1 MRKLFGFLF
10 VIATFVCVLSCN
22 VGLGESVDTEPP
34 TVSVLYPPESSII
47 RDSFILSGKTEDDKE
62 VKEVKII
69 VKEIN
74 GNDAKPVQTHVVK
87 PTDDVWQVELNA
99 KSESSYPLKDGKY
112 TVDITSTDTA
122 GRVSG
127 ISSRTFE
134 IDNTAPV
141 FVIKSPGITNI
152 ESAIPYGSI
161 FKVVGTIADDHEIET
176 MTVNIKDETGKEL
189 VVWTEENVD
198 TAGGTEV
205 VFARYNKDAADGA
218 DVYNDRYLQIYGK
231 ETTGDKAFLCTI
243 SVADKARTYKN
254 PDDLTKSE
262 GGNSTEGLYLND
274 DIYDELMGK
283 NSKYKLTASDFKK
296 ILNGTYDSS
305 KVASSENQ
313 IEQSKTPENKVEQN
327 QNSIDIS
334 DAQLAEIKELLSKYL
349 TDTKATALA
358 FKLNKNA
365 NPTYDVTGFSFT
377 GTNASANAASKNGKV
392 TFRALAGLDGTY
404 FNPKTI
410 KVYLFGP
417 FNSVDEELLNSIYEN
432 PTAYYDKAI
441 ADAKQQLGQNASE
454 ELIDA
459 ASGAR
464 VIFDGKDYNG
474 QTVDDYS
481 TSIELPSVITTGRSY
496 IFAATGQDIDGLE
509 FLSNGYYGFVGKSAG
524 FPPTVTIDSPVDQS
538 LSQQLSLIKGKVE
551 SSESNI
557 DRVEYKI
564 TVLDEGNNSK
574 EVGTITGVAASKDG
588 TFDSQEENY
597 EIDLSKGTEEVSE
610 GYTTCLPVEGCMYKY
625 DILISGIDVTG
636 LKGSASQSIKIDT
649 KKPEIAINSV
659 LPVAATEELPSETIN
674 IVNGTITISGNITE
688 ANFNSAKVIV
698 SDGTKS
704 EEAVFTTT
712 YFTKEVD
719 TTKFADK
726 SALTITVVATDK
738 AANESTLV
746 NTQYKIDQA
755 TDIPQIASS
764 NALNST
770 ELEGKWSNIQ
780 NGTNLF
786 GVKQN
791 NSISFNITDD
801 DGVNTVEVGLY
812 ESDETTKISF
822 ETKEAKGVTSYPV
835 TLKLPETFGDYK
847 VTIAVKDVK
856 YTDATKANRSSSQEY
871 YVSVNESGLTMHIN
885 DGGNIEVRAD
895 KAKTVSGTASVSLE
909 HLASIKKYEL
919 VYDDAEKIWNIPENA
934 VEVAKYPYDAQ
945 ADVGKTQ
952 ITVAEENSICK
963 WTEEY
968 AITVFQNASEKHFAY
983 VATDI
988 YGNKAQSDLHISID
1002 DKVPTIKSISN
1013 IDGWKNTRTQTISV
1027 VVGDNSGT
1035 FNSGIDTVKCKI
1047 GSNEY
1052 ELVADKICDVN
1063 GNVVENG
1070 TYRIYKTTLDLP
1082 NEGNNSVSVTVF
1094 DKVGYTNSTTFA
1106 YNIDTISPTDTTV
1119 SIVANQVLNK
1129 SKSLAITYSSKD
1141 ATGGIKS
1148 IKIGTKNNL
1157 SGAVQIDGENAK
1169 DIASK
1174 VYNFALSSF
1183 ADGEYKIYLQA
1194 EDVAGNKT
1202 DVIEATSAFIVDS
1215 TNPTVKITSP
1225 VSNSVVNKAVTFV
1238 GTVQDSNIA
1247 DSAKPVLEYS
1257 TNGTSWTAITGT
1269 NATLDGQSW
1278 TITDVDTTKIH
1289 NTTAAQVVNFRVKF
1303 TDKATNLGTS
1313 ADYKLTIDQNADRP
1327 EIKLTNI
1334 NISASAIS
1342 SNKVMGVIS
1351 DDDGDVFKLYR
1362 IATSKYTNGLVPN
1375 GSNAWKEI
1383 KVEKGTGIWTAE
1395 LSNDETEGAQ
1405 SWYFYVIDSKN
1416 GKFCTKDSSQLNRM
1430 YLSDSV
1436 SSKTDNTTGIAFT
1449 YDITPPAIEIKAAH
1463 GTADAV
1469 ENWDDKDNIFGG
1481 EQYIWI
1487 KAIVKESVGMNANP
1501 VTITVTGAAP
1511 TVKSTTT
1518 EGTTYEYTFTPV
1530 KASSLAEGTV
1540 QISVTAKDSSGLEN
1554 KNMTN
1559 VIVDKTAPVV
1569 KVISPTTALSDAVSS
1584 AISVKGIIQDNYSSI
1599 KKLQWAIPKKSTQND
1614 EHEWKDVGTA
1624 ASWEIKFA
1632 SGAPDSSD
1640 SLVYYA
1646 NAKDAGGD
1654 DVYNISEQGTENIFK
1669 VPMYFKATDSCG
1681 NEAIIKD
1688 QYVLVDSDGGKPK
1701 VWINSPENG
1710 ATTSGLVTI
1719 YGGASDNVSVSKVCI
1734 QIDANNDGNFNE
1746 SDINEMSTWTSHDL
1760 EAGSLFPSSG
1770 KDKND
1775 WYILAS
1781 GTNSWKMSINSDKIF
1796 TVDGRKYLRIRVS
1809 AIDDE
1814 GLTRGYSDPITVT
1827 IDSETP
1833 TIKNLKVV
1841 QYGKNVANPTVDSVP
1856 VTEREYIAGMYIS
1869 DVSVAT
1875 NGKWFLVGDIQDNES
1890 IATVSF
1896 TRIESTTTNTINL
1909 NLLDEHPNKG
1919 DYKLLIPLVTNQ
1931 SGVISYAI
1939 KAIDAGHAE
1948 TTSNI
1953 TINIDSSAPS
1963 LYTTNNSESLNVG
1976 DKLRLKSVGKVIGT
1990 GDANGTV
1997 VNNNNFFTFG
2007 DVVSEGGSGLA
2018 HLAFYFER
2026 NGSSQRRIY
2035 NPMTETNNKTVI
2047 SSKSSTNGA
2056 TYINDDGLA
2065 VMYVTDNSRYSD
2077 DAITISSE
2085 NANVRKGGLIKIAG
2099 GYSQITEV
2107 NGTIVKFSPTASTS
2121 FTTAEIVLA
2130 QVVDHQII
2138 ESLSDD
2144 NSVMNDDGDE
2154 MVETIQLIGSSYNW
2168 TASVDSTNIPDG
2180 PITIHVVAIDNA
2192 GNISQGSIATR
2203 VENNRPRI
2211 AKVLL
2216 ATDLNDNNY
2225 YDWNANSAPVT
2236 TGDDEK
2242 DTKDGKAFGEFSYY
2256 SALNPNSGKAQS
2268 EVTLNSNA
2276 FKVIDGLCII
2286 PEFVGGNTELGYILE
2301 YPANLAAATKKTGA
2315 VTAMTTN
2322 ISDKTKNVGEY
2333 PITDEISNFGGIVL
2347 NSITS
2352 GNISLTFWDRTEET
2366 TQGTNSQ
2373 WALLKIPV
2381 TNLESDPV
2389 KPEPKITP
2397 FYWNSSTDNSVYIGE
2412 RDENGDVKNA
2422 SIKGHIELE
2431 KDLVYDVIT
2440 KLGGDDP
2447 KVSGKIKLEG
2457 IVYDNVR
2464 LRTITIDAFGKFG
2477 TVGTYSGGEWTKNA
2491 SLPTGVI
2498 SFYAEDIEL
2507 SQNGHYAK
2515 YEMVIDTETLTD
2527 VADKDQIISVGATD
2541 WISEKKLTSNECL
2554 PVTSKVG
2561 TQTIGK
2567 TQEINGKTYNT
2578 GTTNYYRMDVVPY
2591 VTSIWTELSEYD
2603 RNNPSVYSRSSIG
2616 KYPVRVGENITVYG
2630 WNLNGSPSV
2639 TLNGKAVTGTSV
2651 SANLN
2656 EDVKQGTYGINMTV
2670 TNSYS
2675 SGALE
2680 VTVNG
2685 VSALNNINKDNAKGA
2700 YTGDISDKDATG
2712 KEYAH
2717 GYNRQPN
2724 GINNNVLTDDI
2735 ALDVWDFKLA
2745 AQPEGSSAKYVHMKV
2760 GPYIPGDANNARIG
2774 FSFKNGIG
2782 YYNMA
2787 GNARS
2792 VSSGATLYE
2801 VTKKQVD
2808 IYVKSSL
2815 GYKYIY
2821 YYDGGTSK
2829 PSNPVSMG
2837 STVTYNGG
2845 SYYKYSFDENDL
2857 SVNSDGTTTLKIILT
2872 KYSGTGSD
2880 YWNSQTGNMALSI
2893 VGEYIFGSSSSLPQN
2908 NYTDSEGNNYK
2919 TFTPSTPYRVEKG
2932 TSNVS
2937 ATTVFSHTRMGSNF
2951 GGFTSNTFTFD
2962 SKGQTYGV
2970 AMCPDTSG
2978 KAGIAANLQFFS
2990 RATGSNSK
2998 SNSED
3003 LNFNYLNVNNARR
3016 IENICYYKDGV
3027 LKTDEERIQV
3037 PAMASYVELN
3047 DTSKDSDDISY
3058 VYLAYY
3064 DHGLDQVKFRIGSVG
3079 STANDIGL
3087 GLQDLNGLK
3096 TGLGGSQDSG
3106 KIGVA
3111 CSVFDS
3117 TSSSY
3122 EGDKGDAYKNVKE
3135 ISSGNEA
3142 SADVA
3147 VAALNNGTAV
3157 VAYYTGKELK
3167 IQYAPFSSISSNN
3180 AYNAT
3185 WTTQTVSSKGGKN
3198 VAMVADAAGGL
3209 HFAYSSN
3216 SGADLYYTYME
3227 SVNDTTP
3234 TTMLVDSYDNVGS
3247 YCTID
3252 VGRTSSTSSQWI
3264 PYITYKRDASEVA
3277 LKMAYPV
3284 VNVSTEKPG
3293 ASSAGFF
3300 TGNWDICTIP
3310 SANNSTNDLVNVG
3323 LCKDWDDGVIQ
3334 KFPTGTDD
3342 FSYYPDGTYAICNSS
3357 VIYGNGTQNP
3367 VVGYAVEQGYI
3378 EVAQKK

>member
-62 VKEVKII
+62 VKEVQII

-99 KSESSYPLKDGKY
+99 KNETDILYPLKDGKY

-152 ESAIPYGSI
+152 ESATPYGSI

-243 SVADKARTYKN
+243 SVADKAKTYKN

-262 GGNSTEGLYLND
+262 GGNTTEGLYLND

-313 IEQSKTPENKVEQN
+313 IEQSKTSENKVEQN

-417 FNSVDEELLNSIYEN
+417 FNSVTEELLNSIYEN

-738 AANESTLV
+738 AVNESTLV

-945 ADVGKTQ
+945 ADAGKAQ

-968 AITVFQNASEKHFAY
+968 AITVFQSASEKHFAY

-1070 TYRIYKTTLDLP
+1070 TYRIYKTTLDLS

-1157 SGAVQIDGENAK
+1157 SGAVQIDGANAK

-1269 NATLDGQSW
+1269 TATLDGQSW

-1289 NTTAAQVVNFRVKF
+1289 NTTAAQDVNFRVKF
-1303 TDKATNLGTS
+1303 TDKAANLGTS

-1351 DDDGDVFKLYR
+1351 DDDGDVTKLYR
-1362 IATSKYTNGLVPN
+1362 IATSKYINDLVPN

-1436 SSKTDNTTGIAFT
+1436 SSKTENTTGIAFT

-1501 VTITVTGAAP
+1501 VAITVTGATP

-1646 NAKDAGGD
+1646 NAKDAGGE
-1654 DVYNISEQGTENIFK
+1654 DVYNISKHGTENIFK

-1701 VWINSPENG
+1701 AWINSPENG

-1734 QIDANNDGNFNE
+1734 QIDANNDGNFDEN
-1746 SDINEMSTWTSHDL
+1746 DINSMSTWTSHDL
-1760 EAGSLFPSSG
+1760 EAGSLFPSSENG
-1770 KDKND
+1770 KND

-1781 GTNSWKMSINSDKIF
+1781 GTNSWKMSINSTKIP
-1796 TVDGRKYLRIRVS
+1796 TVNSKTYLRIRVR

-1841 QYGKNVANPTVDSVP
+1841 QYGKNVATPTADSVP

-1896 TRIESTTTNTINL
+1896 TKIESTTTNTINL
-1909 NLLDEHPNKG
+1909 NVQDEHPNKG
-1919 DYKLLIPLVTNQ
+1919 DYKLLIPLETNQ

-1939 KAIDAGHAE
+1939 KAIDANHAE

-2026 NGSSQRRIY
+2026 NGSSERRIY

-2077 DAITISSE
+2077 DAITISSA
-2085 NANVRKGGLIKIAG
+2085 NANIRKGGLIKIAG

-2216 ATDLNDNNY
+2216 ATDLNDNNF

-2315 VTAMTTN
+2315 VTAMNTN
-2322 ISDKTKNVGEY
+2322 IETYTNNVGKY
-2333 PITDEISNFGGIVL
+2333 SITDEISNFGGIVL

-2352 GNISLTFWDRTEET
+2352 GNISLTFWDKTEET

-2397 FYWNSSTDNSVYIGE
+2397 FYWNSSTDNSVYIDG
-2412 RDENGDVKNA
+2412 G
-2422 SIKGHIELE
+2422 IKGHIELE
-2431 KDLVYDVIT
+2431 NDLPNDTFKAANVSGVNDR
-2440 KLGGDDP
+2440 DP

-2464 LRTITIDAFGKFG
+2464 LKNITFNG
-2477 TVGTYSGGEWTKNA
+2477 TADGNVVGTYAGGKWTA
-2491 SLPTGVI
+2491 EGSLPTGVI
-2498 SFYAEDIEL
+2498 SFAAEDIEL
-2507 SQNGHYAK
+2507 SQNGHYVK
-2515 YEMVIDTETLTD
+2515 YEMVINTEILNPSSP
-2527 VADKDQIISVGATD
+2527 VVSDKGITVGAID
-2541 WISEKKLTSNECL
+2541 WKSN
-2554 PVTSKVG
+2554 VSGASSTKTNG
-2561 TQTIGK
+2561 I
-2567 TQEINGKTYNT
+2567 TQEINGDTYNT

-2591 VTSIWTELSEYD
+2591 VTEVWTDLSEHD
-2603 RNNPSVYSRSSIG
+2603 RNNPSVYSRSSTG
-2616 KYPVRVGENITVYG
+2616 KYPVRVGETVKVYG
-2630 WNLNGSPSV
+2630 WNLSNSCSV
-2639 TLNGKAVTGTSV
+2639 TLGGKSVTGVTC
-2651 SANLN
+2651 ATNN
-2656 EDVKQGTYGINMTV
+2656 NPDVKQGTYELSFEIKD
-2670 TNSYS
+2670 SYK
-2675 SGALE
+2675 SGNLE
-2680 VTVNG
+2680 V
-2685 VSALNNINKDNAKGA
+2685 ALNPSLTLNNKNNNQAKGA

-2735 ALDVWDFKLA
+2735 ALDVWDFKVA

-2792 VSSGATLYE
+2792 VSGGATLYD

-2808 IYVKSSL
+2808 IYVQSSL
-2815 GYKYIY
+2815 GYKAIY
-2821 YYDGGTSK
+2821 YWDGGTSK
-2829 PSNPVSMG
+2829 PSSPVTMG
-2837 STVTYNGG
+2837 NTVSYNGG
-2845 SYYKYSFDENDL
+2845 TYYKYSFDESDITVDSNGY
-2857 SVNSDGTTTLKIILT
+2857 VNLKIILT
-2872 KYSGTGSD
+2872 KAVGAWTD
-2880 YWNSQTGNMALSI
+2880 QTGNITLDL
-2893 VGEYIFGSSSSLPQN
+2893 VGEYIITSGTSLPAKDN
-2908 NYTDSEGNNYK
+2908 NK
-2919 TFTPSTPYRVEKG
+2919 TISPNTEYRVAKG
-2932 TSNVS
+2932 TSSVS
-2937 ATTVFSHTRMGSNF
+2937 ASTVFSHTRMGSNF

-2990 RATGSNSK
+2990 RATGSNST
-2998 SNSED
+2998 SSSED

-3016 IENICYYKDGV
+3016 IENICYNDGSG

-3037 PAMASYVELN
+3037 PSMASYVSGS
-3047 DTSKDSDDISY
+3047 TSY

-3087 GLQDLNGLK
+3087 GLQDLNKLT
-3096 TGLGGSQDSG
+3096 TGIGGSQDSG

-3122 EGDKGDAYKNVKE
+3122 KGDKGDAFLNVRV

-3147 VAALNNGTAV
+3147 VAALSNNGTAV

-3252 VGRTSSTSSQWI
+3252 VGRTSESSQWI

-3300 TGNWDICTIP
+3300 TGNWDVCTIP

-3323 LCKDWDDGVIQ
+3323 LCKDWGNGVIQ
-3334 KFPTGTDD
+3334 DFPTGADD
-3342 FSYYPDGTYAICNSS
+3342 FSYNPGGTYAICNSS

>member
-62 VKEVKII
+62 VKEVQII

-99 KSESSYPLKDGKY
+99 KNETDILYPLKDGKY

-152 ESAIPYGSI
+152 ESATSYGSI

-205 VFARYNKDAADGA
+205 VFARYNKDAADGE

-231 ETTGDKAFLCTI
+231 DTTGDKAFLCTI

-274 DIYDELMGK
+274 DIYDELGPR
-283 NSKYKLTASDFKK
+283 SKYKLIASDFKK

-305 KVASSENQ
+305 KVVSSENQ
-313 IEQSKTPENKVEQN
+313 IEQSKTPENKIEQN

-377 GTNASANAASKNGKV
+377 GTNASVNAASKNGKV

-417 FNSVDEELLNSIYEN
+417 FNSVTEELLNSIYEN

-945 ADVGKTQ
+945 ADAGKTQ

-968 AITVFQNASEKHFAY
+968 ATTVFQNASEKHFAY

-1157 SGAVQIDGENAK
+1157 SGAVQIDGANAK

-1269 NATLDGQSW
+1269 TATLDGQSW

-1289 NTTAAQVVNFRVKF
+1289 NTTAAQDVNFRVKF

-1362 IATSKYTNGLVPN
+1362 IATSKYANDLVPN

-1405 SWYFYVIDSKN
+1405 SWYFYVIDSKG

-1469 ENWDDKDNIFGG
+1469 ENWNDKDNIFGG

-1501 VTITVTGAAP
+1501 VAITVTGATP

-1646 NAKDAGGD
+1646 NAKEAGGD
-1654 DVYNISEQGTENIFK
+1654 DVYNISKHGTENIFK

-1701 VWINSPENG
+1701 AWINSPENG

-1734 QIDANNDGNFNE
+1734 QIDANNDGNFDEN
-1746 SDINEMSTWTSHDL
+1746 DINKMSTWTSQDL

-1770 KDKND
+1770 NGKND

-1781 GTNSWKMSINSDKIF
+1781 GTNSWKWSINSALIP
-1796 TVDGRKYLRIRVS
+1796 TVNSKTYLRIRVR

-1814 GLTRGYSDPITVT
+1814 GLSRGYSDPITVT
-1827 IDSETP
+1827 IDSQTP

-1841 QYGKNVANPTVDSVP
+1841 QYGTSDAKPTANSVP
-1856 VTEREYIAGMYIS
+1856 IAEREYIAGMYIS
-1869 DVSVAT
+1869 DVSVDT

-1896 TRIESTTTNTINL
+1896 TKIESTTTNTINL
-1909 NLLDEHPNKG
+1909 NVQDEHPNKG
-1919 DYKLLIPLVTNQ
+1919 DYKLLIPLETNQ

-1939 KAIDAGHAE
+1939 KAIDANHAE

-2026 NGSSQRRIY
+2026 NGSSERRIY

-2077 DAITISSE
+2077 DAITISSA

-2216 ATDLNDNNY
+2216 ATDLNDNNK

-2268 EVTLNSNA
+2268 EVTLNSSA

-2315 VTAMTTN
+2315 VTAMNTN
-2322 ISDKTKNVGEY
+2322 IETYTKNLGGY
-2333 PITDEISNFGGIVL
+2333 SITDEISSFGGIVL

-2352 GNISLTFWDRTEET
+2352 GNISLTFWDKTEET

-2381 TNLESDPV
+2381 TNLTEDGV
-2389 KPEPKITP
+2389 VPEPKITP
-2397 FYWNSSTDNSVYIGE
+2397 FYWNSSTDNSVYIDG
-2412 RDENGDVKNA
+2412 G
-2422 SIKGHIELE
+2422 IKGHIELE
-2431 KDLVYDVIT
+2431 NDLPNDTFKAANVSGVNDR
-2440 KLGGDDP
+2440 DP

-2464 LRTITIDAFGKFG
+2464 LKNITFNGTDAGNV
-2477 TVGTYSGGEWTKNA
+2477 VGTYAGGKWTA
-2491 SLPTGVI
+2491 EGSLPTGVI
-2498 SFYAEDIEL
+2498 SFAAEDIEL
-2507 SQNGHYAK
+2507 SQNGHYVK
-2515 YEMVIDTETLTD
+2515 YEMVINTEILNPSSP
-2527 VADKDQIISVGATD
+2527 VVSDKGITVGAID
-2541 WISEKKLTSNECL
+2541 WKSN
-2554 PVTSKVG
+2554 VSGASSTKTNG
-2561 TQTIGK
+2561 I
-2567 TQEINGKTYNT
+2567 TQEINGDTYNT

-2591 VTSIWTELSEYD
+2591 VTEVWTSLSEYD
-2603 RNNPSVYSRSSIG
+2603 RNNSSVYSRSSTG
-2616 KYPVRVGENITVYG
+2616 KYSVRVGETVTVYG
-2630 WNLNGSPSV
+2630 WNLSNSCSV
-2639 TLNGKAVTGTSV
+2639 TLGGKSVTGVTCTT
-2651 SANLN
+2651 NN
-2656 EDVKQGTYGINMTV
+2656 NPDVKQGTYGINMTI
-2670 TNSYS
+2670 TEDHS

-2735 ALDVWDFKLA
+2735 ALDVWDFKVA

-2792 VSSGATLYE
+2792 VSGDVIKLRIHKDSVPKTHIHMWKISGGD
-2801 VTKKQVD
+2801 VTTWPGSRISD
-2808 IYVKSSL
+2808 WPLEDGYYVYTVNASKI
-2815 GYKYIY
+2815 GYKLNNNKE
-2821 YYDGGTSK
+2821 DAGSDQFE
-2829 PSNPVSMG
+2829 VSSSG
-2837 STVTYNGG
+2837 VWDYNG
-2845 SYYKYSFDENDL
+2845 SSF
-2857 SVNSDGTTTLKIILT
+2857 SC
-2872 KYSGTGSD
+2872 TGS
-2880 YWNSQTGNMALSI
+2880 I
-2893 VGEYIFGSSSSLPQN
+2893 
-2908 NYTDSEGNNYK
+2908 
-2919 TFTPSTPYRVEKG
+2919 

-2990 RATGSNSK
+2990 RATGSNET
-2998 SNSED
+2998 SNSVD
-3003 LNFNYLNVNNARR
+3003 LNFNYKNVNNARR

-3037 PAMASYVELN
+3037 PSMASYVSG
-3047 DTSKDSDDISY
+3047 TTSY

-3064 DHGLDQVKFRIGSVG
+3064 DHGLDQIKFRIGSVG
-3079 STANDIGL
+3079 SDANNIGL
-3087 GLQDLNGLK
+3087 GLQDLNKK
-3096 TGLGGSQDSG
+3096 TGRDTGSDDNG
-3106 KIGVA
+3106 KIGYGD
-3111 CSVFDS
+3111 SKVFDS

-3122 EGDKGDAYKNVKE
+3122 VGDKGNAFKNVRV

-3147 VAALNNGTAV
+3147 VVALNNGTAV

-3167 IQYAPFSSISSNN
+3167 IQYAPFSSIDNN
-3180 AYNAT
+3180 EAANAT
-3185 WTTQTVSSKGGKN
+3185 WTTKTVSSKGGKN

-3323 LCKDWDDGVIQ
+3323 LCKDWGNGVIQ
-3334 KFPTGTDD
+3334 DFPTGADD
-3342 FSYYPDGTYAICNSS
+3342 FSYNPGGTYAICNSS

>member
-62 VKEVKII
+62 VKEVQII

-112 TVDITSTDTA
+112 IVDITSTDTA

-152 ESAIPYGSI
+152 ESATPYGSI

-176 MTVNIKDETGKEL
+176 MTVNIKDETGKKL

-205 VFARYNKDAADGA
+205 VFARYNKDADDGD

-231 ETTGDKAFLCTI
+231 DTTGDKAFLCTI

-262 GGNSTEGLYLND
+262 GGNTTEGLYLND

-296 ILNGTYDSS
+296 ILNGTYGSS
-305 KVASSENQ
+305 TVVSSENQ
-313 IEQSKTPENKVEQN
+313 IEQSKTPENKIEQN
-327 QNSIDIS
+327 QNSMDIS
-334 DAQLAEIKELLSKYL
+334 DAQLAEIKSILAKYF

-417 FNSVDEELLNSIYEN
+417 FDSVNEELLNSIYEN
-432 PTAYYDKAI
+432 PTAYYDKSI

-524 FPPTVTIDSPVDQS
+524 FPPTVTIDSPIDQS

-574 EVGTITGVAASKDG
+574 EVGTITGVAVSKDG

-812 ESDETTKISF
+812 KSDETTKISF

-856 YTDATKANRSSSQEY
+856 YTDATKTNRSSSQEY

-885 DGGNIEVRAD
+885 DGGNIEVHAD
-895 KAKTVSGTASVSLE
+895 KAKTISGTASVSLE

-945 ADVGKTQ
+945 ADAGKTQ

-968 AITVFQNASEKHFAY
+968 ATTVFQNASEKHFAY

-1002 DKVPTIKSISN
+1002 NKAPTIKSISN

-1027 VVGDNSGT
+1027 VVGDNAGT

-1082 NEGNNSVSVTVF
+1082 NEGNNSVSVTVA

-1119 SIVANQVLNK
+1119 SIVANQVLNEN
-1129 SKSLAITYSSKD
+1129 KSLAITYSSKD

-1157 SGAVQIDGENAK
+1157 SGADQIDGANAK

-1257 TNGTSWTAITGT
+1257 TNETNWTAITGT

-1303 TDKATNLGTS
+1303 TDKAANLGTS

-1351 DDDGDVFKLYR
+1351 DDDGDVSKLYR

-1501 VTITVTGAAP
+1501 VAITVTGAAP

-1654 DVYNISEQGTENIFK
+1654 DVYNISKHGTENIYK

-1701 VWINSPENG
+1701 AWINSPENG

-1734 QIDANNDGNFNE
+1734 QIDANNDGNFDEN
-1746 SDINEMSTWTSHDL
+1746 DINSMSTWTSHDL

-1770 KDKND
+1770 NGKND

-1814 GLTRGYSDPITVT
+1814 GLTRGYSAPITVT

-1896 TRIESTTTNTINL
+1896 TKIESTTTNTINL

-2018 HLAFYFER
+2018 YLAFYFER
-2026 NGSSQRRIY
+2026 NGSSERRIY

-2077 DAITISSE
+2077 DAITISSA

-2107 NGTIVKFSPTASTS
+2107 NGTTVKFSPTASTS

-2216 ATDLNDNNY
+2216 ATDLNDNNF

-2268 EVTLNSNA
+2268 EVTLNSSA

-2301 YPANLAAATKKTGA
+2301 YPANLATATKKTGA
-2315 VTAMTTN
+2315 VTAMNTN
-2322 ISDKTKNVGEY
+2322 IETYTKNLGGY
-2333 PITDEISNFGGIVL
+2333 SITDEITNFGGIL
-2347 NSITS
+2347 LDSITS

-2381 TNLESDPV
+2381 TNLTEDKV
-2389 KPEPKITP
+2389 VPEPKITP
-2397 FYWNSSTDNSVYIGE
+2397 FYWNSSTDNSVYSEDG
-2412 RDENGDVKNA
+2412 VLQ
-2422 SIKGHIELE
+2422 GHIELE
-2431 KDLVYDVIT
+2431 KDLTNEIISS
-2440 KLGGDDP
+2440 LGKEP
-2447 KVSGKIKLEG
+2447 KVSGKIKVEG

-2464 LRTITIDAFGKFG
+2464 LKNVTFNG
-2477 TVGTYSGGEWTKNA
+2477 TDTSNVVGTYDEGQWTA
-2491 SLPTGVI
+2491 AGSLPTGVI
-2498 SFYAEDIEL
+2498 SFAAEDIEL
-2507 SQNGHYAK
+2507 SQNGHYVK
-2515 YEMVIDTETLTD
+2515 YEMVINTEILNPSSP
-2527 VADKDQIISVGATD
+2527 VVLDKGITVGAID
-2541 WISEKKLTSNECL
+2541 WKSN
-2554 PVTSKVG
+2554 VSGASSTKTNG
-2561 TQTIGK
+2561 I
-2567 TQEINGKTYNT
+2567 TQEINGDTYNT

-2591 VTSIWTELSEYD
+2591 VTEITTSLSD
-2603 RNNPSVYSRSSIG
+2603 FNRDVPSTFARTAKG
-2616 KYPVRVGENITVYG
+2616 KYVVKENADIVLKGY
-2630 WNLNGSPSV
+2630 NLGTTPTV
-2639 TLNGKAVTGTSV
+2639 TLNGTSLTK
-2651 SANLN
+2651 S
-2656 EDVKQGTYGINMTV
+2656 TS
-2670 TNSYS
+2670 TN
-2675 SGALE
+2675 
-2680 VTVNG
+2680 V
-2685 VSALNNINKDNAKGA
+2685 
-2700 YTGDISDKDATG
+2700 
-2712 KEYAH
+2712 
-2717 GYNRQPN
+2717 
-2724 GINNNVLTDDI
+2724 
-2735 ALDVWDFKLA
+2735 
-2745 AQPEGSSAKYVHMKV
+2745 GSSAKSGALSVSVSGIEFLNNKNNNETEYNMQPNGTNNNTLTDDVYIDVWQFKNAAEPVSGGAEYVTMKINPKTGV
-2760 GPYIPGDANNARIG
+2760 PG
-2774 FSFKNGIG
+2774 FSFANSILYFNMPGYNSNQGDTNWRATSGLGEGPYSQIAVGMNYGGFSHNTFAFDAYGYSYGAAMCTDTQSAQASAYFQFFSREAPLPYNKLDQNLNYVNAPNCSRLDSSSIEVASSKWITDINRIQSPSMETSYSGGVKVKPSSTTPVYVFMAYYDQPVKQVRFRWGTVADETDTIDGKKHDSESTFNSNPSYGLRDVVNQKYTGSSQSSKDDGQTRPSSVSDSYIKYGSQAIQIVAASGIAGGKSQYSTSKNGGAGQYVSLSIANKDTDKPVAVVTW
-2782 YYNMA
+2782 YDAVNLKLCMAYNKNPMTSNTWTKRVIDENGGINVKTVID
-2787 GNARS
+2787 GNGGVHFA
-2792 VSSGATLYE
+2792 
-2801 VTKKQVD
+2801 
-2808 IYVKSSL
+2808 
-2815 GYKYIY
+2815 
-2821 YYDGGTSK
+2821 YYD
-2829 PSNPVSMG
+2829 N
-2837 STVTYNGG
+2837 
-2845 SYYKYSFDENDL
+2845 
-2857 SVNSDGTTTLKIILT
+2857 IH
-2872 KYSGTGSD
+2872 GSD
-2880 YWNSQTGNMALSI
+2880 LKYAYLPSYDSTEDPQI
-2893 VGEYIFGSSSSLPQN
+2893 VVVDAYGAVGAKCTIDVAK
-2908 NYTDSEGNNYK
+2908 DSEGNWVPYIGYQMNAYLG
-2919 TFTPSTPYRVEKG
+2919 TPLASKVAYRTDFKSSTVPAGSDDRDYYTGAWEISIVP
-2932 TSNVS
+2932 TSNIPKDDQINVGVYRNENGY
-2937 ATTVFSHTRMGSNF
+2937 AQA
-2951 GGFTSNTFTFD
+2951 FTSNTNWKT
-2962 SKGQTYGV
+2962 G
-2970 AMCPDTSG
+2970 DTSPG
-2978 KAGIAANLQFFS
+2978 AAI
-2990 RATGSNSK
+2990 TNST
-2998 SNSED
+2998 
-3003 LNFNYLNVNNARR
+3003 LNVCNATILHGNN
-3016 IENICYYKDGV
+3016 
-3027 LKTDEERIQV
+3027 
-3037 PAMASYVELN
+3037 
-3047 DTSKDSDDISY
+3047 
-3058 VYLAYY
+3058 
-3064 DHGLDQVKFRIGSVG
+3064 
-3079 STANDIGL
+3079 TANPIL
-3087 GLQDLNGLK
+3087 GYGID
-3096 TGLGGSQDSG
+3096 TG
-3106 KIGVA
+3106 
-3111 CSVFDS
+3111 
-3117 TSSSY
+3117 
-3122 EGDKGDAYKNVKE
+3122 
-3135 ISSGNEA
+3135 
-3142 SADVA
+3142 
-3147 VAALNNGTAV
+3147 
-3157 VAYYTGKELK
+3157 
-3167 IQYAPFSSISSNN
+3167 
-3180 AYNAT
+3180 
-3185 WTTQTVSSKGGKN
+3185 
-3198 VAMVADAAGGL
+3198 
-3209 HFAYSSN
+3209 
-3216 SGADLYYTYME
+3216 
-3227 SVNDTTP
+3227 
-3234 TTMLVDSYDNVGS
+3234 
-3247 YCTID
+3247 
-3252 VGRTSSTSSQWI
+3252 
-3264 PYITYKRDASEVA
+3264 
-3277 LKMAYPV
+3277 
-3284 VNVSTEKPG
+3284 
-3293 ASSAGFF
+3293 
-3300 TGNWDICTIP
+3300 
-3310 SANNSTNDLVNVG
+3310 
-3323 LCKDWDDGVIQ
+3323 
-3334 KFPTGTDD
+3334 
-3342 FSYYPDGTYAICNSS
+3342 AI
-3357 VIYGNGTQNP
+3357 
-3367 VVGYAVEQGYI
+3367 EM
-3378 EVAQKK
+3378 AQKK

>member
-34 TVSVLYPPESSII
+34 TVSVLYPPESSVI

-62 VKEVKII
+62 VKEVQII

-87 PTDDVWQVELNA
+87 PTDDVWQVELNV
-99 KSESSYPLKDGKY
+99 KNETDILYPLKDGKY

-152 ESAIPYGSI
+152 ESATPYGSI
-161 FKVVGTIADDHEIET
+161 FKVVGTIADDHEIEK
-176 MTVNIKDETGKEL
+176 MTVNIKDEAGNESVT
-189 VVWTEENVD
+189 WTEENVD

-205 VFARYNKDAADGA
+205 VFARYNKDAADGE

-296 ILNGTYDSS
+296 ILNGTYGSS
-305 KVASSENQ
+305 TVVSSENQ
-313 IEQSKTPENKVEQN
+313 IEQSKTPENKSEIEQN
-327 QNSIDIS
+327 QNTMDIS
-334 DAQLAEIKELLSKYL
+334 DAQLAEIKSILAKYF

-417 FNSVDEELLNSIYEN
+417 FDSVNEELLNSIYEN
-432 PTAYYDKAI
+432 PTAYYDKSI

-524 FPPTVTIDSPVDQS
+524 FPPTVTIDSPIDQS

-574 EVGTITGVAASKDG
+574 EVGTITGVAVSKDG

-822 ETKEAKGVTSYPV
+822 ETKEAKGVTSYPI

-847 VTIAVKDVK
+847 VTIAVKDIK

-919 VYDDAEKIWNIPENA
+919 VYDNAEKIWNIPENA

-945 ADVGKTQ
+945 ADAGKTQ

-968 AITVFQNASEKHFAY
+968 ATTVFQSASEKHFAY

-1082 NEGNNSVSVTVF
+1082 NEGNNSVSVTVA

-1129 SKSLAITYSSKD
+1129 NKSLAITYSSKD

-1157 SGAVQIDGENAK
+1157 SGADQIDGENAK

-1303 TDKATNLGTS
+1303 TDKAANLGTS

-1351 DDDGDVFKLYR
+1351 DDDGDVSKLYR
-1362 IATSKYTNGLVPN
+1362 IATSNYTNGLVPN

-1501 VTITVTGAAP
+1501 VAITVTGAAP

-1646 NAKDAGGD
+1646 NAKEAGGEY
-1654 DVYNISEQGTENIFK
+1654 VYNISEQGTENIYK

-1701 VWINSPENG
+1701 AWINSPENG

-1734 QIDANNDGNFNE
+1734 QIDANNDGNFDEN
-1746 SDINEMSTWTSHDL
+1746 DIDKMGTWTSQDL
-1760 EAGSLFPSSG
+1760 EAGSLVPSTG
-1770 KDKND
+1770 NGKND

-1781 GTNSWKMSINSDKIF
+1781 GTNSWKMSINSTKIP
-1796 TVDGRKYLRIRVS
+1796 TVNSKTYLRIRVR

-1827 IDSETP
+1827 IDSQTP

-1841 QYGKNVANPTVDSVP
+1841 QYGKNIENPTADSVP

-1909 NLLDEHPNKG
+1909 NLQDEHPNKG

-1939 KAIDAGHAE
+1939 KAIDANHAE

-2035 NPMTETNNKTVI
+2035 NPMLEVSNSYNKTVI
-2047 SSKSSTNGA
+2047 SSKAATDGA
-2056 TYINDDGLA
+2056 KYINDDGLA
-2065 VMYVTDNSRYSD
+2065 VMYVTDNSRDSD
-2077 DAITISSE
+2077 DAITISSA
-2085 NANVRKGGLIKIAG
+2085 NDNVRKGGLIKIAG

-2107 NGTIVKFSPTASTS
+2107 NGTTVKFSPTASTS

-2192 GNISQGSIATR
+2192 GNISRGSIATR

-2216 ATDLNDNNY
+2216 ATDLNDNDY

-2301 YPANLAAATKKTGA
+2301 YPANLATATKKTGA
-2315 VTAMTTN
+2315 VTAMTTTSN
-2322 ISDKTKNVGEY
+2322 ISAKTKNVGEY
-2333 PITDEISNFGGIVL
+2333 SITDEISNFGGIVL
-2347 NSITS
+2347 DSITS
-2352 GNISLTFWDRTEET
+2352 GNISLTFWDETEET

-2381 TNLESDPV
+2381 TNLTEDKV
-2389 KPEPKITP
+2389 VPEPKITP
-2397 FYWNSSTDNSVYIGE
+2397 FYWNSSTDNSVYIDGT
-2412 RDENGDVKNA
+2412 
-2422 SIKGHIELE
+2422 IKGHIELE
-2431 KDLVYDVIT
+2431 NDIESAVASE
-2440 KLGGDDP
+2440 LGGDDP

-2464 LRTITIDAFGKFG
+2464 LKTITIYAFGKSG

-2498 SFYAEDIEL
+2498 SFAAEDIEL

-2515 YEMVIDTETLTD
+2515 YEMVIDTETLTS
-2527 VADKDQIISVGATD
+2527 VAGKNQIISVGATD
-2541 WISEKKLTSNECL
+2541 WKSNSCAT
-2554 PVTSKVG
+2554 VTSSTG
-2561 TQTIGK
+2561 TQTVGK

-2603 RNNPSVYSRSSIG
+2603 RNNPSVYARSSIG

-2639 TLNGKAVTGTSV
+2639 TLKGKAVTGTSV

-2685 VSALNNINKDNAKGA
+2685 VSALNNKNKDNAKGA
-2700 YTGDISDKDATG
+2700 YAGDISDKDATG

-2760 GPYIPGDANNARIG
+2760 GPYLPGDANNARIG

-2792 VSSGATLYE
+2792 VSGEAVKLRISTSFTTYTHIHLWNDSTTFTTWPGLSISEWDQEDGY
-2801 VTKKQVD
+2801 
-2808 IYVKSSL
+2808 YVYTVNASSL
-2815 GYKYIY
+2815 KYKMNNSGS
-2821 YYDGGTSK
+2821 GGSDKTEITS
-2829 PSNPVSMG
+2829 SGVW
-2837 STVTYNGG
+2837 TYNG
-2845 SYYKYSFDENDL
+2845 SSF
-2857 SVNSDGTTTLKIILT
+2857 SR
-2872 KYSGTGSD
+2872 TGSI
-2880 YWNSQTGNMALSI
+2880 T
-2893 VGEYIFGSSSSLPQN
+2893 
-2908 NYTDSEGNNYK
+2908 T
-2919 TFTPSTPYRVEKG
+2919 
-2932 TSNVS
+2932 NVS

-2990 RATGSNSK
+2990 RATGSNDTAS
-2998 SNSED
+2998 SVD
-3003 LNFNYLNVNNARR
+3003 LNFNYKNVNNARR

-3037 PAMASYVELN
+3037 PSMASYVSG
-3047 DTSKDSDDISY
+3047 TTSY

-3064 DHGLDQVKFRIGSVG
+3064 DHGLDQIKFRIGSVG
-3079 STANDIGL
+3079 SDANNIGL
-3087 GLQDLNGLK
+3087 GLQDLNKK
-3096 TGLGGSQDSG
+3096 TGRDTGSDDNG
-3106 KIGVA
+3106 KIGYGD
-3111 CSVFDS
+3111 SKVFDS

-3122 EGDKGDAYKNVKE
+3122 VGDKGYAYKNVKV

-3147 VAALNNGTAV
+3147 VAALSNGTAV

-3167 IQYAPFSSISSNN
+3167 IQYAPFASISSNN

-3277 LKMAYPV
+3277 LKMAYPI

-3300 TGNWDICTIP
+3300 TGNWDVCTIP

-3323 LCKDWDDGVIQ
+3323 LCKTWSNGVIQ
-3334 KFPTGTDD
+3334 NFPTGADD
-3342 FSYYPDGTYAICNSS
+3342 FSYNPGGTYAICNSS

-3378 EVAQKK
+3378 EMAQKK

>member
-152 ESAIPYGSI
+152 ESATPYGSI

-205 VFARYNKDAADGA
+205 VFARYNKDADDGD

-231 ETTGDKAFLCTI
+231 DTTGDKAFLCTI

-283 NSKYKLTASDFKK
+283 NSKYKLTAYDFKK

-417 FNSVDEELLNSIYEN
+417 FDSVTEELLNSIYEN
-432 PTAYYDKAI
+432 PTSYYDKAI

-454 ELIDA
+454 ELLAA
-459 ASGAR
+459 ASKTQI
-464 VIFDGKDYNG
+464 IFDGKDYNG

-574 EVGTITGVAASKDG
+574 EVGTITGVGVSKDG

-597 EIDLSKGTEEVSE
+597 EIDLSKGSEEVSE

-674 IVNGTITISGNITE
+674 ILNGTITISGNITE

-812 ESDETTKISF
+812 KSDEKTKISF

-945 ADVGKTQ
+945 ADAGKTQ

-968 AITVFQNASEKHFAY
+968 ATTVLQNASEKHFAY

-1082 NEGNNSVSVTVF
+1082 NEGNNSVSVTVA

-1157 SGAVQIDGENAK
+1157 SGAVQIDGANAK

-1269 NATLDGQSW
+1269 TATLDGQSW

-1405 SWYFYVIDSKN
+1405 SWYFYVIDSKG
-1416 GKFCTKDSSQLNRM
+1416 GKFCTKDSSQLSRM

-1501 VTITVTGAAP
+1501 VAITVTGAAP

-1654 DVYNISEQGTENIFK
+1654 DVYNISKHGTENIFK

-1701 VWINSPENG
+1701 AWINSPENG

-1734 QIDANNDGNFNE
+1734 QIDANNDGNFDEN
-1746 SDINEMSTWTSHDL
+1746 DINKMSTWTSQDL

-1770 KDKND
+1770 DNEND

-1781 GTNSWKMSINSDKIF
+1781 GTNSWKWSINSALIPPVNSK
-1796 TVDGRKYLRIRVS
+1796 TYLRIRVR
-1809 AIDDE
+1809 AVDDE
-1814 GLTRGYSDPITVT
+1814 GLYRGYSDPITVT

-1841 QYGKNVANPTVDSVP
+1841 QFGKDVSPTDSSVP
-1856 VTEREYIAGMYIS
+1856 ITEREYIAGMYIS

-1909 NLLDEHPNKG
+1909 NLQDEHPNKG

-1939 KAIDAGHAE
+1939 KAIDANHAE

-2018 HLAFYFER
+2018 YLAFYFER
-2026 NGSSQRRIY
+2026 NGSSERRIY

-2047 SSKSSTNGA
+2047 SSKAATNGA
-2056 TYINDDGLA
+2056 KYINDDGLA

-2077 DAITISSE
+2077 DAITISSA

-2216 ATDLNDNNY
+2216 ATDLNDNNK

-2315 VTAMTTN
+2315 VTAMNTN
-2322 ISDKTKNVGEY
+2322 IETYTNNVGKY
-2333 PITDEISNFGGIVL
+2333 SITDEITNFGGIVL

-2381 TNLESDPV
+2381 TNLTEDEV
-2389 KPEPKITP
+2389 VPEPKITP
-2397 FYWNSSTDNSVYIGE
+2397 FYWNSSTDNSVYIDGT
-2412 RDENGDVKNA
+2412 
-2422 SIKGHIELE
+2422 IKGHIELE
-2431 KDLVYDVIT
+2431 NDLPNDTFKAANVSGVYDR
-2440 KLGGDDP
+2440 DP

-2464 LRTITIDAFGKFG
+2464 LKNITFNG
-2477 TVGTYSGGEWTKNA
+2477 TADGNVVGTYDGGQWTA
-2491 SLPTGVI
+2491 VGSLPTGVI
-2498 SFYAEDIEL
+2498 SFAAEDIEL
-2507 SQNGHYAK
+2507 SQNGHYVK
-2515 YEMVIDTETLTD
+2515 YEMVINTEILNPSSP
-2527 VADKDQIISVGATD
+2527 VVSDKGITVGAID
-2541 WISEKKLTSNECL
+2541 WKSN
-2554 PVTSKVG
+2554 VSGASSTKTNG
-2561 TQTIGK
+2561 I
-2567 TQEINGKTYNT
+2567 TQEINGDTYNT

-2591 VTSIWTELSEYD
+2591 VTEITTSLSD
-2603 RNNPSVYSRSSIG
+2603 FNRDVPSTFARTAKG
-2616 KYPVRVGENITVYG
+2616 KYVVKENADIVLKGY
-2630 WNLNGSPSV
+2630 NLGTTPTV
-2639 TLNGKAVTGTSV
+2639 TLNGTSLTK
-2651 SANLN
+2651 S
-2656 EDVKQGTYGINMTV
+2656 TS
-2670 TNSYS
+2670 TN
-2675 SGALE
+2675 
-2680 VTVNG
+2680 V
-2685 VSALNNINKDNAKGA
+2685 
-2700 YTGDISDKDATG
+2700 
-2712 KEYAH
+2712 
-2717 GYNRQPN
+2717 
-2724 GINNNVLTDDI
+2724 
-2735 ALDVWDFKLA
+2735 
-2745 AQPEGSSAKYVHMKV
+2745 GSSAKSGALSVSVSGIEFLNNKNNNETEYNMQPNGTNNNTLTDDVYIDVWQFKNAAEPVSGGAEYVTMKINPKTGV
-2760 GPYIPGDANNARIG
+2760 PG
-2774 FSFKNGIG
+2774 FSFANSILYFNMPGYNSNQGDTNWRATSGLGEGPYSQIAVGMNYGGFSHNTFAFDAYGYSYGAAMCTDTQSAQASAYFQFFSREAPLPYNKLDQNLNYVNAPNCSRLDSSSIEVASSKWITDINRIQSPSMETSYSGGVKVKPSSTTPVYVFMAYYDQPVKQVRFRWGTVADETDTIDGKKHDSESTFNSNPSYGLRDVVNQKYTGSSQSSKDDGQTRPSSVSDSYIKYGSQAIQIVAASGIAGGKSQYSTSKNGGAGQYVSLSIANKDTDKPVAVVTW
-2782 YYNMA
+2782 YDAVNLKLCMAYNKNPMTSNTWTKRVIDENGGINVKTVID
-2787 GNARS
+2787 GNGGVHFA
-2792 VSSGATLYE
+2792 
-2801 VTKKQVD
+2801 
-2808 IYVKSSL
+2808 
-2815 GYKYIY
+2815 
-2821 YYDGGTSK
+2821 YYD
-2829 PSNPVSMG
+2829 N
-2837 STVTYNGG
+2837 
-2845 SYYKYSFDENDL
+2845 
-2857 SVNSDGTTTLKIILT
+2857 IH
-2872 KYSGTGSD
+2872 GSD
-2880 YWNSQTGNMALSI
+2880 LKYAYLPSYDSTEDPQI
-2893 VGEYIFGSSSSLPQN
+2893 VVVDAYGAVGAKCTIDVAK
-2908 NYTDSEGNNYK
+2908 DSEGNWVPYIGYQMNAYLG
-2919 TFTPSTPYRVEKG
+2919 TPLASKVAYRTDFKSSTVPAGSDDRDYYTGAWEISIVP
-2932 TSNVS
+2932 TSNIPKDDQINVGVYRNENGY
-2937 ATTVFSHTRMGSNF
+2937 AQA
-2951 GGFTSNTFTFD
+2951 FTSNENWKT
-2962 SKGQTYGV
+2962 G
-2970 AMCPDTSG
+2970 DTSPG
-2978 KAGIAANLQFFS
+2978 API
-2990 RATGSNSK
+2990 TNST
-2998 SNSED
+2998 
-3003 LNFNYLNVNNARR
+3003 LNVCNATILHGNN
-3016 IENICYYKDGV
+3016 
-3027 LKTDEERIQV
+3027 
-3037 PAMASYVELN
+3037 
-3047 DTSKDSDDISY
+3047 
-3058 VYLAYY
+3058 
-3064 DHGLDQVKFRIGSVG
+3064 
-3079 STANDIGL
+3079 TANPIL
-3087 GLQDLNGLK
+3087 GYGID
-3096 TGLGGSQDSG
+3096 TG
-3106 KIGVA
+3106 
-3111 CSVFDS
+3111 
-3117 TSSSY
+3117 
-3122 EGDKGDAYKNVKE
+3122 
-3135 ISSGNEA
+3135 
-3142 SADVA
+3142 
-3147 VAALNNGTAV
+3147 
-3157 VAYYTGKELK
+3157 
-3167 IQYAPFSSISSNN
+3167 
-3180 AYNAT
+3180 
-3185 WTTQTVSSKGGKN
+3185 
-3198 VAMVADAAGGL
+3198 
-3209 HFAYSSN
+3209 
-3216 SGADLYYTYME
+3216 
-3227 SVNDTTP
+3227 
-3234 TTMLVDSYDNVGS
+3234 
-3247 YCTID
+3247 
-3252 VGRTSSTSSQWI
+3252 
-3264 PYITYKRDASEVA
+3264 
-3277 LKMAYPV
+3277 
-3284 VNVSTEKPG
+3284 
-3293 ASSAGFF
+3293 
-3300 TGNWDICTIP
+3300 
-3310 SANNSTNDLVNVG
+3310 
-3323 LCKDWDDGVIQ
+3323 
-3334 KFPTGTDD
+3334 
-3342 FSYYPDGTYAICNSS
+3342 AI
-3357 VIYGNGTQNP
+3357 
-3367 VVGYAVEQGYI
+3367 EM
-3378 EVAQKK
+3378 AQKK

>member
-62 VKEVKII
+62 VKEVQII

-87 PTDDVWQVELNA
+87 PTDDVWQVELNV
-99 KSESSYPLKDGKY
+99 KNETDILYPLKDGKY

-152 ESAIPYGSI
+152 ESATPYGSI

-205 VFARYNKDAADGA
+205 VFARYNKDSADGA

-262 GGNSTEGLYLND
+262 GGNTTEGLYLND

-417 FNSVDEELLNSIYEN
+417 FNSVTEDLLNSIYEN

-755 TDIPQIASS
+755 TDIPQISSS

-945 ADVGKTQ
+945 ADAGKTQ

-1157 SGAVQIDGENAK
+1157 SGAVQIDGANAK

-1257 TNGTSWTAITGT
+1257 TNGTSWTVITGT
-1269 NATLDGQSW
+1269 TATLDGQSW

-1289 NTTAAQVVNFRVKF
+1289 NTTAEQVVNFRVKF

-1362 IATSKYTNGLVPN
+1362 IATSKYTNDLVPN

-1430 YLSDSV
+1430 YLSDSED
-1436 SSKTDNTTGIAFT
+1436 SKTDNTTGIAFT

-1469 ENWDDKDNIFGG
+1469 ENWNDKDNIFGG

-1501 VTITVTGAAP
+1501 VAITVTGATP

-1654 DVYNISEQGTENIFK
+1654 DVYNISKHGTENIFK

-1701 VWINSPENG
+1701 AWINSPENG

-1734 QIDANNDGNFNE
+1734 QIDANNDGNFDE
-1746 SDINEMSTWTSHDL
+1746 SDINKMSTWTSQDL

-1770 KDKND
+1770 NGKND

-1781 GTNSWKMSINSDKIF
+1781 GTNSWKLSINSALIP
-1796 TVDGRKYLRIRVS
+1796 TVNSKTYLRIRVR

-1827 IDSETP
+1827 IDSQTP

-1841 QYGKNVANPTVDSVP
+1841 QYGKNVENPTADSVP

-1909 NLLDEHPNKG
+1909 NLQDEHPNKG

-1939 KAIDAGHAE
+1939 KAIDANHAE

-2018 HLAFYFER
+2018 YLAFYFER

-2085 NANVRKGGLIKIAG
+2085 NDNVRKGGLIKIAG

-2216 ATDLNDNNY
+2216 ATDLNDNNF

-2315 VTAMTTN
+2315 VTAMNTN
-2322 ISDKTKNVGEY
+2322 IETYTNNVGKY
-2333 PITDEISNFGGIVL
+2333 LITDEITNFGGILL

-2352 GNISLTFWDRTEET
+2352 GNISLTFWDKTEET

-2381 TNLESDPV
+2381 TNLTEDEV
-2389 KPEPKITP
+2389 VPEPKITP
-2397 FYWNSSTDNSVYIGE
+2397 FYWNSSTDNSVYIDG
-2412 RDENGDVKNA
+2412 G
-2422 SIKGHIELE
+2422 IKGHIELE
-2431 KDLVYDVIT
+2431 NDLPNDTFKAANVSGVNDR
-2440 KLGGDDP
+2440 DP

-2464 LRTITIDAFGKFG
+2464 LKNITFNG
-2477 TVGTYSGGEWTKNA
+2477 TDTSNVVGTYDEGQWTA
-2491 SLPTGVI
+2491 AGSLPTGVI
-2498 SFYAEDIEL
+2498 SFAAEDIEL
-2507 SQNGHYAK
+2507 SQNGHYVK
-2515 YEMVIDTETLTD
+2515 YEMVINTEILNPSSP
-2527 VADKDQIISVGATD
+2527 VVLDKGITVGAID
-2541 WISEKKLTSNECL
+2541 WKSN
-2554 PVTSKVG
+2554 VSGASSTKTNG
-2561 TQTIGK
+2561 I
-2567 TQEINGKTYNT
+2567 TQEINGDTYNT

-2591 VTSIWTELSEYD
+2591 VTEVWTDLSEHD
-2603 RNNPSVYSRSSIG
+2603 RNNPSVYSRSSTG
-2616 KYPVRVGENITVYG
+2616 KYPVRVGEIVKVYG
-2630 WNLNGSPSV
+2630 WNLSNSCSVKLGDESV
-2639 TLNGKAVTGTSV
+2639 TGVTCAT
-2651 SANLN
+2651 NN
-2656 EDVKQGTYGINMTV
+2656 NPDVKQGTYELSFEIKD
-2670 TNSYS
+2670 SYK
-2675 SGALE
+2675 SGNLE
-2680 VTVNG
+2680 V
-2685 VSALNNINKDNAKGA
+2685 ALNPSFTLNNKNNNQAKGT

-2735 ALDVWDFKLA
+2735 ALDVWDFKVA

-2792 VSSGATLYE
+2792 VSGDVIKLRIHKDSVPKTHIHMWKPSGGD
-2801 VTKKQVD
+2801 VTTWPGSRISD
-2808 IYVKSSL
+2808 WPLEDGYYVYTVNASKI
-2815 GYKYIY
+2815 GYKLNNNKENAGA
-2821 YYDGGTSK
+2821 DQFE
-2829 PSNPVSMG
+2829 VSSSGVWTYKG
-2837 STVTYNGG
+2837 S
-2845 SYYKYSFDENDL
+2845 SFSL
-2857 SVNSDGTTTLKIILT
+2857 
-2872 KYSGTGSD
+2872 TGS
-2880 YWNSQTGNMALSI
+2880 I
-2893 VGEYIFGSSSSLPQN
+2893 
-2908 NYTDSEGNNYK
+2908 
-2919 TFTPSTPYRVEKG
+2919 

-2937 ATTVFSHTRMGSNF
+2937 ASTVFSHTRMGSNF

-2962 SKGQTYGV
+2962 ALGHSYGV

-2990 RATGSNSK
+2990 RATGSNET
-2998 SNSED
+2998 SNSVD
-3003 LNFNYLNVNNARR
+3003 LNFNYKNVNNARR
-3016 IENICYYKDGV
+3016 IENICYYQGTEI
-3027 LKTDEERIQV
+3027 KTDEERIQV
-3037 PAMASYVELN
+3037 PAMASYVSG
-3047 DTSKDSDDISY
+3047 TTSY

-3064 DHGLDQVKFRIGSVG
+3064 DHGLDQIKFRIGSVG
-3079 STANDIGL
+3079 KTNKDDPNDIGL
-3087 GLQDLNGLK
+3087 GLQDLNAE
-3096 TGLGGSQDSG
+3096 TGRNTGSDDYG
-3106 KIGVA
+3106 KIGYKEYCEVW
-3111 CSVFDS
+3111 DS

-3122 EGDKGDAYKNVKE
+3122 QGNKTNAFKNVRV

-3147 VAALNNGTAV
+3147 VVALSNDADKGTAV

-3185 WTTQTVSSKGGKN
+3185 WTTKTVSSKGGKN
-3198 VAMVADAAGGL
+3198 VAMVADTAGGL

-3252 VGRTSSTSSQWI
+3252 VGRTNSTSSQWI

-3323 LCKDWDDGVIQ
+3323 LCKDWGNGVIQ
-3334 KFPTGTDD
+3334 DFPTGADD
-3342 FSYYPDGTYAICNSS
+3342 FSYNPGGTYAICNSS

>member
-34 TVSVLYPPESSII
+34 TVSVLYPPESSVI
-47 RDSFILSGKTEDDKE
+47 RDSFILSGKTDDDKE
-62 VKEVKII
+62 VKEVQII

-87 PTDDVWQVELNA
+87 PTDDVWQVELNV
-99 KSESSYPLKDGKY
+99 KNETDILYPLKDGKY

-152 ESAIPYGSI
+152 ESATPYGSI
-161 FKVVGTIADDHEIET
+161 FKVVGTIADDHEIEK
-176 MTVNIKDETGKEL
+176 MTVNIKDEAGNESVT
-189 VVWTEENVD
+189 WTEENVD

-205 VFARYNKDAADGA
+205 VFARYNKDAADGE

-296 ILNGTYDSS
+296 ILNGTYGSS
-305 KVASSENQ
+305 TVVSSENQ

-327 QNSIDIS
+327 QNTIDIS
-334 DAQLAEIKELLSKYL
+334 DAQLAEIKSILAKYF

-417 FNSVDEELLNSIYEN
+417 FDSVNEELLNSIYEN

-524 FPPTVTIDSPVDQS
+524 FPPTVTIDSPIDQS

-574 EVGTITGVAASKDG
+574 EVGTITGVAVSKDG

-597 EIDLSKGTEEVSE
+597 EIDLSKGTEDVSE

-755 TDIPQIASS
+755 TDIPQISSS

-770 ELEGKWSNIQ
+770 ELAGKWSNIQ

-822 ETKEAKGVTSYPV
+822 ETKEAKGVTSYPI

-847 VTIAVKDVK
+847 VTIAVKDIK

-945 ADVGKTQ
+945 ADAGKSQ

-968 AITVFQNASEKHFAY
+968 ATNVFKNASEKHFAY

-1082 NEGNNSVSVTVF
+1082 NEGNNSVSVTVA

-1129 SKSLAITYSSKD
+1129 NKSLAITYSSKD

-1157 SGAVQIDGENAK
+1157 SGADQIDGENAK

-1247 DSAKPVLEYS
+1247 DSAKPVLEYL

-1351 DDDGDVFKLYR
+1351 DDDGDVSKLYR
-1362 IATSKYTNGLVPN
+1362 IATSNYTNGLVPN

-1430 YLSDSV
+1430 YLSDSA

-1501 VTITVTGAAP
+1501 VAITVTGAAP

-1646 NAKDAGGD
+1646 NAKEAGGEY
-1654 DVYNISEQGTENIFK
+1654 VYNISEQGTENIYK

-1701 VWINSPENG
+1701 AWINSPENG

-1734 QIDANNDGNFNE
+1734 QIDANNDGNFDE
-1746 SDINEMSTWTSHDL
+1746 SDINDMSTWTSQDL
-1760 EAGSLFPSSG
+1760 EAGSLVPSTG
-1770 KDKND
+1770 NGKND

-1781 GTNSWKMSINSDKIF
+1781 GTNSWKMSVNSALIP
-1796 TVDGRKYLRIRVS
+1796 TVAGKTYLRVRVR

-1827 IDSETP
+1827 IDSQTP

-1841 QYGKNVANPTVDSVP
+1841 QYGKNVANPTADSVP

-1909 NLLDEHPNKG
+1909 NLQDEHPNKG

-1939 KAIDAGHAE
+1939 KAIDANHAE

-2035 NPMTETNNKTVI
+2035 NPMLEVSNSYNKTVI
-2047 SSKSSTNGA
+2047 SSKAATDGA
-2056 TYINDDGLA
+2056 KYINDDGLA
-2065 VMYVTDNSRYSD
+2065 VMYVTDNSRDSD
-2077 DAITISSE
+2077 DAITISSA
-2085 NANVRKGGLIKIAG
+2085 NDNVRKGGLIKIAG

-2107 NGTIVKFSPTASTS
+2107 NGTTVKFSPTASTS

-2216 ATDLNDNNY
+2216 ATDLNDNDY

-2315 VTAMTTN
+2315 VTAMTTTSS

-2333 PITDEISNFGGIVL
+2333 SITDEISNFGGIL
-2347 NSITS
+2347 LDSITS

-2412 RDENGDVKNA
+2412 RDEKGDVKNA

-2431 KDLVYDVIT
+2431 KDIESAVASE
-2440 KLGGDDP
+2440 LGGDDP

-2464 LRTITIDAFGKFG
+2464 LRTITIYAFGKSG

-2498 SFYAEDIEL
+2498 SFAAEDIEL

-2527 VADKDQIISVGATD
+2527 VAGEDQIISVGATD
-2541 WISEKKLTSNECL
+2541 WISEKKQTSNECL
-2554 PVTSKVG
+2554 PVTSSTG

-2591 VTSIWTELSEYD
+2591 VTEITTSLSD
-2603 RNNPSVYSRSSIG
+2603 FNRDAPSTFARTAKG
-2616 KYPVRVGENITVYG
+2616 KYVVKENAGIVLKGY
-2630 WNLNGSPSV
+2630 NLGTTPTV
-2639 TLNGKAVTGTSV
+2639 TLNGTSLTK
-2651 SANLN
+2651 S
-2656 EDVKQGTYGINMTV
+2656 TS
-2670 TNSYS
+2670 TN
-2675 SGALE
+2675 
-2680 VTVNG
+2680 V
-2685 VSALNNINKDNAKGA
+2685 
-2700 YTGDISDKDATG
+2700 
-2712 KEYAH
+2712 
-2717 GYNRQPN
+2717 
-2724 GINNNVLTDDI
+2724 
-2735 ALDVWDFKLA
+2735 
-2745 AQPEGSSAKYVHMKV
+2745 GSSAKSGALSVSVNGIEFLNNKNNNETEYNMQPNGTNNNTLTDDMYIDVWQFKNAAEPVSGGAEYVTMKINPKTGV
-2760 GPYIPGDANNARIG
+2760 PG
-2774 FSFKNGIG
+2774 FSFANSILYFNMPAYNSNQGDTNWRATSGLGSGPYSQIAVGMNYGGFSHNTFAFDAYGYSYGAAMCTDTQSAKASAYFQFFSREAPLPYNKLDQNLNYVNAPNCSRLDSSSIEVASSKWITDINRIQSPSMETSYSGGVKVEPSSTTPVYVFMAYYDQPVKQVRFRWGTVADETDTIDGKKHDSESTFNSNPSYGLCDVVNQKYTGSSQSSKDDGQTRPSSVSDSYIKYGSQAIQIVAASGVAGGKSQYSESKNGGAGQYVSLSIANKDTKNQNPVAVVTW
-2782 YYNMA
+2782 YDAVNLKLCMAYNKNPTTSNTWTKRIIDENGGINVKTVID
-2787 GNARS
+2787 GNGGVHFA
-2792 VSSGATLYE
+2792 
-2801 VTKKQVD
+2801 
-2808 IYVKSSL
+2808 
-2815 GYKYIY
+2815 
-2821 YYDGGTSK
+2821 YYD
-2829 PSNPVSMG
+2829 N
-2837 STVTYNGG
+2837 
-2845 SYYKYSFDENDL
+2845 
-2857 SVNSDGTTTLKIILT
+2857 IH
-2872 KYSGTGSD
+2872 GSD
-2880 YWNSQTGNMALSI
+2880 LKYAYLPSYDSTEDPQI
-2893 VGEYIFGSSSSLPQN
+2893 VVVDAYGAVGAKCTIDVAK
-2908 NYTDSEGNNYK
+2908 DSEGNWVPYIGYQMNAYLG
-2919 TFTPSTPYRVEKG
+2919 TPLASKVAYRTDFDTSKVPAGSDEQDRYTG
-2932 TSNVS
+2932 AWEISIVPTSNIPKDDQINVGVYRNDEGY
-2937 ATTVFSHTRMGSNF
+2937 AQA
-2951 GGFTSNTFTFD
+2951 FTSNASWTT
-2962 SKGQTYGV
+2962 G
-2970 AMCPDTSG
+2970 DTSPG
-2978 KAGIAANLQFFS
+2978 AAI
-2990 RATGSNSK
+2990 TNST
-2998 SNSED
+2998 
-3003 LNFNYLNVNNARR
+3003 LNVCNATILHGNN
-3016 IENICYYKDGV
+3016 
-3027 LKTDEERIQV
+3027 
-3037 PAMASYVELN
+3037 
-3047 DTSKDSDDISY
+3047 
-3058 VYLAYY
+3058 
-3064 DHGLDQVKFRIGSVG
+3064 
-3079 STANDIGL
+3079 TANPIL
-3087 GLQDLNGLK
+3087 GYGID
-3096 TGLGGSQDSG
+3096 TG
-3106 KIGVA
+3106 
-3111 CSVFDS
+3111 
-3117 TSSSY
+3117 
-3122 EGDKGDAYKNVKE
+3122 
-3135 ISSGNEA
+3135 
-3142 SADVA
+3142 
-3147 VAALNNGTAV
+3147 
-3157 VAYYTGKELK
+3157 
-3167 IQYAPFSSISSNN
+3167 
-3180 AYNAT
+3180 
-3185 WTTQTVSSKGGKN
+3185 
-3198 VAMVADAAGGL
+3198 
-3209 HFAYSSN
+3209 
-3216 SGADLYYTYME
+3216 
-3227 SVNDTTP
+3227 
-3234 TTMLVDSYDNVGS
+3234 
-3247 YCTID
+3247 
-3252 VGRTSSTSSQWI
+3252 
-3264 PYITYKRDASEVA
+3264 
-3277 LKMAYPV
+3277 
-3284 VNVSTEKPG
+3284 
-3293 ASSAGFF
+3293 
-3300 TGNWDICTIP
+3300 
-3310 SANNSTNDLVNVG
+3310 
-3323 LCKDWDDGVIQ
+3323 
-3334 KFPTGTDD
+3334 
-3342 FSYYPDGTYAICNSS
+3342 AI
-3357 VIYGNGTQNP
+3357 
-3367 VVGYAVEQGYI
+3367 EM
-3378 EVAQKK
+3378 AQKK

>member
-62 VKEVKII
+62 VKEVQII

-99 KSESSYPLKDGKY
+99 KNETDILYPLKDGKY

-152 ESAIPYGSI
+152 ESATPYGSI

-327 QNSIDIS
+327 QNTIDIS

-417 FNSVDEELLNSIYEN
+417 FNSITEELLNSIYEN

-574 EVGTITGVAASKDG
+574 EVGTITGVAVSKDG

-755 TDIPQIASS
+755 TDIPQISSS

-822 ETKEAKGVTSYPV
+822 EKKEAKGVTSYPV

-856 YTDATKANRSSSQEY
+856 YTEETKANRSSSQEY

-945 ADVGKTQ
+945 ADAGKTQ

-968 AITVFQNASEKHFAY
+968 AITVFQNESEKHFAY

-1129 SKSLAITYSSKD
+1129 NKSLAITYSSKD

-1157 SGAVQIDGENAK
+1157 SGAVQINGANAK

-1174 VYNFALSSF
+1174 VYDFALSSF

-1269 NATLDGQSW
+1269 TATLDGQSW

-1351 DDDGDVFKLYR
+1351 DDDGDVSKLYR

-1501 VTITVTGAAP
+1501 VAITVTGATP

-1654 DVYNISEQGTENIFK
+1654 DVYNISKHGTENIFK

-1701 VWINSPENG
+1701 AWINSPENG

-1734 QIDANNDGNFNE
+1734 QIDANNDGNFDEN
-1746 SDINEMSTWTSHDL
+1746 DINSMSTWSSQDL

-1770 KDKND
+1770 NGKND

-1781 GTNSWKMSINSDKIF
+1781 GTNSWKWSINSTLIP
-1796 TVDGRKYLRIRVS
+1796 TVNSKTYLRIRVR

-1827 IDSETP
+1827 IDSQTP

-1841 QYGKNVANPTVDSVP
+1841 QYGKNVANPTADSVP

-1939 KAIDAGHAE
+1939 KAIDANHAE

-2018 HLAFYFER
+2018 YLAFYFER
-2026 NGSSQRRIY
+2026 NGSSERRIY

-2216 ATDLNDNNY
+2216 ATDLNGNSS
-2225 YDWNANSAPVT
+2225 YDWNANAAPIT
-2236 TGDDEK
+2236 KGDDEK

-2268 EVTLNSNA
+2268 EVTLKSNE
-2276 FKVIDGLCII
+2276 FKVISGLCII
-2286 PEFVGGNTELGYILE
+2286 PEFVGGNTSLGYILD
-2301 YPANLAAATKKTGA
+2301 YPTTLATATKKTGS
-2315 VTAMTTN
+2315 VTAMSTKSS
-2322 ISDKTKNVGEY
+2322 ISEKVAKLGEY
-2333 PITDEISNFGGIVL
+2333 EIADEISDFGGIL
-2347 NSITS
+2347 LDKPTT
-2352 GNISLTFWDRTEET
+2352 GNISITFWDETEET

-2381 TNLESDPV
+2381 SLLTNETV

-2397 FYWNSSTDNSVYIGE
+2397 FYWNSSTDNSVYIDGT
-2412 RDENGDVKNA
+2412 
-2422 SIKGHIELE
+2422 IKGHIELE
-2431 KDLVYDVIT
+2431 NDLPNDTFKAANVSGVNDR
-2440 KLGGDDP
+2440 DP

-2464 LRTITIDAFGKFG
+2464 LKNITFNGTDAGNV
-2477 TVGTYSGGEWTKNA
+2477 VGTYDGGQWTA
-2491 SLPTGVI
+2491 AGSLPTGVI
-2498 SFYAEDIEL
+2498 SFAAEDIEL
-2507 SQNGHYAK
+2507 SQNGHYVK
-2515 YEMVIDTETLTD
+2515 YEMVINTEILNPSSP
-2527 VADKDQIISVGATD
+2527 VVSDKGITVGAID
-2541 WISEKKLTSNECL
+2541 WKSN
-2554 PVTSKVG
+2554 VSGASSTKTNG
-2561 TQTIGK
+2561 I
-2567 TQEINGKTYNT
+2567 TQEINGDTYNT

-2591 VTSIWTELSEYD
+2591 VTEVWTSLSEYD
-2603 RNNPSVYSRSSIG
+2603 RNNSSVYSRSSTG
-2616 KYPVRVGENITVYG
+2616 KYSVRVGETVTVYG
-2630 WNLNGSPSV
+2630 WNLSNSCSV
-2639 TLNGKAVTGTSV
+2639 TLGGKSVTGVTCITNDDP
-2651 SANLN
+2651 NL
-2656 EDVKQGTYGINMTV
+2656 KQGTYGLSFEIKD
-2670 TNSYS
+2670 SYK
-2675 SGALE
+2675 SGNLE
-2680 VTVNG
+2680 V
-2685 VSALNNINKDNAKGA
+2685 ALNPSFTLNNKNNNQAKGA

-2735 ALDVWDFKLA
+2735 ALDVWDFKVA

-2760 GPYIPGDANNARIG
+2760 GPYLPGDANNARIG

-2792 VSSGATLYE
+2792 VSGGATLYD

-2808 IYVKSSL
+2808 IYVQSSL
-2815 GYKYIY
+2815 GYKAIY
-2821 YYDGGTSK
+2821 YWDGGTSK
-2829 PSNPVSMG
+2829 PSSPVTMG
-2837 STVTYNGG
+2837 NTVSYNGG
-2845 SYYKYSFDENDL
+2845 TYYKYSFDESDITVDSNGY
-2857 SVNSDGTTTLKIILT
+2857 VNLKIILT
-2872 KYSGTGSD
+2872 KAVGAWTD
-2880 YWNSQTGNMALSI
+2880 QTGNITLDL
-2893 VGEYIFGSSSSLPQN
+2893 VGEYIITSGTSLPAKDN
-2908 NYTDSEGNNYK
+2908 NK
-2919 TFTPSTPYRVEKG
+2919 TISPNTEYRVAKG
-2932 TSNVS
+2932 TSSVS
-2937 ATTVFSHTRMGSNF
+2937 ASTVFSHTRMGSNF

-2990 RATGSNSK
+2990 RATGSNST
-2998 SNSED
+2998 SSSED

-3016 IENICYYKDGV
+3016 IENICYNDGSG

-3037 PAMASYVELN
+3037 PAMASYVSGS
-3047 DTSKDSDDISY
+3047 TSY

-3087 GLQDLNGLK
+3087 GLQDLNKLT

-3122 EGDKGDAYKNVKE
+3122 KGDKGNAYLNVKV

-3167 IQYAPFSSISSNN
+3167 IQYAPFASISSNN

-3252 VGRTSSTSSQWI
+3252 VGRTNSTSSQWI

-3323 LCKDWDDGVIQ
+3323 LCKTWSNGVIQ
-3334 KFPTGTDD
+3334 NFPTGADD
-3342 FSYYPDGTYAICNSS
+3342 FSYNPGGTYAICNSS

>member
-99 KSESSYPLKDGKY
+99 KNETDILYPLKDGKY

-152 ESAIPYGSI
+152 ESATPYGSI

-262 GGNSTEGLYLND
+262 GGNTTEGLYLND

-305 KVASSENQ
+305 KVVSSENQ

-365 NPTYDVTGFSFT
+365 NPTYDVTGFSFA
-377 GTNASANAASKNGKV
+377 GTNASVNAASKNGKV

-417 FNSVDEELLNSIYEN
+417 FNSVTEELLNSIYEN

-524 FPPTVTIDSPVDQS
+524 FPPTVTIDSPIDQS

-574 EVGTITGVAASKDG
+574 EVGTITGVAVSKDG

-704 EEAVFTTT
+704 EESVFTTT

-726 SALTITVVATDK
+726 AALTITVVATDK

-755 TDIPQIASS
+755 TDIPQISSS

-822 ETKEAKGVTSYPV
+822 EAKEAKGVTSYPV

-945 ADVGKTQ
+945 ADAGKTQ

-968 AITVFQNASEKHFAY
+968 ATTVFQNASEKHFAY

-1269 NATLDGQSW
+1269 TATLDGQSW

-1303 TDKATNLGTS
+1303 TDKAANLGTS

-1334 NISASAIS
+1334 NITSSAIS

-1351 DDDGDVFKLYR
+1351 DDDGDVSKLYR

-1405 SWYFYVIDSKN
+1405 AWYFYVIDSKN

-1449 YDITPPAIEIKAAH
+1449 YDITPPSIEIKAAH
-1463 GTADAV
+1463 GTASAV

-1501 VTITVTGAAP
+1501 VSITVTGATP

-1518 EGTTYEYTFTPV
+1518 EGTTYEYTFTPI

-1540 QISVTAKDSSGLEN
+1540 QIAVTAKDSSGLEN

-1654 DVYNISEQGTENIFK
+1654 DVYNISKHGTENIFK

-1701 VWINSPENG
+1701 AWINSPENG

-1734 QIDANNDGNFNE
+1734 QIDANNDGNFDEN
-1746 SDINEMSTWTSHDL
+1746 DINSMSTWTSQDL

-1770 KDKND
+1770 NGKND

-1781 GTNSWKMSINSDKIF
+1781 GTNSWKLSINSALIP
-1796 TVDGRKYLRIRVS
+1796 TVNAKTYLRIRVR

-1814 GLTRGYSDPITVT
+1814 GLSRGYSDPITVT
-1827 IDSETP
+1827 IDSQTP

-1841 QYGKNVANPTVDSVP
+1841 QYGTSDAKPTADSVP

-1875 NGKWFLVGDIQDNES
+1875 NGKWFLVGDIHDNES

-1896 TRIESTTTNTINL
+1896 TKIESTTTNTINL
-1909 NLLDEHPNKG
+1909 NVQDEHPNKG
-1919 DYKLLIPLVTNQ
+1919 DYKLLIPLETNQ

-1939 KAIDAGHAE
+1939 KAIDANHAE

-2018 HLAFYFER
+2018 YLAFYFER
-2026 NGSSQRRIY
+2026 NGSSERRIY

-2085 NANVRKGGLIKIAG
+2085 NANIRKGGLIKIAG

-2107 NGTIVKFSPTASTS
+2107 ITEVNGTTTVKFSPTASTS

-2216 ATDLNDNNY
+2216 ATDLNDNNF

-2268 EVTLNSNA
+2268 EVTLNSSA

-2315 VTAMTTN
+2315 VTAMNTN
-2322 ISDKTKNVGEY
+2322 IKTYTNNVGKY
-2333 PITDEISNFGGIVL
+2333 SITDEISNFGGIL
-2347 NSITS
+2347 LDSITS
-2352 GNISLTFWDRTEET
+2352 GNISLTFWDKTEET

-2381 TNLESDPV
+2381 TNLTEDGV
-2389 KPEPKITP
+2389 VPEPKITP
-2397 FYWNSSTDNSVYIGE
+2397 FYWNSSTDNSVYIDG
-2412 RDENGDVKNA
+2412 G
-2422 SIKGHIELE
+2422 IKGHIELE
-2431 KDLVYDVIT
+2431 NDLPNDTFKAANVSGVNDR
-2440 KLGGDDP
+2440 DP

-2464 LRTITIDAFGKFG
+2464 LRTITIYAFGKSG
-2477 TVGTYSGGEWTKNA
+2477 TVGTYSGGEWTQSA
-2491 SLPTGVI
+2491 SLPTGII
-2498 SFYAEDIEL
+2498 SFYAKDIEL

-2515 YEMVIDTETLTD
+2515 YEMIIDTETLTD

-2541 WISEKKLTSNECL
+2541 WISEKKQTSNECL

-2591 VTSIWTELSEYD
+2591 VTEVWTDLSEHD
-2603 RNNPSVYSRSSIG
+2603 RNNPSVYSRSSTG
-2616 KYPVRVGENITVYG
+2616 KYPVRVGEDITVYG

-2639 TLNGKAVTGTSV
+2639 TLKGKAVTATSV

-2656 EDVKQGTYGINMTV
+2656 ENVKQGTYGINMTI
-2670 TNSYS
+2670 TEDHS

-2735 ALDVWDFKLA
+2735 ALDVWDFKVA

-2760 GPYIPGDANNARIG
+2760 GPYIPGNANNARIG

-2787 GNARS
+2787 GKACDVSGDVVKLRIPTTFGTYTHIHMWDKNGGITTWPGLNFTEWTEEDGYYVYTVNATYDS
-2792 VSSGATLYE
+2792 
-2801 VTKKQVD
+2801 TKK
-2808 IYVKSSL
+2808 YLL
-2815 GYKYIY
+2815 GYKM
-2821 YYDGGTSK
+2821 SK
-2829 PSNPVSMG
+2829 G
-2837 STVTYNGG
+2837 SSEQAKDQTEINSSGVWDYNG
-2845 SYYKYSFDENDL
+2845 SSF
-2857 SVNSDGTTTLKIILT
+2857 SR
-2872 KYSGTGSD
+2872 TGS
-2880 YWNSQTGNMALSI
+2880 I
-2893 VGEYIFGSSSSLPQN
+2893 
-2908 NYTDSEGNNYK
+2908 
-2919 TFTPSTPYRVEKG
+2919 

-2962 SKGQTYGV
+2962 ALGHSYGV

-2990 RATGSNSK
+2990 RATGSNNT
-2998 SNSED
+2998 SNSVD
-3003 LNFNYLNVNNARR
+3003 LNFNYKNVNNARR
-3016 IENICYYKDGV
+3016 IENICYYQGTEI
-3027 LKTDEERIQV
+3027 KTDEERIQV
-3037 PAMASYVELN
+3037 PAMASYVSG
-3047 DTSKDSDDISY
+3047 TTSY

-3064 DHGLDQVKFRIGSVG
+3064 DHGLDQIKFRIGSVG
-3079 STANDIGL
+3079 KTNKDDPNDIGL
-3087 GLQDLNGLK
+3087 GLQDLNAE
-3096 TGLGGSQDSG
+3096 TGRNTGSDDYG
-3106 KIGVA
+3106 KIGYKEYCEVW
-3111 CSVFDS
+3111 DS

-3122 EGDKGDAYKNVKE
+3122 KGDKGDAYKNVKV

-3167 IQYAPFSSISSNN
+3167 IQYAPFSSIDNN
-3180 AYNAT
+3180 EAANAT
-3185 WTTQTVSSKGGKN
+3185 WTTKTVSSKGGKN

-3216 SGADLYYTYME
+3216 SGADLYYTYM
-3227 SVNDTTP
+3227 SSLTATP
-3234 TTMLVDSYDNVGS
+3234 VTMLVDSYDNVGS

-3323 LCKDWDDGVIQ
+3323 LCKDWGNGVIQ
-3334 KFPTGTDD
+3334 NFPTGADD
-3342 FSYYPDGTYAICNSS
+3342 FSYNPGGTYAICNSS

>member
-62 VKEVKII
+62 VKEVQII

-152 ESAIPYGSI
+152 ESATPYGSI

-205 VFARYNKDAADGA
+205 VFARYNKDADDGA

-231 ETTGDKAFLCTI
+231 DTTGDKAFLCTI

-262 GGNSTEGLYLND
+262 GGNTTEGLYLND

-305 KVASSENQ
+305 KVVSSENQ

-377 GTNASANAASKNGKV
+377 GTNASVNAASKNGKV

-895 KAKTVSGTASVSLE
+895 KAKTVSGTTSVSLE

-945 ADVGKTQ
+945 ADAGKTQ

-968 AITVFQNASEKHFAY
+968 ATTVFQNASEKHFAY

-1157 SGAVQIDGENAK
+1157 SGAVQIDGANAK

-1269 NATLDGQSW
+1269 TATLDGQSW

-1289 NTTAAQVVNFRVKF
+1289 NTTEDVNFRVKF
-1303 TDKATNLGTS
+1303 TDKAANLGTS
-1313 ADYKLTIDQNADRP
+1313 ADYKLTINQNADRP

-1501 VTITVTGAAP
+1501 VAITVTGATP

-1654 DVYNISEQGTENIFK
+1654 DVYNISKHGTENIFK

-1701 VWINSPENG
+1701 AWINSPENG

-1734 QIDANNDGNFNE
+1734 QIDANNDGTFDEN
-1746 SDINEMSTWTSHDL
+1746 DYDKIGTWTSQDL

-1770 KDKND
+1770 DNEND

-1781 GTNSWKMSINSDKIF
+1781 GTNSWKWSINSALIPPVNSK
-1796 TVDGRKYLRIRVS
+1796 TYLRIRVR

-1814 GLTRGYSDPITVT
+1814 GLSRGYSDPITVT
-1827 IDSETP
+1827 IDSQTP

-1841 QYGKNVANPTVDSVP
+1841 QYGKNVANPTADSVP

-1896 TRIESTTTNTINL
+1896 TKIESTTTNTINL

-1939 KAIDAGHAE
+1939 KAIDANHAE

-2077 DAITISSE
+2077 DAITISSA

-2216 ATDLNDNNY
+2216 ATDLNDNNF

-2268 EVTLNSNA
+2268 EVTLNSSA

-2315 VTAMTTN
+2315 VTAMNTN
-2322 ISDKTKNVGEY
+2322 IETYTNNVGKY
-2333 PITDEISNFGGIVL
+2333 LITDEITNFGGIL
-2347 NSITS
+2347 LDSITS
-2352 GNISLTFWDRTEET
+2352 GNISLTFWDKTEET

-2381 TNLESDPV
+2381 TNLTEDKV
-2389 KPEPKITP
+2389 VPEPKITP

-2431 KDLVYDVIT
+2431 KDIESAVASE
-2440 KLGGDDP
+2440 LGGDDP

-2464 LRTITIDAFGKFG
+2464 LRTITIYAFGKSG
-2477 TVGTYSGGEWTKNA
+2477 TVGTYSGGEWTQSA
-2491 SLPTGVI
+2491 SLPTGII
-2498 SFYAEDIEL
+2498 SFYAKDIEL

-2515 YEMVIDTETLTD
+2515 YEMVIDTETLTS
-2527 VADKDQIISVGATD
+2527 VAGKNQIISVGATD

-2554 PVTSKVG
+2554 PVTSEVG

-2591 VTSIWTELSEYD
+2591 VTEVWTELSNY
-2603 RNNPSVYSRSSIG
+2603 NKGNTSVYSRSSIG

-2639 TLNGKAVTGTSV
+2639 TLKGKAVTGTSV

-2656 EDVKQGTYGINMTV
+2656 EDVKQGTYGINMTI
-2670 TNSYS
+2670 TEDHP

-2717 GYNRQPN
+2717 GYNRRPN

-2735 ALDVWDFKLA
+2735 ALDVWDFKVA

-2760 GPYIPGDANNARIG
+2760 GPYIPGNANNARIG

-2792 VSSGATLYE
+2792 VSGDVIKLRIHKDSVPKTHIHMWKPSGGD
-2801 VTKKQVD
+2801 VTTWPGSRISD
-2808 IYVKSSL
+2808 WPLEDGYYVYTVNASKI
-2815 GYKYIY
+2815 GYKLNNNKE
-2821 YYDGGTSK
+2821 DAGSDQFE
-2829 PSNPVSMG
+2829 VSSSGVWTYKG
-2837 STVTYNGG
+2837 S
-2845 SYYKYSFDENDL
+2845 SFSL
-2857 SVNSDGTTTLKIILT
+2857 
-2872 KYSGTGSD
+2872 TGS
-2880 YWNSQTGNMALSI
+2880 I
-2893 VGEYIFGSSSSLPQN
+2893 
-2908 NYTDSEGNNYK
+2908 
-2919 TFTPSTPYRVEKG
+2919 

-2937 ATTVFSHTRMGSNF
+2937 ASTVFSHTRMGSNF

-2990 RATGSNSK
+2990 RATGSNDTAS
-2998 SNSED
+2998 SVD
-3003 LNFNYLNVNNARR
+3003 LNFNYKNVNNARR

-3037 PAMASYVELN
+3037 PSMASYVSG
-3047 DTSKDSDDISY
+3047 TTSY

-3064 DHGLDQVKFRIGSVG
+3064 DHGLDQIKFRIGSVG
-3079 STANDIGL
+3079 SDANNIGL
-3087 GLQDLNGLK
+3087 GLQDLNKK
-3096 TGLGGSQDSG
+3096 TGRDTGSDDNG
-3106 KIGVA
+3106 KIGYGD
-3111 CSVFDS
+3111 SKVFDS

-3122 EGDKGDAYKNVKE
+3122 VGDKGDAYKNVKE

-3252 VGRTSSTSSQWI
+3252 VGRTSESSQWI

-3323 LCKDWDDGVIQ
+3323 LCKTWSNGVIQ
-3334 KFPTGTDD
+3334 NFPTGADD
-3342 FSYYPDGTYAICNSS
+3342 FSYNPGGTYAICDSS

>member
-34 TVSVLYPPESSII
+34 TVSVLYPPESSVI

-62 VKEVKII
+62 VKEVQII

-87 PTDDVWQVELNA
+87 PTDDVWQVELNV
-99 KSESSYPLKDGKY
+99 KNETDILYPLKDGKY

-152 ESAIPYGSI
+152 ESATPYGSI
-161 FKVVGTIADDHEIET
+161 FKVVGTIADDHEIEK
-176 MTVNIKDETGKEL
+176 MTVNIKDEAGNESVT
-189 VVWTEENVD
+189 WTEENVD

-205 VFARYNKDAADGA
+205 VFARYNKDAADGE

-296 ILNGTYDSS
+296 ILNGTYGSS
-305 KVASSENQ
+305 TVVSSENQ
-313 IEQSKTPENKVEQN
+313 IEQSKTPENKIEQN
-327 QNSIDIS
+327 QNSMDIS
-334 DAQLAEIKELLSKYL
+334 DAQLAEIKSILAKYF

-377 GTNASANAASKNGKV
+377 GTNANANAASKNGKV

-417 FNSVDEELLNSIYEN
+417 FDSVNEELLNSIYEN

-524 FPPTVTIDSPVDQS
+524 FPPTVTIDSPIDQS

-574 EVGTITGVAASKDG
+574 EVGTITGVAVSKDG

-770 ELEGKWSNIQ
+770 ELAGKWSNIQ

-822 ETKEAKGVTSYPV
+822 ETKEAKGVTSYPI

-847 VTIAVKDVK
+847 VTIAVKDIK
-856 YTDATKANRSSSQEY
+856 YTDATKSNRSSSQEY

-895 KAKTVSGTASVSLE
+895 KEKTISGTASVSLE

-945 ADVGKTQ
+945 ADAGKSQ

-968 AITVFQNASEKHFAY
+968 ATTVFQSASEKHFAY

-1002 DKVPTIKSISN
+1002 NKAPTIKSISN

-1082 NEGNNSVSVTVF
+1082 NEGNNSVSVTVA

-1119 SIVANQVLNK
+1119 SIVANQVLNEN
-1129 SKSLAITYSSKD
+1129 KSLAITYSSKD

-1174 VYNFALSSF
+1174 VYDFALSSF

-1257 TNGTSWTAITGT
+1257 TNETSWTAITGT

-1303 TDKATNLGTS
+1303 TDKAANLGTS

-1351 DDDGDVFKLYR
+1351 DDDGDVSKLYR
-1362 IATSKYTNGLVPN
+1362 IATTKYTNGLVPN

-1501 VTITVTGAAP
+1501 VAITVTGAAP

-1646 NAKDAGGD
+1646 NAKEAGGEY
-1654 DVYNISEQGTENIFK
+1654 VYNISEQGTENIYK

-1701 VWINSPENG
+1701 AWINSPENG

-1734 QIDANNDGNFNE
+1734 QIDANNDGNFDEN
-1746 SDINEMSTWTSHDL
+1746 DINDMSTWTSQDL

-1770 KDKND
+1770 NGKND

-1781 GTNSWKMSINSDKIF
+1781 GTNSWKMSINSALIP
-1796 TVDGRKYLRIRVS
+1796 TVNSKTYLRIRVR
-1809 AIDDE
+1809 AVDDE

-1827 IDSETP
+1827 IDSQTP

-1841 QYGKNVANPTVDSVP
+1841 QYGKNVENPTADSVP

-1909 NLLDEHPNKG
+1909 NLQDEHPNKG

-1939 KAIDAGHAE
+1939 KAIDANHAE

-2026 NGSSQRRIY
+2026 NGSSERRIY
-2035 NPMTETNNKTVI
+2035 NPMLEVSNSYNKTVI
-2047 SSKSSTNGA
+2047 SSKAATDGA
-2056 TYINDDGLA
+2056 KYINDDGLA
-2065 VMYVTDNSRYSD
+2065 VMYVTDNSRDSD
-2077 DAITISSE
+2077 DAITISSA
-2085 NANVRKGGLIKIAG
+2085 NDNVRKGGLIKIAG

-2107 NGTIVKFSPTASTS
+2107 NGTTVKFSPTASTS

-2192 GNISQGSIATR
+2192 GNISQGRIATR

-2216 ATDLNDNNY
+2216 ATDLNDNNF

-2301 YPANLAAATKKTGA
+2301 YPANLATATKQTGN
-2315 VTAMTTN
+2315 VTAMTTTSN
-2322 ISDKTKNVGEY
+2322 ISAKTKNVGEY
-2333 PITDEISNFGGIVL
+2333 SITDEISNFGGIVL

-2389 KPEPKITP
+2389 EPEPKITP
-2397 FYWNSSTDNSVYIGE
+2397 FYWNSSTDNSVYIDGT
-2412 RDENGDVKNA
+2412 
-2422 SIKGHIELE
+2422 IKGHIELE
-2431 KDLVYDVIT
+2431 NDIESAVASE
-2440 KLGGDDP
+2440 LGGDDP

-2464 LRTITIDAFGKFG
+2464 LKTITIYAFGKSG

-2498 SFYAEDIEL
+2498 SFAAEDIEL

-2515 YEMVIDTETLTD
+2515 YEMVIDTETLTS
-2527 VADKDQIISVGATD
+2527 VAGKNQIISVGATD
-2541 WISEKKLTSNECL
+2541 WKSNSCAT
-2554 PVTSKVG
+2554 VTSSTG
-2561 TQTIGK
+2561 TQTVGK

-2591 VTSIWTELSEYD
+2591 VTEITTSLSD
-2603 RNNPSVYSRSSIG
+2603 FNRDAPSTFARTAKG
-2616 KYPVRVGENITVYG
+2616 KYVVKENAGIVLKGY
-2630 WNLNGSPSV
+2630 NLGTTPTV
-2639 TLNGKAVTGTSV
+2639 TLNGTSLTK
-2651 SANLN
+2651 S
-2656 EDVKQGTYGINMTV
+2656 TS
-2670 TNSYS
+2670 TN
-2675 SGALE
+2675 
-2680 VTVNG
+2680 V
-2685 VSALNNINKDNAKGA
+2685 
-2700 YTGDISDKDATG
+2700 
-2712 KEYAH
+2712 
-2717 GYNRQPN
+2717 
-2724 GINNNVLTDDI
+2724 
-2735 ALDVWDFKLA
+2735 
-2745 AQPEGSSAKYVHMKV
+2745 GSSAKSGALSVSVNGIEFLNNKNNNETEYNMQPNGTNNNTLTDDMYIDVWQFKNAAEPVSGGAEYVTMKINPKTGV
-2760 GPYIPGDANNARIG
+2760 PG
-2774 FSFKNGIG
+2774 FSFANSILYFNMPAYDSNQGDTNWRATSGLGEGPYSQIAVGMNYGGFSHNTFAFDAYGYSYGAAMCTDTQSAQASAYFQFFSREAPLPYNKLDQNLNYVNAPNCSRLDSSSIEVASSKWITDINRIQSPSMETSYLGGVKVEPSSTTPVYVFMAYYDQPVKQVRFRWGTVADETDTIDGKKHDSESTFNSNPSYGLRDVVNQKYTGSSQSSKDDGQTRPSSVSDSYIKYGSQAIQIVAASGVAGGKSQYSESKNGGAGQYVSLSIANKDTKNPVAVVTW
-2782 YYNMA
+2782 YDAVNLKLCMAYNKNPTTSNTWTKRIIDENGGINVKTVID
-2787 GNARS
+2787 GNGGVHFA
-2792 VSSGATLYE
+2792 
-2801 VTKKQVD
+2801 
-2808 IYVKSSL
+2808 
-2815 GYKYIY
+2815 
-2821 YYDGGTSK
+2821 YYD
-2829 PSNPVSMG
+2829 N
-2837 STVTYNGG
+2837 
-2845 SYYKYSFDENDL
+2845 
-2857 SVNSDGTTTLKIILT
+2857 IH
-2872 KYSGTGSD
+2872 GSD
-2880 YWNSQTGNMALSI
+2880 LKYAYLPSYDSTEDPQI
-2893 VGEYIFGSSSSLPQN
+2893 VVVDAYGAVGAKCTIDVAK
-2908 NYTDSEGNNYK
+2908 DSEGNWVPYIGYQMNAYLG
-2919 TFTPSTPYRVEKG
+2919 TPLASKVAYRTDFDTSKVPAGSDEQDRYTG
-2932 TSNVS
+2932 AWEISIVPTSNIPKDDQINVGVYRNDEGY
-2937 ATTVFSHTRMGSNF
+2937 AQA
-2951 GGFTSNTFTFD
+2951 FTSNASWTT
-2962 SKGQTYGV
+2962 G
-2970 AMCPDTSG
+2970 DTSPG
-2978 KAGIAANLQFFS
+2978 AAI
-2990 RATGSNSK
+2990 TNST
-2998 SNSED
+2998 
-3003 LNFNYLNVNNARR
+3003 LNVCNATILHGNN
-3016 IENICYYKDGV
+3016 
-3027 LKTDEERIQV
+3027 
-3037 PAMASYVELN
+3037 
-3047 DTSKDSDDISY
+3047 
-3058 VYLAYY
+3058 
-3064 DHGLDQVKFRIGSVG
+3064 
-3079 STANDIGL
+3079 TANPIL
-3087 GLQDLNGLK
+3087 GYGID
-3096 TGLGGSQDSG
+3096 TG
-3106 KIGVA
+3106 
-3111 CSVFDS
+3111 
-3117 TSSSY
+3117 
-3122 EGDKGDAYKNVKE
+3122 
-3135 ISSGNEA
+3135 
-3142 SADVA
+3142 
-3147 VAALNNGTAV
+3147 
-3157 VAYYTGKELK
+3157 
-3167 IQYAPFSSISSNN
+3167 
-3180 AYNAT
+3180 
-3185 WTTQTVSSKGGKN
+3185 
-3198 VAMVADAAGGL
+3198 
-3209 HFAYSSN
+3209 
-3216 SGADLYYTYME
+3216 
-3227 SVNDTTP
+3227 
-3234 TTMLVDSYDNVGS
+3234 
-3247 YCTID
+3247 
-3252 VGRTSSTSSQWI
+3252 
-3264 PYITYKRDASEVA
+3264 
-3277 LKMAYPV
+3277 
-3284 VNVSTEKPG
+3284 
-3293 ASSAGFF
+3293 
-3300 TGNWDICTIP
+3300 
-3310 SANNSTNDLVNVG
+3310 
-3323 LCKDWDDGVIQ
+3323 
-3334 KFPTGTDD
+3334 
-3342 FSYYPDGTYAICNSS
+3342 AI
-3357 VIYGNGTQNP
+3357 
-3367 VVGYAVEQGYI
+3367 EM
-3378 EVAQKK
+3378 AQKK

>member
-62 VKEVKII
+62 VKEVQII

-99 KSESSYPLKDGKY
+99 KNETDILYPLKDGKY

-152 ESAIPYGSI
+152 ESATPYGSI

-262 GGNSTEGLYLND
+262 GGNTTEGLYLND

-305 KVASSENQ
+305 KVVSSENQ

-377 GTNASANAASKNGKV
+377 GTNASVNAASKNGKV

-417 FNSVDEELLNSIYEN
+417 FNSVTEDLLNSIYEN

-574 EVGTITGVAASKDG
+574 EVGTITGVAVSKDG

-659 LPVAATEELPSETIN
+659 LPVAATEELQSETIN

-895 KAKTVSGTASVSLE
+895 KAKIVSGTASVSLE

-945 ADVGKTQ
+945 ADAGKTQ

-1157 SGAVQIDGENAK
+1157 SGADQIDGANAK

-1269 NATLDGQSW
+1269 TATLDGQSW

-1313 ADYKLTIDQNADRP
+1313 ADYKLTINQNADRP

-1351 DDDGDVFKLYR
+1351 DDDGDVTKLYR

-1430 YLSDSV
+1430 YLSDSED
-1436 SSKTDNTTGIAFT
+1436 SKTDNTTGIAFT

-1501 VTITVTGAAP
+1501 VAITVTGATP

-1654 DVYNISEQGTENIFK
+1654 DVYNISKHGTENIFK

-1701 VWINSPENG
+1701 AWINSPENG

-1734 QIDANNDGNFNE
+1734 QIDANNDGTFDEN
-1746 SDINEMSTWTSHDL
+1746 DYDKIGTWTSQDL

-1770 KDKND
+1770 NGKND

-1781 GTNSWKMSINSDKIF
+1781 GTNSWKMSINSTLIP
-1796 TVDGRKYLRIRVS
+1796 TVNSKTYLRIRVR

-1814 GLTRGYSDPITVT
+1814 GLSRGYSDPITVT
-1827 IDSETP
+1827 IDSQTP

-1841 QYGKNVANPTVDSVP
+1841 QYGKNVANPTADSVP

-1875 NGKWFLVGDIQDNES
+1875 NGKWFLVGDIHDNES

-1896 TRIESTTTNTINL
+1896 TKIESTTTNTINL
-1909 NLLDEHPNKG
+1909 NVQDEHPNKG
-1919 DYKLLIPLVTNQ
+1919 DYKLLIPLETNQ

-1939 KAIDAGHAE
+1939 KAIDANHAE

-2026 NGSSQRRIY
+2026 NGSSERRIY

-2065 VMYVTDNSRYSD
+2065 VMYVDNSRYSD
-2077 DAITISSE
+2077 DAITISSA

-2107 NGTIVKFSPTASTS
+2107 ITEVNGTTVIKFSPTASTS

-2216 ATDLNDNNY
+2216 ATDLNDNNF

-2315 VTAMTTN
+2315 VTAMNTN
-2322 ISDKTKNVGEY
+2322 IKTYTNNVGKY
-2333 PITDEISNFGGIVL
+2333 SITDEISSFGGIVL

-2352 GNISLTFWDRTEET
+2352 GNISLTFWDKTEET

-2381 TNLESDPV
+2381 TNLTEDEV
-2389 KPEPKITP
+2389 VPEPKITP
-2397 FYWNSSTDNSVYIGE
+2397 FYWNSSTDNSVYI
-2412 RDENGDVKNA
+2412 DGD
-2422 SIKGHIELE
+2422 IKGHIELE
-2431 KDLVYDVIT
+2431 NDLPNDTFKAANVSGVNDR
-2440 KLGGDDP
+2440 DP

-2464 LRTITIDAFGKFG
+2464 LKNITFNG
-2477 TVGTYSGGEWTKNA
+2477 TAAGNVVGTYTGGQWTA
-2491 SLPTGVI
+2491 AGSLPTGVI
-2498 SFYAEDIEL
+2498 SFAAEDIEL
-2507 SQNGHYAK
+2507 SQNGHYVK
-2515 YEMVIDTETLTD
+2515 YEMVINTEILNPSSPI
-2527 VADKDQIISVGATD
+2527 VSDKGITVGAIDWKSNVSGASSTKTD
-2541 WISEKKLTSNECL
+2541 GI
-2554 PVTSKVG
+2554 
-2561 TQTIGK
+2561 
-2567 TQEINGKTYNT
+2567 TQEINGDTYNT

-2591 VTSIWTELSEYD
+2591 VTEVTTSLSD
-2603 RNNPSVYSRSSIG
+2603 FNRDVPSTFARTAKG
-2616 KYPVRVGENITVYG
+2616 KYVVKENADIVLKGY
-2630 WNLNGSPSV
+2630 NLGTTPTV
-2639 TLNGKAVTGTSV
+2639 TLNGTSLTK
-2651 SANLN
+2651 S
-2656 EDVKQGTYGINMTV
+2656 TS
-2670 TNSYS
+2670 TN
-2675 SGALE
+2675 
-2680 VTVNG
+2680 V
-2685 VSALNNINKDNAKGA
+2685 
-2700 YTGDISDKDATG
+2700 
-2712 KEYAH
+2712 
-2717 GYNRQPN
+2717 
-2724 GINNNVLTDDI
+2724 
-2735 ALDVWDFKLA
+2735 
-2745 AQPEGSSAKYVHMKV
+2745 GSSAKSGALSVSVNGIEFLNNKNNNETEYNMQPNGTNNNTLTDDAYIDVWQFKNAAEPISGGAEYVTMKINPKTGV
-2760 GPYIPGDANNARIG
+2760 PG
-2774 FSFKNGIG
+2774 FSFANSILYFNMPAYNSSSRG
-2782 YYNMA
+2782 YTDGQWYYGADNKLEGNQYSQIPVGMNYGGFSHNTFAFDSYGYSYGAAMCTDTQSAGASAYFQFFSREAPLDASKMDQNMNYHNSM
-2787 GNARS
+2787 NASRLDSSS
-2792 VSSGATLYE
+2792 VEVKSGSWITDINRIQSPVMETSY
-2801 VTKKQVD
+2801 KRGKQVEPD
-2808 IYVKSSL
+2808 PSTPVYVFMA
-2815 GYKYIY
+2815 
-2821 YYDGGTSK
+2821 YYDQPVKQVRFRWGTVGKTTDSIDGQTNSNITSTNGAYTQPSSFANRNGYGLDDIIDSKYTGYAQLAKNDGSNRKKNVSDSYIKYGSQAIQIVAASGVAGGKSQYSK
-2829 PSNPVSMG
+2829 SE
-2837 STVTYNGG
+2837 NGG
-2845 SYYKYSFDENDL
+2845 AGQYVSLSIANKDTDKPVAVVTWYDAVNFKLCMAYNKNPMTSNTWTKRIIDENGGIN
-2857 SVNSDGTTTLKIILT
+2857 VKTVIDGNGGVHFAYYDNIH
-2872 KYSGTGSD
+2872 GSD
-2880 YWNSQTGNMALSI
+2880 LKYAYLPSYDSTEDPQI
-2893 VGEYIFGSSSSLPQN
+2893 VVVDAYGAVGAKCTIDVAK
-2908 NYTDSEGNNYK
+2908 DSEGNWVPYIGYQMNAYLG
-2919 TFTPSTPYRVEKG
+2919 TPLASKVAYRTDFDTSKVPAGSDDRDYYTGAWEISIVP
-2932 TSNVS
+2932 TSNIPKDDQINVGVYRNKDGY
-2937 ATTVFSHTRMGSNF
+2937 AQA
-2951 GGFTSNTFTFD
+2951 FTSNENWKT
-2962 SKGQTYGV
+2962 G
-2970 AMCPDTSG
+2970 DTSPG
-2978 KAGIAANLQFFS
+2978 API
-2990 RATGSNSK
+2990 TNST
-2998 SNSED
+2998 
-3003 LNFNYLNVNNARR
+3003 LNVCNATILHGNN
-3016 IENICYYKDGV
+3016 
-3027 LKTDEERIQV
+3027 
-3037 PAMASYVELN
+3037 
-3047 DTSKDSDDISY
+3047 
-3058 VYLAYY
+3058 
-3064 DHGLDQVKFRIGSVG
+3064 
-3079 STANDIGL
+3079 TANPIL
-3087 GLQDLNGLK
+3087 GYGID
-3096 TGLGGSQDSG
+3096 TG
-3106 KIGVA
+3106 
-3111 CSVFDS
+3111 
-3117 TSSSY
+3117 
-3122 EGDKGDAYKNVKE
+3122 
-3135 ISSGNEA
+3135 
-3142 SADVA
+3142 
-3147 VAALNNGTAV
+3147 
-3157 VAYYTGKELK
+3157 
-3167 IQYAPFSSISSNN
+3167 
-3180 AYNAT
+3180 
-3185 WTTQTVSSKGGKN
+3185 
-3198 VAMVADAAGGL
+3198 
-3209 HFAYSSN
+3209 
-3216 SGADLYYTYME
+3216 
-3227 SVNDTTP
+3227 
-3234 TTMLVDSYDNVGS
+3234 
-3247 YCTID
+3247 
-3252 VGRTSSTSSQWI
+3252 
-3264 PYITYKRDASEVA
+3264 
-3277 LKMAYPV
+3277 
-3284 VNVSTEKPG
+3284 
-3293 ASSAGFF
+3293 
-3300 TGNWDICTIP
+3300 
-3310 SANNSTNDLVNVG
+3310 
-3323 LCKDWDDGVIQ
+3323 
-3334 KFPTGTDD
+3334 
-3342 FSYYPDGTYAICNSS
+3342 AI
-3357 VIYGNGTQNP
+3357 
-3367 VVGYAVEQGYI
+3367 EM
-3378 EVAQKK
+3378 AQKK

>member
-34 TVSVLYPPESSII
+34 TVSVLYPPESSVI

-62 VKEVKII
+62 VKEVQII

-87 PTDDVWQVELNA
+87 PTDDVWQVELNV
-99 KSESSYPLKDGKY
+99 KNETDILYPLKDGKY

-152 ESAIPYGSI
+152 ESATPYGSI
-161 FKVVGTIADDHEIET
+161 FKVVGTIADDHEIEK
-176 MTVNIKDETGKEL
+176 MTVNIKDEAGNESVT
-189 VVWTEENVD
+189 WTEENVD

-205 VFARYNKDAADGA
+205 VFARYNKDAADGE

-296 ILNGTYDSS
+296 ILNGTYGSS
-305 KVASSENQ
+305 TVVSSENQ
-313 IEQSKTPENKVEQN
+313 IEQSKTPENKSEIEQN
-327 QNSIDIS
+327 QNTMDIS
-334 DAQLAEIKELLSKYL
+334 DAQLAEIKSILAKYF

-417 FNSVDEELLNSIYEN
+417 FDSVNEELLNSIYEN
-432 PTAYYDKAI
+432 PTAYYDKSI

-524 FPPTVTIDSPVDQS
+524 FPPTVTIDSPIDQS

-574 EVGTITGVAASKDG
+574 EVGTITGVAVSKDG

-755 TDIPQIASS
+755 TDIPQISSS

-847 VTIAVKDVK
+847 VTIAVKDIK
-856 YTDATKANRSSSQEY
+856 YTEETKANRSSSQKY

-945 ADVGKTQ
+945 ADAGKTQ

-968 AITVFQNASEKHFAY
+968 ATNVFKNASEKHFAY

-1002 DKVPTIKSISN
+1002 DEVPTIKSISN

-1119 SIVANQVLNK
+1119 SIVANQVLNEN
-1129 SKSLAITYSSKD
+1129 KSLAITYSSKD

-1174 VYNFALSSF
+1174 VYDFALSSF

-1202 DVIEATSAFIVDS
+1202 DVIEATSSFIVDS

-1257 TNGTSWTAITGT
+1257 TNETSWTAITGT
-1269 NATLDGQSW
+1269 TATLDGQSW

-1303 TDKATNLGTS
+1303 TDKAANLGTS

-1351 DDDGDVFKLYR
+1351 DDDGDVSKLYR
-1362 IATSKYTNGLVPN
+1362 IATTKYTNGLVPN

-1501 VTITVTGAAP
+1501 VAITVTGAAP

-1646 NAKDAGGD
+1646 NAKEAGGEY
-1654 DVYNISEQGTENIFK
+1654 VYNISEQGTENIFK

-1701 VWINSPENG
+1701 AWINSPENG

-1734 QIDANNDGNFNE
+1734 QIDANNDGNFDE
-1746 SDINEMSTWTSHDL
+1746 SDINDMSTWTSQDL
-1760 EAGSLFPSSG
+1760 EAGSLIPSSG
-1770 KDKND
+1770 NGKND

-1781 GTNSWKMSINSDKIF
+1781 GTNSWKMSVNSALIP
-1796 TVDGRKYLRIRVS
+1796 TVAGKTYLRVRVR

-1827 IDSETP
+1827 IDSQTP

-1841 QYGKNVANPTVDSVP
+1841 QYGKNVENPTADSVP

-1909 NLLDEHPNKG
+1909 NLQDEHPNKG

-1939 KAIDAGHAE
+1939 KAIDANHAE

-2035 NPMTETNNKTVI
+2035 NPMLEVSNSYNKTVI
-2047 SSKSSTNGA
+2047 SSKAATDGA
-2056 TYINDDGLA
+2056 KYINDDGLA
-2065 VMYVTDNSRYSD
+2065 VMYVTDNSRDSD
-2077 DAITISSE
+2077 DAITISSA
-2085 NANVRKGGLIKIAG
+2085 NDNVRKGGLIKIAG

-2107 NGTIVKFSPTASTS
+2107 NGTTIKFSPTASTS

-2192 GNISQGSIATR
+2192 GNISKGSIATR

-2315 VTAMTTN
+2315 VTAMTTTSN

-2333 PITDEISNFGGIVL
+2333 SITDEISSFGGIVL

-2352 GNISLTFWDRTEET
+2352 GNISITFWDRTEET

-2381 TNLESDPV
+2381 TNLTEDEV
-2389 KPEPKITP
+2389 VPEPKITP
-2397 FYWNSSTDNSVYIGE
+2397 FYWNSSTDNSVYIDGT
-2412 RDENGDVKNA
+2412 
-2422 SIKGHIELE
+2422 IKGHIELE
-2431 KDLVYDVIT
+2431 NDLPNDTFKAANVSGVNDR
-2440 KLGGDDP
+2440 DP

-2464 LRTITIDAFGKFG
+2464 LKNITFNGTDAGNV
-2477 TVGTYSGGEWTKNA
+2477 VGTYDGGQWTEA
-2491 SLPTGVI
+2491 GSLPTGVI
-2498 SFYAEDIEL
+2498 SFAAEDIEL
-2507 SQNGHYAK
+2507 SQNGHYVK
-2515 YEMVIDTETLTD
+2515 YEMVINTEILNPSSP
-2527 VADKDQIISVGATD
+2527 VISDKGITVGAID
-2541 WISEKKLTSNECL
+2541 WKSN
-2554 PVTSKVG
+2554 VSGASSTKTNG
-2561 TQTIGK
+2561 I
-2567 TQEINGKTYNT
+2567 TQEINGDTYNT

-2591 VTSIWTELSEYD
+2591 VTEVWTSLSEYD
-2603 RNNPSVYSRSSIG
+2603 RNNSSVYSRSSTG
-2616 KYPVRVGENITVYG
+2616 KYSVRVGETVTVYG
-2630 WNLNGSPSV
+2630 WNLSNSCSV
-2639 TLNGKAVTGTSV
+2639 TLGGKSVTGVTC
-2651 SANLN
+2651 ATNNNL
-2656 EDVKQGTYGINMTV
+2656 DVKQGTYGLSFEIKD
-2670 TNSYS
+2670 SYK
-2675 SGALE
+2675 SGNLE
-2680 VTVNG
+2680 V
-2685 VSALNNINKDNAKGA
+2685 ALNPSFTLNNKNNNQAKGA
-2700 YTGDISDKDATG
+2700 YAGDISDKDATG

-2735 ALDVWDFKLA
+2735 ALDVWDFKSA

-2792 VSSGATLYE
+2792 VSGEAVKLRISTSFTTYTHIHLWNDSTTFTTWPGLSISEWDQEDGY
-2801 VTKKQVD
+2801 
-2808 IYVKSSL
+2808 YVYTVNASSL
-2815 GYKYIY
+2815 KYKMNNSGS
-2821 YYDGGTSK
+2821 GGSDKTEITS
-2829 PSNPVSMG
+2829 SGVW
-2837 STVTYNGG
+2837 TYNG
-2845 SYYKYSFDENDL
+2845 SSF
-2857 SVNSDGTTTLKIILT
+2857 SR
-2872 KYSGTGSD
+2872 TGS
-2880 YWNSQTGNMALSI
+2880 I
-2893 VGEYIFGSSSSLPQN
+2893 
-2908 NYTDSEGNNYK
+2908 
-2919 TFTPSTPYRVEKG
+2919 

-2990 RATGSNSK
+2990 RATGSNDT
-2998 SNSED
+2998 SNSVD
-3003 LNFNYLNVNNARR
+3003 LNFNYKNVNNARR
-3016 IENICYYKDGV
+3016 IENICYYQGGYYDNDGV
-3027 LKTDEERIQV
+3027 YQGGEIKTDEERIQV
-3037 PAMASYVELN
+3037 PAMASYVSGT
-3047 DTSKDSDDISY
+3047 TSYI
-3058 VYLAYY
+3058 YLSYY
-3064 DHGLDQVKFRIGSVG
+3064 DHGLDQIKFRIGSVG
-3079 STANDIGL
+3079 SDANNIGL
-3087 GLQDLNGLK
+3087 GLQDLNKK
-3096 TGLGGSQDSG
+3096 TGRDTGSDDNG
-3106 KIGVA
+3106 KIGYS

-3117 TSSSY
+3117 VDSRY
-3122 EGDKGDAYKNVKE
+3122 VGDKGDAFKNVKV

-3167 IQYAPFSSISSNN
+3167 IQYAPFASISSNN

-3185 WTTQTVSSKGGKN
+3185 WTTKTVSSKGGKN

-3216 SGADLYYTYME
+3216 SGADLYYTYM
-3227 SVNDTTP
+3227 SSLTATP
-3234 TTMLVDSYDNVGS
+3234 VTMLVDSYDNVGS

-3277 LKMAYPV
+3277 LKMAYPI

-3300 TGNWDICTIP
+3300 TGNWDVCTIP

-3323 LCKDWDDGVIQ
+3323 LCKTWSNGVIQ
-3334 KFPTGTDD
+3334 DFPTGADD
-3342 FSYYPDGTYAICNSS
+3342 FSYNPGGTYAICDSS

>member
-1 MRKLFGFLF
+1 MRKLFVFLF

-34 TVSVLYPPESSII
+34 TVSVLYPPESSVI

-62 VKEVKII
+62 VKEVQII

-87 PTDDVWQVELNA
+87 PTDDVWQVELNV
-99 KSESSYPLKDGKY
+99 KNETDILYPLKDGKY

-152 ESAIPYGSI
+152 ESATPYGSI
-161 FKVVGTIADDHEIET
+161 FKVVGTIADDHEIEK
-176 MTVNIKDETGKEL
+176 MTVNIKDEAGNESVT
-189 VVWTEENVD
+189 WTEENVD

-205 VFARYNKDAADGA
+205 VFARYNKDAADGE

-296 ILNGTYDSS
+296 ILNGTYGSS
-305 KVASSENQ
+305 TVVSSENQ
-313 IEQSKTPENKVEQN
+313 IEQSKTPENKSEIEQN
-327 QNSIDIS
+327 QNSMDIS
-334 DAQLAEIKELLSKYL
+334 DAQLAEIKSILAKYF

-417 FNSVDEELLNSIYEN
+417 FDSVTEELLNSIYEN
-432 PTAYYDKAI
+432 PTAYYDKSI

-524 FPPTVTIDSPVDQS
+524 FPPTVTIDSPIDQS

-574 EVGTITGVAASKDG
+574 EVGTITGVAVSKDG

-597 EIDLSKGTEEVSE
+597 EIDLSKGTEDVSE

-719 TTKFADK
+719 TTTFADK

-746 NTQYKIDQA
+746 NTQYRIDQA

-812 ESDETTKISF
+812 KSDETTKISF

-847 VTIAVKDVK
+847 VTIAVKDIK
-856 YTDATKANRSSSQEY
+856 YTDATKTNRSSSQEY

-945 ADVGKTQ
+945 ADAGKAQ

-968 AITVFQNASEKHFAY
+968 ATTVFQNASEKHFAY

-1063 GNVVENG
+1063 GNVEGNG
-1070 TYRIYKTTLDLP
+1070 TYRIYKTTLDFP
-1082 NEGNNSVSVTVF
+1082 NEGNNSVSVTVA

-1119 SIVANQVLNK
+1119 SIVANQVLNE

-1202 DVIEATSAFIVDS
+1202 DVIEATSSFIVDS

-1269 NATLDGQSW
+1269 TATLDGQSW

-1351 DDDGDVFKLYR
+1351 DDDGDVSKLYR

-1501 VTITVTGAAP
+1501 VAITVTGAAP

-1646 NAKDAGGD
+1646 NAKEAGGEY
-1654 DVYNISEQGTENIFK
+1654 VYNISEQGTENIYK

-1701 VWINSPENG
+1701 AWINSPENG

-1734 QIDANNDGNFNE
+1734 QIDANNDGNFDE
-1746 SDINEMSTWTSHDL
+1746 SDINVMSTWTSQDL
-1760 EAGSLFPSSG
+1760 EAGSLVPSTG
-1770 KDKND
+1770 NGKND

-1781 GTNSWKMSINSDKIF
+1781 GTNSWKMSVNSALIP
-1796 TVDGRKYLRIRVS
+1796 TVAGKTYLRVRVR

-1827 IDSETP
+1827 IDSQTP

-1841 QYGKNVANPTVDSVP
+1841 QYGKNVENPTADSVP

-1909 NLLDEHPNKG
+1909 NLQDEHPNKG

-1939 KAIDAGHAE
+1939 KAIDANHAE

-2026 NGSSQRRIY
+2026 NGSSERRIY
-2035 NPMTETNNKTVI
+2035 NPMLEVSNSYNKTVI
-2047 SSKSSTNGA
+2047 SSKAATDGA
-2056 TYINDDGLA
+2056 KYINDDGLA
-2065 VMYVTDNSRYSD
+2065 VMYVTDNSRDSD
-2077 DAITISSE
+2077 DAITISSA
-2085 NANVRKGGLIKIAG
+2085 NDNVRKGGLIKIAG

-2107 NGTIVKFSPTASTS
+2107 NGTTVKFSPTASTS

-2192 GNISQGSIATR
+2192 GNISKGSIATR

-2216 ATDLNDNNY
+2216 ATDLNDNGY

-2301 YPANLAAATKKTGA
+2301 YPANLATATKQTGA
-2315 VTAMTTN
+2315 VTAMTTTSN
-2322 ISDKTKNVGEY
+2322 ISAKTKNVGEY
-2333 PITDEISNFGGIVL
+2333 SITDEITNFGGIVL

-2352 GNISLTFWDRTEET
+2352 GNISLTFWDKTEET

-2381 TNLESDPV
+2381 TNLTEDKV
-2389 KPEPKITP
+2389 VPEPKITP
-2397 FYWNSSTDNSVYIGE
+2397 FYWNSSTDNSVYIDGT
-2412 RDENGDVKNA
+2412 
-2422 SIKGHIELE
+2422 IKGHIELE
-2431 KDLVYDVIT
+2431 NDLPNDTFKAANVSGVNDR
-2440 KLGGDDP
+2440 DP

-2464 LRTITIDAFGKFG
+2464 LKNITFNGTDAGNV
-2477 TVGTYSGGEWTKNA
+2477 VGTYDGGQWTEA
-2491 SLPTGVI
+2491 GSLPTGVI
-2498 SFYAEDIEL
+2498 SFAAEDIEL
-2507 SQNGHYAK
+2507 SQNGHYVK
-2515 YEMVIDTETLTD
+2515 YEMVINTEILNPSSP
-2527 VADKDQIISVGATD
+2527 VISDKGITVGAID
-2541 WISEKKLTSNECL
+2541 WKSN
-2554 PVTSKVG
+2554 VSGASSTKTNG
-2561 TQTIGK
+2561 I
-2567 TQEINGKTYNT
+2567 TQEINGDTYNT

-2591 VTSIWTELSEYD
+2591 VTEITTSLSD
-2603 RNNPSVYSRSSIG
+2603 FNRDAPSTFARTAKG
-2616 KYPVRVGENITVYG
+2616 KYVVKENADIVLKGY
-2630 WNLNGSPSV
+2630 NLGTTPTV
-2639 TLNGKAVTGTSV
+2639 TLNGTSLTK
-2651 SANLN
+2651 S
-2656 EDVKQGTYGINMTV
+2656 TS
-2670 TNSYS
+2670 TN
-2675 SGALE
+2675 
-2680 VTVNG
+2680 V
-2685 VSALNNINKDNAKGA
+2685 
-2700 YTGDISDKDATG
+2700 
-2712 KEYAH
+2712 
-2717 GYNRQPN
+2717 
-2724 GINNNVLTDDI
+2724 
-2735 ALDVWDFKLA
+2735 
-2745 AQPEGSSAKYVHMKV
+2745 GSSAKSGALSVSVNGIEFLNNKNNNETEYNMQPNGTNNNTLTDDVYIDVWQFKNAAEPVSGGAEYVTMKINPKTGV
-2760 GPYIPGDANNARIG
+2760 PG
-2774 FSFKNGIG
+2774 FSFANSILYFNMPAYDSNQGDTNWRATSGLGEGPYSQIAVGMNYGGFSHNTFAFDAYGYSYGAAMCTDTQSAQASAYFQFFSREAPLPYNKLDQNLNYVNAPNCSRLDSSSIEVASSKWITDINRIQSPSMETSYSGGVDVKPSSTTPVYVFMAYYDQPVKQVRFRWGTVADETDTIDGKKHDSESTFNSNPSYGLRDVVNQKYTGSSQSSKDDGQTRPSSVSDSYIKYGSQAIQIVAASGVAGGKSQYSTSKNGGAGQYVSLSIANKDTKNQNPVAVVTW
-2782 YYNMA
+2782 YDAVNLKLCMAYNKNPTTSNTWTKRIIDENGGINVKTVID
-2787 GNARS
+2787 GNGGVHFA
-2792 VSSGATLYE
+2792 
-2801 VTKKQVD
+2801 
-2808 IYVKSSL
+2808 
-2815 GYKYIY
+2815 
-2821 YYDGGTSK
+2821 YYD
-2829 PSNPVSMG
+2829 N
-2837 STVTYNGG
+2837 
-2845 SYYKYSFDENDL
+2845 
-2857 SVNSDGTTTLKIILT
+2857 IH
-2872 KYSGTGSD
+2872 GSD
-2880 YWNSQTGNMALSI
+2880 LKYAYLPSYDSTEDPQI
-2893 VGEYIFGSSSSLPQN
+2893 VVVDAYGAVGAKCTIDVAK
-2908 NYTDSEGNNYK
+2908 DSEGNWVPYIGYQMNAYLG
-2919 TFTPSTPYRVEKG
+2919 TPLASKVAYRTDFDTSKVPAGSDEQDRYTG
-2932 TSNVS
+2932 AWEISIVPTSNIPKDDQINVGVYRNDEGY
-2937 ATTVFSHTRMGSNF
+2937 AQA
-2951 GGFTSNTFTFD
+2951 FTSNASWTT
-2962 SKGQTYGV
+2962 G
-2970 AMCPDTSG
+2970 DTSPG
-2978 KAGIAANLQFFS
+2978 AAI
-2990 RATGSNSK
+2990 TNST
-2998 SNSED
+2998 
-3003 LNFNYLNVNNARR
+3003 LNVCNATILHGNN
-3016 IENICYYKDGV
+3016 
-3027 LKTDEERIQV
+3027 
-3037 PAMASYVELN
+3037 
-3047 DTSKDSDDISY
+3047 
-3058 VYLAYY
+3058 
-3064 DHGLDQVKFRIGSVG
+3064 
-3079 STANDIGL
+3079 TANPIL
-3087 GLQDLNGLK
+3087 GYGID
-3096 TGLGGSQDSG
+3096 TG
-3106 KIGVA
+3106 
-3111 CSVFDS
+3111 
-3117 TSSSY
+3117 
-3122 EGDKGDAYKNVKE
+3122 
-3135 ISSGNEA
+3135 
-3142 SADVA
+3142 
-3147 VAALNNGTAV
+3147 
-3157 VAYYTGKELK
+3157 
-3167 IQYAPFSSISSNN
+3167 
-3180 AYNAT
+3180 
-3185 WTTQTVSSKGGKN
+3185 
-3198 VAMVADAAGGL
+3198 
-3209 HFAYSSN
+3209 
-3216 SGADLYYTYME
+3216 
-3227 SVNDTTP
+3227 
-3234 TTMLVDSYDNVGS
+3234 
-3247 YCTID
+3247 
-3252 VGRTSSTSSQWI
+3252 
-3264 PYITYKRDASEVA
+3264 
-3277 LKMAYPV
+3277 
-3284 VNVSTEKPG
+3284 
-3293 ASSAGFF
+3293 
-3300 TGNWDICTIP
+3300 
-3310 SANNSTNDLVNVG
+3310 
-3323 LCKDWDDGVIQ
+3323 
-3334 KFPTGTDD
+3334 
-3342 FSYYPDGTYAICNSS
+3342 AI
-3357 VIYGNGTQNP
+3357 
-3367 VVGYAVEQGYI
+3367 EM
-3378 EVAQKK
+3378 AQKK

>member
-34 TVSVLYPPESSII
+34 TVSVLYPPESSVI

-62 VKEVKII
+62 VKEVQII

-87 PTDDVWQVELNA
+87 PTDDVWQVELNV
-99 KSESSYPLKDGKY
+99 KNETDILYPLKDGKY

-152 ESAIPYGSI
+152 ESATPYGSI
-161 FKVVGTIADDHEIET
+161 FKVVGTIADDHEIEK
-176 MTVNIKDETGKEL
+176 MTVNIKDEAGNESVT
-189 VVWTEENVD
+189 WTEENVD

-205 VFARYNKDAADGA
+205 VFARYNKDAADGE

-296 ILNGTYDSS
+296 ILNGTYGSS
-305 KVASSENQ
+305 TVVSSENQ
-313 IEQSKTPENKVEQN
+313 IEQSKTPENKIEQN
-327 QNSIDIS
+327 QNSMDIS
-334 DAQLAEIKELLSKYL
+334 DAQLAEIKSILAKYF

-377 GTNASANAASKNGKV
+377 GTNANANAASKNGKV

-417 FNSVDEELLNSIYEN
+417 FDSVNEELLNSIYEN

-524 FPPTVTIDSPVDQS
+524 FPPTVTIDSPIDQS

-574 EVGTITGVAASKDG
+574 EVGTITGVAVSKDG

-770 ELEGKWSNIQ
+770 ELAGKWSNIQ

-822 ETKEAKGVTSYPV
+822 ETKEAKGVTSYPI

-856 YTDATKANRSSSQEY
+856 YTDATKTNRSSSQEY

-945 ADVGKTQ
+945 ADAGKTQ

-968 AITVFQNASEKHFAY
+968 ATTVFQSASEKHFAY

-1002 DKVPTIKSISN
+1002 DEVPTIKSISN

-1082 NEGNNSVSVTVF
+1082 NEGNNSVSVTVA

-1119 SIVANQVLNK
+1119 SIVANQVLNEN
-1129 SKSLAITYSSKD
+1129 KSLAITYSSKD

-1174 VYNFALSSF
+1174 VYDFALSSF

-1247 DSAKPVLEYS
+1247 DSAKPVLEYL

-1269 NATLDGQSW
+1269 TATLDGQSW

-1303 TDKATNLGTS
+1303 TDKAANLGTS

-1351 DDDGDVFKLYR
+1351 DDDGDVSKLYR

-1501 VTITVTGAAP
+1501 VAITVTGAAP

-1646 NAKDAGGD
+1646 NAKEAGGEY
-1654 DVYNISEQGTENIFK
+1654 VYNISEQGTENIYK

-1701 VWINSPENG
+1701 AWINSPENG

-1734 QIDANNDGNFNE
+1734 QIDANNDGNFDEN
-1746 SDINEMSTWTSHDL
+1746 DINDMSTWTSQDL

-1770 KDKND
+1770 NGKND

-1781 GTNSWKMSINSDKIF
+1781 GTNSWKMSINSALIP
-1796 TVDGRKYLRIRVS
+1796 TVNSKTYLRIRVR
-1809 AIDDE
+1809 AVDDE

-1827 IDSETP
+1827 IDSQTP

-1841 QYGKNVANPTVDSVP
+1841 QYGKNVENPTADSVP

-1909 NLLDEHPNKG
+1909 NLQDEHPNKG

-1939 KAIDAGHAE
+1939 KAIDANHAE

-2026 NGSSQRRIY
+2026 NGSSERRIY
-2035 NPMTETNNKTVI
+2035 NPMLEVSNSYNKTVI
-2047 SSKSSTNGA
+2047 SSKAATDGA
-2056 TYINDDGLA
+2056 KYINDDGLA
-2065 VMYVTDNSRYSD
+2065 VMYVTDNSRDSD
-2077 DAITISSE
+2077 DAITISSA
-2085 NANVRKGGLIKIAG
+2085 NDNVRKGGLIKIAG

-2107 NGTIVKFSPTASTS
+2107 NGTTVKFSPTASTS

-2192 GNISQGSIATR
+2192 GNISQGRIATR

-2216 ATDLNDNNY
+2216 ATDLNDNNF

-2301 YPANLAAATKKTGA
+2301 YPANLATATKQTGN
-2315 VTAMTTN
+2315 VTAMTTTSN
-2322 ISDKTKNVGEY
+2322 ISAKTKNVGEY
-2333 PITDEISNFGGIVL
+2333 SITDEISNFGGIVL

-2389 KPEPKITP
+2389 EPEPKITP
-2397 FYWNSSTDNSVYIGE
+2397 FYWNSSTDNSVYIDGT
-2412 RDENGDVKNA
+2412 
-2422 SIKGHIELE
+2422 IKGHIELE
-2431 KDLVYDVIT
+2431 NDIESAVASE
-2440 KLGGDDP
+2440 LGGDDP

-2464 LRTITIDAFGKFG
+2464 LKTITIYAFGKSG

-2498 SFYAEDIEL
+2498 SFAAEDIEL

-2515 YEMVIDTETLTD
+2515 YEMVIDTETLTS
-2527 VADKDQIISVGATD
+2527 VAGKNQIISVGATD
-2541 WISEKKLTSNECL
+2541 WKSNSCAT
-2554 PVTSKVG
+2554 VTSSTG
-2561 TQTIGK
+2561 TQTVGK

-2591 VTSIWTELSEYD
+2591 VTEITTSLSD
-2603 RNNPSVYSRSSIG
+2603 FNRDAPSTFARTAKG
-2616 KYPVRVGENITVYG
+2616 KYVVKENAGIVLKGY
-2630 WNLNGSPSV
+2630 NLGTTPTV
-2639 TLNGKAVTGTSV
+2639 TLNGTSLTK
-2651 SANLN
+2651 S
-2656 EDVKQGTYGINMTV
+2656 TS
-2670 TNSYS
+2670 TN
-2675 SGALE
+2675 
-2680 VTVNG
+2680 V
-2685 VSALNNINKDNAKGA
+2685 
-2700 YTGDISDKDATG
+2700 
-2712 KEYAH
+2712 
-2717 GYNRQPN
+2717 
-2724 GINNNVLTDDI
+2724 
-2735 ALDVWDFKLA
+2735 
-2745 AQPEGSSAKYVHMKV
+2745 GSSAKSGALSVSVNGIEFLNNKNNNETEYNMQPNGTNNNTLTDDMYIDVWQFKNAAEPVSGGAEYVTMKINPKTGV
-2760 GPYIPGDANNARIG
+2760 PG
-2774 FSFKNGIG
+2774 FSFANSILYFNMPAYDSNQGDTNWRATSGLGEGPYSQIAVGMNYGGFSHNTFAFDAYGYSYGAAMCTDTQSAQASAYFQFFSREAPLPYNKLDQNLNYVNAPNCSRLDSSSIEVASSKWITDINRIQSPSMETSYLGGVKVEPSSTTPVYVFMAYYDQPVKQVRFRWGTVADETDTIDGKKHDSESTFNSNPSYGLRDVVNQKYTGSSQSSKDDGQTRPSSVSDSYIKYGSQAIQIVAASGVAGGKSQYSESKNGGAGQYVSLSIANKDTKNPVAVVTW
-2782 YYNMA
+2782 YDAVNLKLCMAYNKNPTTSNTWTKRIIDENGGINVKTVID
-2787 GNARS
+2787 GNGGVHFA
-2792 VSSGATLYE
+2792 
-2801 VTKKQVD
+2801 
-2808 IYVKSSL
+2808 
-2815 GYKYIY
+2815 
-2821 YYDGGTSK
+2821 YYD
-2829 PSNPVSMG
+2829 N
-2837 STVTYNGG
+2837 
-2845 SYYKYSFDENDL
+2845 
-2857 SVNSDGTTTLKIILT
+2857 IH
-2872 KYSGTGSD
+2872 GSD
-2880 YWNSQTGNMALSI
+2880 LKYAYLPSYDSTEDPQI
-2893 VGEYIFGSSSSLPQN
+2893 VVVDAYGAVGAKCTIDVAK
-2908 NYTDSEGNNYK
+2908 DSEGNWVPYIGYQMNAYLG
-2919 TFTPSTPYRVEKG
+2919 TPLASKVAYRTDFDTSKVPAGSDEQDRYTG
-2932 TSNVS
+2932 AWEISIVPTSNIPKDDQINVGVYRNDEGY
-2937 ATTVFSHTRMGSNF
+2937 AQA
-2951 GGFTSNTFTFD
+2951 FTSNASWTT
-2962 SKGQTYGV
+2962 G
-2970 AMCPDTSG
+2970 DTSPG
-2978 KAGIAANLQFFS
+2978 AAI
-2990 RATGSNSK
+2990 TNST
-2998 SNSED
+2998 
-3003 LNFNYLNVNNARR
+3003 LNVCNATILHGNN
-3016 IENICYYKDGV
+3016 
-3027 LKTDEERIQV
+3027 
-3037 PAMASYVELN
+3037 
-3047 DTSKDSDDISY
+3047 
-3058 VYLAYY
+3058 
-3064 DHGLDQVKFRIGSVG
+3064 
-3079 STANDIGL
+3079 TANPIL
-3087 GLQDLNGLK
+3087 GYGID
-3096 TGLGGSQDSG
+3096 TG
-3106 KIGVA
+3106 
-3111 CSVFDS
+3111 
-3117 TSSSY
+3117 
-3122 EGDKGDAYKNVKE
+3122 
-3135 ISSGNEA
+3135 
-3142 SADVA
+3142 
-3147 VAALNNGTAV
+3147 
-3157 VAYYTGKELK
+3157 
-3167 IQYAPFSSISSNN
+3167 
-3180 AYNAT
+3180 
-3185 WTTQTVSSKGGKN
+3185 
-3198 VAMVADAAGGL
+3198 
-3209 HFAYSSN
+3209 
-3216 SGADLYYTYME
+3216 
-3227 SVNDTTP
+3227 
-3234 TTMLVDSYDNVGS
+3234 
-3247 YCTID
+3247 
-3252 VGRTSSTSSQWI
+3252 
-3264 PYITYKRDASEVA
+3264 
-3277 LKMAYPV
+3277 
-3284 VNVSTEKPG
+3284 
-3293 ASSAGFF
+3293 
-3300 TGNWDICTIP
+3300 
-3310 SANNSTNDLVNVG
+3310 
-3323 LCKDWDDGVIQ
+3323 
-3334 KFPTGTDD
+3334 
-3342 FSYYPDGTYAICNSS
+3342 AI
-3357 VIYGNGTQNP
+3357 
-3367 VVGYAVEQGYI
+3367 EM
-3378 EVAQKK
+3378 AQKK

>member
-1 MRKLFGFLF
+1 MNFKKCFYSVISKSILLFSLISILIFS
-10 VIATFVCVLSCN
+10 SCE
-22 VGLGESVDTEPP
+22 VGLGESVDTENP
-34 TVSVLYPPESSII
+34 SVEITYPPNGSVI
-47 RDSFILSGKTEDDKE
+47 RGSFTFAGVCADDKGVSKVTVTVRKNDDANF
-62 VKEVKII
+62 VKEYEAKILDGGKWTCI
-69 VKEIN
+69 LNE
-74 GNDAKPVQTHVVK
+74 VQDGK
-87 PTDDVWQVELNA
+87 APTALQEKVFPFA
-99 KSESSYPLKDGKY
+99 DGKY
-112 TVDITSTDTA
+112 EIKAVAIDSSNRQSD
-122 GRVSG
+122 G
-127 ISSRTFE
+127 ISRTYE
-134 IDNTAPV
+134 IDNTPPV
-141 FVIKSPGITNI
+141 FIISSPVVTDTQNAT
-152 ESAIPYGSI
+152 EYGSI
-161 FKVVGTIADDHEIET
+161 LKISGDIADDHAPLSSMKVSVFDQDGNEIPGNET
-176 MTVNIKDETGKEL
+176 WTFTKVDISGGTTVKAARYFTKANLSQEEQILYNNYINIYGEDTEGDKVFTCTVQIEDSAHEWMEPNFDSKKEVVNKTEGNKTTKLYLKDSIHSLLMGPDSKYQVEAGEIKD
-189 VVWTEENVD
+189 
-198 TAGGTEV
+198 
-205 VFARYNKDAADGA
+205 
-218 DVYNDRYLQIYGK
+218 
-231 ETTGDKAFLCTI
+231 
-243 SVADKARTYKN
+243 
-254 PDDLTKSE
+254 
-262 GGNSTEGLYLND
+262 
-274 DIYDELMGK
+274 
-283 NSKYKLTASDFKK
+283 
-296 ILNGTYDSS
+296 ILNGTT
-305 KVASSENQ
+305 KNETVL
-313 IEQSKTPENKVEQN
+313 
-327 QNSIDIS
+327 SILNEKI
-334 DAQLAEIKELLSKYL
+334 
-349 TDTKATALA
+349 TDTKETKLA
-358 FKLNKNA
+358 FSLNKKA
-365 NPTYDVTGFSFT
+365 NPIYSIIGYDVDVKDLNFASHEAFKNQTVGFQ
-377 GTNASANAASKNGKV
+377 V
-392 TFRALAGLDGTY
+392 QAGLNGTSVSPET
-404 FNPKTI
+404 FKL
-410 KVYLFGP
+410 YLFGP
-417 FNSVDEELLNSIYEN
+417 FEKNALTQEEIQKIYDEPESS
-432 PTAYYDKAI
+432 
-441 ADAKQQLGQNASE
+441 AKTYIEKSLCS
-454 ELIDA
+454 
-459 ASGAR
+459 
-464 VIFDGKDYNG
+464 VIFDGKDYSKGSKETFTQKVSLPQAISNEQFYVFAASGKDLDNLDLQTSNDTVYGFKGISAGKLPKVYISEPASDGLVIKENSSLVIKGRAESEESKIASVKYEIVVYDTLNSDANG
-474 QTVDDYS
+474 KFKKVGEISGNAVSDSGFGLPVVSYSCSVKDGTVKLENGYTSVNPGDGEIFSYEIKVTVQDDS
-481 TSIELPSVITTGRSY
+481 NTESFIERNIYLDNAKPVPVITNVDPV
-496 IFAATGQDIDGLE
+496 AEKKLDA
-509 FLSNGYYGFVGKSAG
+509 NGNIIEKKINGIV
-524 FPPTVTIDSPVDQS
+524 TVS
-538 LSQQLSLIKGKVE
+538 GKVTE
-551 SSESNI
+551 KNLKTFTLTIKDEKKAEIKYPISESAFEKKI
-557 DRVEYKI
+557 DTTLLSDGKI
-564 TVLDEGNNSK
+564 TVSLEAIDEAENKS
-574 EVGTITGVAASKDG
+574 TI
-588 TFDSQEENY
+588 
-597 EIDLSKGTEEVSE
+597 EEVYTVDQTTDKPVIKFSNGKDSSE
-610 GYTTCLPVEGCMYKY
+610 IKNFTEVDKTKNTFGVETNNK
-625 DILISGIDVTG
+625 
-636 LKGSASQSIKIDT
+636 
-649 KKPEIAINSV
+649 
-659 LPVAATEELPSETIN
+659 
-674 IVNGTITISGNITE
+674 
-688 ANFNSAKVIV
+688 
-698 SDGTKS
+698 
-704 EEAVFTTT
+704 AVF
-712 YFTKEVD
+712 
-719 TTKFADK
+719 
-726 SALTITVVATDK
+726 
-738 AANESTLV
+738 
-746 NTQYKIDQA
+746 
-755 TDIPQIASS
+755 
-764 NALNST
+764 
-770 ELEGKWSNIQ
+770 
-780 NGTNLF
+780 
-786 GVKQN
+786 
-791 NSISFNITDD
+791 SFTDD
-801 DGVNTVEVGLY
+801 DGLE
-812 ESDETTKISF
+812 
-822 ETKEAKGVTSYPV
+822 
-835 TLKLPETFGDYK
+835 K
-847 VTIAVKDVK
+847 VTI
-856 YTDATKANRSSSQEY
+856 T
-871 YVSVNESGLTMHIN
+871 LL
-885 DGGNIEVRAD
+885 D
-895 KAKTVSGTASVSLE
+895 KAGKPVDASDP
-909 HLASIKKYEL
+909 A
-919 VYDDAEKIWNIPENA
+919 NA
-934 VEVAKYPYDAQ
+934 V
-945 ADVGKTQ
+945 Q
-952 ITVAEENSICK
+952 IQENQTEENPSPKNPVVYTFDGSTTSLVNYILPK
-963 WTEEY
+963 REGRYILKVE
-968 AITVFQNASEKHFAY
+968 AVDVEHKNASEKIKTYRMSETTNYIA
-983 VATDI
+983 V
-988 YGNKAQSDLHISID
+988 SDSNFNIKFTGDNIINDECSTQ
-1002 DKVPTIKSISN
+1002 KVETTIKGIVTVSAEEKIKSIERYEITQNDKGEWVKGSLVSSYKNDATKENPNTITIKKDGNYVQWQEIVSVDKMQEGIKNFRYIATDTTDVSVSIDLKWNVDDTLPELHKNAYTQSIADKWLNSTSQTLIYIVRDKESN
-1013 IDGWKNTRTQTISV
+1013 GYA
-1027 VVGDNSGT
+1027 
-1035 FNSGIDTVKCKI
+1035 SGIDSVKYSFKN
-1047 GSNEY
+1047 GEKPTEGYFGRGAS
-1052 ELVADKICDVN
+1052 CDEK
-1063 GNVVENG
+1063 GNTDTE
-1070 TYRIYKTTLDLP
+1070 TKDWILYKTTFDIP
-1082 NEGNNSVSVTVF
+1082 EGDSTLVTVTVS
-1094 DKVGYTNSTTFA
+1094 DKVGNENQNPDKINFK
-1106 YNIDTISPTDTTV
+1106 IDTHAPTDTTV

-1129 SKSLAITYSSKD
+1129 SKLLAITYSSKD

-1174 VYNFALSSF
+1174 VYNFALSAF

-1225 VSNSVVNKAVTFV
+1225 VADSVVNKAVTFV

-1257 TNGTSWTAITGT
+1257 TNGTNWTAITGT
-1269 NATLDGQSW
+1269 TATLDGQFW

-1289 NTTAAQVVNFRVKF
+1289 NTTEPQVVNFRVKF
-1303 TDKATNLGTS
+1303 TDKAANLGTS
-1313 ADYKLTIDQNADRP
+1313 ADYKLTINQNADRP

-1334 NISASAIS
+1334 NISESAIS

-1351 DDDGDVFKLYR
+1351 DDDGDVSKLYR
-1362 IATSKYTNGLVPN
+1362 IATSKYTNGLVPD
-1375 GSNAWKEI
+1375 GSNPWKEI

-1395 LSNDETEGAQ
+1395 LSNDETEGPQ

-1430 YLSDSV
+1430 YLSDSE
-1436 SSKTDNTTGIAFT
+1436 SSKTDNTKGIAFT

-1487 KAIVKESVGMNANP
+1487 KAIVKESVEMNANP
-1501 VTITVTGAAP
+1501 VEITVTGAAP
-1511 TVKSTTT
+1511 TLKSTTT

-1559 VIVDKTAPVV
+1559 VIIDTTAPTV
-1569 KVISPTTALSDAVSS
+1569 KIITPTTALSDAVSS

-1654 DVYNISEQGTENIFK
+1654 DVYNISKHGTENIYK

-1701 VWINSPENG
+1701 AWINSPENG

-1734 QIDANNDGNFNE
+1734 QIDANNNGNFDEN
-1746 SDINEMSTWTSHDL
+1746 DFNTMSTWTSQDL

-1770 KDKND
+1770 NNKND

-1781 GTNSWKMSINSDKIF
+1781 GTNSWKLSINSARIP
-1796 TVDGRKYLRIRVS
+1796 TVNEKTYLRIRVR
-1809 AIDDE
+1809 AVDDE
-1814 GLTRGYSDPITVT
+1814 GQTRDYSDPITVT
-1827 IDSETP
+1827 IDSQTP

-1841 QYGKNVANPTVDSVP
+1841 QYGKNVVNPTADSVP

-1875 NGKWFLVGDIQDNES
+1875 NGKWFLVGDIHDNES

-1896 TRIESTTTNTINL
+1896 TKLESTTTNTINL
-1909 NLLDEHPNKG
+1909 NVQDQHPNEG
-1919 DYKLLIPLVTNQ
+1919 DYKLQIPLVTNQ

-1939 KAIDAGHAE
+1939 KAIDENHAE

-2026 NGSSQRRIY
+2026 NGSSERRIY
-2035 NPMTETNNKTVI
+2035 NPMLEVSNPDNKTVI
-2047 SSKSSTNGA
+2047 SSKAAINGSK
-2056 TYINDDGLA
+2056 YINDDGLA
-2065 VMYVTDNSRYSD
+2065 VMYVTDNLRDSD
-2077 DAITISSE
+2077 DAITISSA
-2085 NANVRKGGLIKIAG
+2085 NPNVRKGGLIKIAG

-2107 NGTIVKFSPTASTS
+2107 NGTTVKFSPTASTS

-2138 ESLSDD
+2138 ESLGDD

-2192 GNISQGSIATR
+2192 GNISRGSIATR

-2216 ATDLNDNNY
+2216 ATDLNDNDY

-2268 EVTLNSNA
+2268 EVTLNSSA

-2286 PEFVGGNTELGYILE
+2286 PEFVGGNTELRYILE
-2301 YPANLAAATKKTGA
+2301 YPANLATATKKTGA
-2315 VTAMTTN
+2315 VTTAMTTTSD

-2333 PITDEISNFGGIVL
+2333 SITDQISSFGGIVL

-2352 GNISLTFWDRTEET
+2352 GNISITFWDKTEET
-2366 TQGTNSQ
+2366 TQGINSQ

-2381 TNLESDPV
+2381 TNLESDPE
-2389 KPEPKITP
+2389 KPEAKIAP
-2397 FYWNSSTDNSVYIGE
+2397 FYWNSSTDNSVYI
-2412 RDENGDVKNA
+2412 NGG
-2422 SIKGHIELE
+2422 IKGHIELE
-2431 KDLVYDVIT
+2431 NDLPNDTFKAANVSGVYDR
-2440 KLGGDDP
+2440 DP

-2464 LRTITIDAFGKFG
+2464 LKNITFNG
-2477 TVGTYSGGEWTKNA
+2477 TAAGNVVGTYAGGKWTA
-2491 SLPTGVI
+2491 AGSLPTGVK
-2498 SFYAEDIEL
+2498 SFAAEDIEL
-2507 SQNGHYAK
+2507 SQNGHYVK
-2515 YEMVIDTETLTD
+2515 YEMVIDTETLNPSSPI
-2527 VADKDQIISVGATD
+2527 VSDKGITVGAID
-2541 WISEKKLTSNECL
+2541 WRSNVS
-2554 PVTSKVG
+2554 VTSSTKTTG
-2561 TQTIGK
+2561 T
-2567 TQEINGKTYNT
+2567 TQEINGDTYNT
-2578 GTTNYYRMDVVPY
+2578 GTTNYYRMDLVPY
-2591 VTSIWTELSEYD
+2591 VTEVWTSLSEYD
-2603 RNNPSVYSRSSIG
+2603 RNNSSVYSRSSIG
-2616 KYPVRVGENITVYG
+2616 KYPVRVGETVTVYG
-2630 WNLNGSPSV
+2630 WNLSNDCSV
-2639 TLNGKAVTGTSV
+2639 TLGGNPVTGVTCEPKN
-2651 SANLN
+2651 NL
-2656 EDVKQGTYGINMTV
+2656 DVKQGTYGIKMDITEEH
-2670 TNSYS
+2670 S

-2685 VSALNNINKDNAKGA
+2685 VSALNNKNKDNAKGA
-2700 YTGDISDKDATG
+2700 YAGDISDKDATD

-2717 GYNRQPN
+2717 GYNRRPN

-2735 ALDVWDFKLA
+2735 ALDVWDFKVA

-2760 GPYIPGDANNARIG
+2760 GPYLPGNANNARIG

-2787 GNARS
+2787 GNARNVSGESVKLRIPTSFTTYTHIHLWNDSTDFTTWPGLSISELDQEDGYYVYTVNASSLKYNMNNNGSGGSDKTEITSSGVWTYDGSKFTRTGSITSS
-2792 VSSGATLYE
+2792 VSA
-2801 VTKKQVD
+2801 
-2808 IYVKSSL
+2808 
-2815 GYKYIY
+2815 
-2821 YYDGGTSK
+2821 
-2829 PSNPVSMG
+2829 P
-2837 STVTYNGG
+2837 
-2845 SYYKYSFDENDL
+2845 
-2857 SVNSDGTTTLKIILT
+2857 
-2872 KYSGTGSD
+2872 
-2880 YWNSQTGNMALSI
+2880 
-2893 VGEYIFGSSSSLPQN
+2893 
-2908 NYTDSEGNNYK
+2908 
-2919 TFTPSTPYRVEKG
+2919 
-2932 TSNVS
+2932 
-2937 ATTVFSHTRMGSNF
+2937 TVFSHTRMGSNF
-2951 GGFTSNTFTFD
+2951 GGFTSNSFTFD

-2990 RATGSNSK
+2990 RATGSNST
-2998 SNSED
+2998 SSSED

-3016 IENICYYKDGV
+3016 IENICYYKDDV

-3037 PAMASYVELN
+3037 PSMASYVSGE
-3047 DTSKDSDDISY
+3047 TSY

-3064 DHGLDQVKFRIGSVG
+3064 DHGLDQVKFRIGSIG

-3087 GLQDLNGLK
+3087 GLQDLNKLT
-3096 TGLGGSQDSG
+3096 TGLGGSKDDG

-3117 TSSSY
+3117 TSESY
-3122 EGDKGDAYKNVKE
+3122 IGNKGNAYKNVRV

-3147 VAALNNGTAV
+3147 VAALNDGTAV

-3167 IQYAPFSSISSNN
+3167 IQYAPFSSINSDNASS
-3180 AYNAT
+3180 AM
-3185 WTTQTVSSKGGKN
+3185 WTTKSVSSKGGKN
-3198 VAMVADAAGGL
+3198 VAMVADAEGGL

-3216 SGADLYYTYME
+3216 SGADLYYTYMS
-3227 SVNDTTP
+3227 SVTATP
-3234 TTMLVDSYDNVGS
+3234 VTMLVDSYDNVGS

-3277 LKMAYPV
+3277 LKMAYPI

-3323 LCKDWDDGVIQ
+3323 LCKDWGNGVIQ
-3334 KFPTGTDD
+3334 DFPTGVDD
-3342 FSYYPDGTYAICNSS
+3342 FSYNPGGTYAICNSS

>member
-34 TVSVLYPPESSII
+34 TVSVLYPPESSVI

-62 VKEVKII
+62 VKEVQII

-87 PTDDVWQVELNA
+87 PTDDVWQVELNV
-99 KSESSYPLKDGKY
+99 KNETDILYPLKDGKY

-152 ESAIPYGSI
+152 ESATPYGSI
-161 FKVVGTIADDHEIET
+161 FKVVGTIADDHEIEK
-176 MTVNIKDETGKEL
+176 MTVNIKDEAGNESVT
-189 VVWTEENVD
+189 WTEENVD

-205 VFARYNKDAADGA
+205 VFARYNKDAADGE

-296 ILNGTYDSS
+296 ILNGTYGSS
-305 KVASSENQ
+305 TVVSSENQ
-313 IEQSKTPENKVEQN
+313 IEQSKTPENKIEQN
-327 QNSIDIS
+327 QNSMDIS
-334 DAQLAEIKELLSKYL
+334 DAQLAEIKSILAKYF

-377 GTNASANAASKNGKV
+377 GTNANANAASKNGKV

-417 FNSVDEELLNSIYEN
+417 FDSVNEELLNSIYEN

-524 FPPTVTIDSPVDQS
+524 FPPTVTIDSPIDQS

-574 EVGTITGVAASKDG
+574 EVGTITGVAVSKDG

-770 ELEGKWSNIQ
+770 ELAGKWSNIQ

-822 ETKEAKGVTSYPV
+822 ETKEAKGVTSYPI

-847 VTIAVKDVK
+847 VTIAVKDIK
-856 YTDATKANRSSSQEY
+856 YTDATKSNRSSSQEY

-895 KAKTVSGTASVSLE
+895 KEKTISGTASVSLE

-945 ADVGKTQ
+945 ADAGKSQ

-968 AITVFQNASEKHFAY
+968 ATTVFQSASEKHFAY

-1002 DKVPTIKSISN
+1002 DEVPTIKSISN

-1082 NEGNNSVSVTVF
+1082 NEGNNSVSVTVA

-1119 SIVANQVLNK
+1119 SIVANQVLNEN
-1129 SKSLAITYSSKD
+1129 KSLAITYSSKD

-1174 VYNFALSSF
+1174 VYDFALSSF

-1257 TNGTSWTAITGT
+1257 TNETSWTAITGT

-1303 TDKATNLGTS
+1303 TDKAANLGTS

-1351 DDDGDVFKLYR
+1351 DDDGDVSKLYR
-1362 IATSKYTNGLVPN
+1362 IATTKYTNGLVPN

-1501 VTITVTGAAP
+1501 VAITVTGAAP

-1646 NAKDAGGD
+1646 NAKEAGGEY
-1654 DVYNISEQGTENIFK
+1654 VYNISEQGTENIYK

-1701 VWINSPENG
+1701 AWINSPENG

-1734 QIDANNDGNFNE
+1734 QIDANNDGNFDEN
-1746 SDINEMSTWTSHDL
+1746 DINDMSTWTSQDL

-1770 KDKND
+1770 NGKND

-1781 GTNSWKMSINSDKIF
+1781 GTNSWKMSINSALIP
-1796 TVDGRKYLRIRVS
+1796 TVNSKTYLRIRVR
-1809 AIDDE
+1809 AVDDE

-1827 IDSETP
+1827 IDSQTP

-1841 QYGKNVANPTVDSVP
+1841 QYGKNVENPTADSVP

-1909 NLLDEHPNKG
+1909 NLQDEHPNKG

-1939 KAIDAGHAE
+1939 KAIDANHAE

-2026 NGSSQRRIY
+2026 NGSSERRIY
-2035 NPMTETNNKTVI
+2035 NPMLEVSNSYNKTVI
-2047 SSKSSTNGA
+2047 SSKAATDGA
-2056 TYINDDGLA
+2056 KYINDDGLA
-2065 VMYVTDNSRYSD
+2065 VMYVTDNSRDSD
-2077 DAITISSE
+2077 DAITISSA
-2085 NANVRKGGLIKIAG
+2085 NDNVRKGGLIKIAG

-2107 NGTIVKFSPTASTS
+2107 NGTTVKFSPTASTS

-2192 GNISQGSIATR
+2192 GNISQGRIATR

-2216 ATDLNDNNY
+2216 ATDLNDNNF

-2301 YPANLAAATKKTGA
+2301 YPANLATATKQTGN
-2315 VTAMTTN
+2315 VTAMTTTSN
-2322 ISDKTKNVGEY
+2322 ISAKTKNVGEY
-2333 PITDEISNFGGIVL
+2333 SITDEISNFGGIVL

-2389 KPEPKITP
+2389 EPEPKITP
-2397 FYWNSSTDNSVYIGE
+2397 FYWNSSTDNSVYIDGT
-2412 RDENGDVKNA
+2412 
-2422 SIKGHIELE
+2422 IKGHIELE
-2431 KDLVYDVIT
+2431 NDIESAVASE
-2440 KLGGDDP
+2440 LGGDDP

-2464 LRTITIDAFGKFG
+2464 LKTITIYAFGKSG

-2498 SFYAEDIEL
+2498 SFAAEDIEL

-2515 YEMVIDTETLTD
+2515 YEMVIDTETLTS
-2527 VADKDQIISVGATD
+2527 VAGKNQIISVGATD
-2541 WISEKKLTSNECL
+2541 WKSNSCAT
-2554 PVTSKVG
+2554 VTSSTG
-2561 TQTIGK
+2561 TQTVGK

-2591 VTSIWTELSEYD
+2591 VTEITTSLSD
-2603 RNNPSVYSRSSIG
+2603 FNRDAPSTFARTAKG
-2616 KYPVRVGENITVYG
+2616 KYVVKENAGIVLKGY
-2630 WNLNGSPSV
+2630 NLGTTPTV
-2639 TLNGKAVTGTSV
+2639 TLNGTSLTK
-2651 SANLN
+2651 S
-2656 EDVKQGTYGINMTV
+2656 TS
-2670 TNSYS
+2670 TN
-2675 SGALE
+2675 
-2680 VTVNG
+2680 V
-2685 VSALNNINKDNAKGA
+2685 
-2700 YTGDISDKDATG
+2700 
-2712 KEYAH
+2712 
-2717 GYNRQPN
+2717 
-2724 GINNNVLTDDI
+2724 
-2735 ALDVWDFKLA
+2735 
-2745 AQPEGSSAKYVHMKV
+2745 GSSAKSGALSVSVNGIEFLNNKNNNETEYNMQPNGTNNNTLTDDMYIDVWQFKNAAEPVSGGAEYVTMKINPKTGV
-2760 GPYIPGDANNARIG
+2760 PG
-2774 FSFKNGIG
+2774 FSFANSILYFNMPAYDSNQGDTNWRATSGLGEGPYSQIAVGMNYGGFSHNTFAFDAYGYSYGAAMCTDTQSAQASAYFQFFSREAPLPYNKLDQNLNYVNAPNCSRLDSSSIEVASSKWITDINRIQSPSMETSYLGGVKVEPSSTTPVYVFMAYYDQPVKQVRFRWGTVADETDTIDGKKHDSESTFNSNPSYGLRDVVNQKYTGSSQSSKDDGQTRPSSVSDSYIKYGSQAIQIVAASGVAGGKSQYSESKNGGAGQYVSLSIANKDTKNPVAVVTW
-2782 YYNMA
+2782 YDAVNLKLCMAYNKNPTTSNTWTKRIIDENGGINVKTVID
-2787 GNARS
+2787 GNGGVHFA
-2792 VSSGATLYE
+2792 
-2801 VTKKQVD
+2801 
-2808 IYVKSSL
+2808 
-2815 GYKYIY
+2815 
-2821 YYDGGTSK
+2821 YYD
-2829 PSNPVSMG
+2829 N
-2837 STVTYNGG
+2837 
-2845 SYYKYSFDENDL
+2845 
-2857 SVNSDGTTTLKIILT
+2857 IH
-2872 KYSGTGSD
+2872 GSD
-2880 YWNSQTGNMALSI
+2880 LKYAYLPSYDSTEDPQI
-2893 VGEYIFGSSSSLPQN
+2893 VVVDAYGAVGAKCTIDVAK
-2908 NYTDSEGNNYK
+2908 DSEGNWVPYIGYQMNAYLG
-2919 TFTPSTPYRVEKG
+2919 TPLASKVAYRTDFDTSKVPAGSDEQDRYTG
-2932 TSNVS
+2932 AWEISIVPTSNIPKDDQINVGVYRNDEGY
-2937 ATTVFSHTRMGSNF
+2937 AQA
-2951 GGFTSNTFTFD
+2951 FTSNASWTT
-2962 SKGQTYGV
+2962 G
-2970 AMCPDTSG
+2970 DTSPG
-2978 KAGIAANLQFFS
+2978 AAI
-2990 RATGSNSK
+2990 TNST
-2998 SNSED
+2998 
-3003 LNFNYLNVNNARR
+3003 LNVCNATILHGNN
-3016 IENICYYKDGV
+3016 
-3027 LKTDEERIQV
+3027 
-3037 PAMASYVELN
+3037 
-3047 DTSKDSDDISY
+3047 
-3058 VYLAYY
+3058 
-3064 DHGLDQVKFRIGSVG
+3064 
-3079 STANDIGL
+3079 TANPIL
-3087 GLQDLNGLK
+3087 GYGID
-3096 TGLGGSQDSG
+3096 TG
-3106 KIGVA
+3106 
-3111 CSVFDS
+3111 
-3117 TSSSY
+3117 
-3122 EGDKGDAYKNVKE
+3122 
-3135 ISSGNEA
+3135 
-3142 SADVA
+3142 
-3147 VAALNNGTAV
+3147 
-3157 VAYYTGKELK
+3157 
-3167 IQYAPFSSISSNN
+3167 
-3180 AYNAT
+3180 
-3185 WTTQTVSSKGGKN
+3185 
-3198 VAMVADAAGGL
+3198 
-3209 HFAYSSN
+3209 
-3216 SGADLYYTYME
+3216 
-3227 SVNDTTP
+3227 
-3234 TTMLVDSYDNVGS
+3234 
-3247 YCTID
+3247 
-3252 VGRTSSTSSQWI
+3252 
-3264 PYITYKRDASEVA
+3264 
-3277 LKMAYPV
+3277 
-3284 VNVSTEKPG
+3284 
-3293 ASSAGFF
+3293 
-3300 TGNWDICTIP
+3300 
-3310 SANNSTNDLVNVG
+3310 
-3323 LCKDWDDGVIQ
+3323 
-3334 KFPTGTDD
+3334 
-3342 FSYYPDGTYAICNSS
+3342 AI
-3357 VIYGNGTQNP
+3357 
-3367 VVGYAVEQGYI
+3367 EM
-3378 EVAQKK
+3378 AQKK

>member
-34 TVSVLYPPESSII
+34 TVSVLYPPESSVI

-62 VKEVKII
+62 VKEVQII

-87 PTDDVWQVELNA
+87 PTDDVWQVELNV
-99 KSESSYPLKDGKY
+99 KNETDILYPLKDGKY

-152 ESAIPYGSI
+152 ESATPYGSI
-161 FKVVGTIADDHEIET
+161 FKVVGTIADDHEIEK
-176 MTVNIKDETGKEL
+176 MTVNIKDEAGNESVT
-189 VVWTEENVD
+189 WTEENVD

-205 VFARYNKDAADGA
+205 VFARYNKGAADGE

-296 ILNGTYDSS
+296 ILNGTYGSS

-327 QNSIDIS
+327 QNTMDIS
-334 DAQLAEIKELLSKYL
+334 DAQLAEIKSILAKYF

-377 GTNASANAASKNGKV
+377 GTNASVNAASKNGKV

-417 FNSVDEELLNSIYEN
+417 FNSVNEELLNSIYEN

-574 EVGTITGVAASKDG
+574 EVGTITGVAVSKDG

-755 TDIPQIASS
+755 TDIPQISSS
-764 NALNST
+764 NALNSS

-812 ESDETTKISF
+812 KSDETTKISF

-856 YTDATKANRSSSQEY
+856 YTEETKANRSSSQEY

-945 ADVGKTQ
+945 ADAGKTQ

-968 AITVFQNASEKHFAY
+968 ATTVFQNASEKHFAY

-1063 GNVVENG
+1063 GNVIESG

-1082 NEGNNSVSVTVF
+1082 NEGNNSVSVTVA

-1129 SKSLAITYSSKD
+1129 NKSLAITYSSKD

-1157 SGAVQIDGENAK
+1157 SGAVQIDGANAK

-1215 TNPTVKITSP
+1215 SNPTVKITSP

-1269 NATLDGQSW
+1269 TATLDGQSW

-1351 DDDGDVFKLYR
+1351 DDDGDVSKLYR

-1405 SWYFYVIDSKN
+1405 SWYFYVIDSKG

-1501 VTITVTGAAP
+1501 VAITVTGAAP

-1646 NAKDAGGD
+1646 NAKEAGGEY
-1654 DVYNISEQGTENIFK
+1654 VYNISEQGTENIYK

-1701 VWINSPENG
+1701 AWINSPENG

-1734 QIDANNDGNFNE
+1734 QIDANNDGNFDEN
-1746 SDINEMSTWTSHDL
+1746 DINKMSTWTSQDL

-1770 KDKND
+1770 NGKND

-1781 GTNSWKMSINSDKIF
+1781 GTNSWKMSINSALIP
-1796 TVDGRKYLRIRVS
+1796 TVNSKTYLRIRVR

-1827 IDSETP
+1827 IDSQTP

-1841 QYGKNVANPTVDSVP
+1841 QYGKNVEKPTADSVP

-1909 NLLDEHPNKG
+1909 NLQDEHPNKG

-1939 KAIDAGHAE
+1939 KAIDANHAE

-2035 NPMTETNNKTVI
+2035 NPMLEVSNSYNKTVI
-2047 SSKSSTNGA
+2047 SSKAATDGA
-2056 TYINDDGLA
+2056 KYINDDGLA
-2065 VMYVTDNSRYSD
+2065 VMYVTDNSRDSD
-2077 DAITISSE
+2077 DAITISSA
-2085 NANVRKGGLIKIAG
+2085 NDNVRKGGLIKIAG

-2107 NGTIVKFSPTASTS
+2107 NGTTIKFSPTASTS

-2192 GNISQGSIATR
+2192 GNISKGSIATR

-2216 ATDLNDNNY
+2216 ATDLNDNNF

-2301 YPANLAAATKKTGA
+2301 YPANLATATKKTGD
-2315 VTAMTTN
+2315 VTAMTTTSN
-2322 ISDKTKNVGEY
+2322 ISAKTKNVGEY
-2333 PITDEISNFGGIVL
+2333 SITDEITNFGGIVL
-2347 NSITS
+2347 DSITS

-2381 TNLESDPV
+2381 TNLTEDKV
-2389 KPEPKITP
+2389 VPEPKITP
-2397 FYWNSSTDNSVYIGE
+2397 FYWNSSTDNSVYIDGT
-2412 RDENGDVKNA
+2412 
-2422 SIKGHIELE
+2422 IKGHIELE
-2431 KDLVYDVIT
+2431 KDLPNDTFKAANVSGVNDR
-2440 KLGGDDP
+2440 DP

-2464 LRTITIDAFGKFG
+2464 LKNITFNGTDAGNV
-2477 TVGTYSGGEWTKNA
+2477 VGTYDGGQWTEA
-2491 SLPTGVI
+2491 GSLPTGVI
-2498 SFYAEDIEL
+2498 SFAAEDIEL
-2507 SQNGHYAK
+2507 SQNGHYVK
-2515 YEMVIDTETLTD
+2515 YEMVINTEILNPSSP
-2527 VADKDQIISVGATD
+2527 VISDKGITVGAID
-2541 WISEKKLTSNECL
+2541 WKSN
-2554 PVTSKVG
+2554 VSGASSTKTNG
-2561 TQTIGK
+2561 I
-2567 TQEINGKTYNT
+2567 TQEINGDTYNT

-2591 VTSIWTELSEYD
+2591 VTEITTSLSD
-2603 RNNPSVYSRSSIG
+2603 FNRDAPSTFARTAKG
-2616 KYPVRVGENITVYG
+2616 KYVVKENAGIVLKGY
-2630 WNLNGSPSV
+2630 NLGTTPTV
-2639 TLNGKAVTGTSV
+2639 TLNGTSLTK
-2651 SANLN
+2651 S
-2656 EDVKQGTYGINMTV
+2656 TS
-2670 TNSYS
+2670 TN
-2675 SGALE
+2675 
-2680 VTVNG
+2680 V
-2685 VSALNNINKDNAKGA
+2685 
-2700 YTGDISDKDATG
+2700 
-2712 KEYAH
+2712 
-2717 GYNRQPN
+2717 
-2724 GINNNVLTDDI
+2724 
-2735 ALDVWDFKLA
+2735 
-2745 AQPEGSSAKYVHMKV
+2745 GSSAKSGALSVSVNGIEFLNNKNNNETEYNMQPNGTNNNTLTDDVYIDVWQFKNAAEPVSGGAEYVTMKINPKTGV
-2760 GPYIPGDANNARIG
+2760 PG
-2774 FSFKNGIG
+2774 FSFANSILYFNMPGYDSNQGDTNWRATSGLGEGPYSQIAVGMNYGGFSHNTFAFDAYGYSYGAAMCTDTQSAQASAYFQFFSREAPLPYNKLDQNLNYVNAPNCSRLDSSSIEVASSKWITDINRIQSPSMETSYSGGVDVKPSSTTPVYVFMAYYDQPVKQVRFRWGTVADETDTIDGKKHNSESTFNSNPSYGLRDVVNQKYTGSSQSSKYDGQTRPSSVSDSYIKYGSQAIQIVAASGVAGGKSQYSTSKNGGAGQYVSLSIANKDTKNPVAVVTW
-2782 YYNMA
+2782 YDAVNLKLCMAYNENPTTSNTWTKRIIDENGGINVKTVID
-2787 GNARS
+2787 GNGGVHFA
-2792 VSSGATLYE
+2792 
-2801 VTKKQVD
+2801 
-2808 IYVKSSL
+2808 
-2815 GYKYIY
+2815 
-2821 YYDGGTSK
+2821 YYD
-2829 PSNPVSMG
+2829 N
-2837 STVTYNGG
+2837 
-2845 SYYKYSFDENDL
+2845 
-2857 SVNSDGTTTLKIILT
+2857 IH
-2872 KYSGTGSD
+2872 GSD
-2880 YWNSQTGNMALSI
+2880 LKYAYLPSYDSTEDPQI
-2893 VGEYIFGSSSSLPQN
+2893 VVVDAYGAVGAKCTIDVAK
-2908 NYTDSEGNNYK
+2908 DSEGNWVPYIGYQMNAYLG
-2919 TFTPSTPYRVEKG
+2919 TPLASKVAYRTDFDTSKVPAGSDEQDRYTG
-2932 TSNVS
+2932 AWEISIVPTSNIPKDDQINVGVYRNDEGY
-2937 ATTVFSHTRMGSNF
+2937 AQA
-2951 GGFTSNTFTFD
+2951 FTSNASWTT
-2962 SKGQTYGV
+2962 G
-2970 AMCPDTSG
+2970 DTSPG
-2978 KAGIAANLQFFS
+2978 AAI
-2990 RATGSNSK
+2990 TNST
-2998 SNSED
+2998 
-3003 LNFNYLNVNNARR
+3003 LNVCNATILHGNN
-3016 IENICYYKDGV
+3016 
-3027 LKTDEERIQV
+3027 
-3037 PAMASYVELN
+3037 
-3047 DTSKDSDDISY
+3047 
-3058 VYLAYY
+3058 
-3064 DHGLDQVKFRIGSVG
+3064 
-3079 STANDIGL
+3079 TANPIL
-3087 GLQDLNGLK
+3087 GYGID
-3096 TGLGGSQDSG
+3096 TG
-3106 KIGVA
+3106 
-3111 CSVFDS
+3111 
-3117 TSSSY
+3117 
-3122 EGDKGDAYKNVKE
+3122 
-3135 ISSGNEA
+3135 
-3142 SADVA
+3142 
-3147 VAALNNGTAV
+3147 
-3157 VAYYTGKELK
+3157 
-3167 IQYAPFSSISSNN
+3167 
-3180 AYNAT
+3180 
-3185 WTTQTVSSKGGKN
+3185 
-3198 VAMVADAAGGL
+3198 
-3209 HFAYSSN
+3209 
-3216 SGADLYYTYME
+3216 
-3227 SVNDTTP
+3227 
-3234 TTMLVDSYDNVGS
+3234 
-3247 YCTID
+3247 
-3252 VGRTSSTSSQWI
+3252 
-3264 PYITYKRDASEVA
+3264 
-3277 LKMAYPV
+3277 
-3284 VNVSTEKPG
+3284 
-3293 ASSAGFF
+3293 
-3300 TGNWDICTIP
+3300 
-3310 SANNSTNDLVNVG
+3310 
-3323 LCKDWDDGVIQ
+3323 
-3334 KFPTGTDD
+3334 
-3342 FSYYPDGTYAICNSS
+3342 AI
-3357 VIYGNGTQNP
+3357 
-3367 VVGYAVEQGYI
+3367 EM
-3378 EVAQKK
+3378 AQKK

>member
-1 MRKLFGFLF
+1 MFKLQGECFWLTDFLWECF
-10 VIATFVCVLSCN
+10 MNLKKCFYSVISKSILLFSLISILIFSSCE
-22 VGLGESVDTEPP
+22 VGLGESVDTENPSVEITYPPNGSVIRGSFTFAGVCADDKGVSKVFVTVRKNDDANFVKEYEAKILDGGKWTCILNEVQDDKSP
-34 TVSVLYPPESSII
+34 TVLQEKVFP
-47 RDSFILSGKTEDDKE
+47 F
-62 VKEVKII
+62 
-69 VKEIN
+69 
-74 GNDAKPVQTHVVK
+74 A
-87 PTDDVWQVELNA
+87 
-99 KSESSYPLKDGKY
+99 DGKY
-112 TVDITSTDTA
+112 EIKAVAIDSSNRQSD
-122 GRVSG
+122 G
-127 ISSRTFE
+127 ISRTYE
-134 IDNTAPV
+134 IDNTPPV
-141 FVIKSPGITNI
+141 FIISSPVVTDTENAT
-152 ESAIPYGSI
+152 EYGSI
-161 FKVVGTIADDHEIET
+161 FKISGKIADDHAPLSSMKVSVFDQDGSKITGNEIWTFSKVDISGGTTVNAARYFTKENLSPEEEILYKNYINIYGENTEGDKVFTCTIEIE
-176 MTVNIKDETGKEL
+176 DSAKE
-189 VVWTEENVD
+189 WNEPNFD
-198 TAGGTEV
+198 SKKEV
-205 VFARYNKDAADGA
+205 VN
-218 DVYNDRYLQIYGK
+218 
-231 ETTGDKAFLCTI
+231 T
-243 SVADKARTYKN
+243 
-254 PDDLTKSE
+254 
-262 GGNSTEGLYLND
+262 TEGNKTTKLYLND
-274 DIYDELMGK
+274 SIYSLLMGADSEYQLEAGGIK
-283 NSKYKLTASDFKK
+283 D
-296 ILNGTYDSS
+296 ILNGTTKNDPVLSILNEKIIDTKETKLAFSLNKKANPIYSINGYD
-305 KVASSENQ
+305 V
-313 IEQSKTPENKVEQN
+313 
-327 QNSIDIS
+327 
-334 DAQLAEIKELLSKYL
+334 KELNFASNSGSKNQTVTFQVQAGL
-349 TDTKATALA
+349 NGTSVSPET
-358 FKLNKNA
+358 FKL
-365 NPTYDVTGFSFT
+365 
-377 GTNASANAASKNGKV
+377 
-392 TFRALAGLDGTY
+392 
-404 FNPKTI
+404 
-410 KVYLFGP
+410 YLFGP
-417 FNSVDEELLNSIYEN
+417 FEKNTLTQDEIQKIYNN
-432 PTAYYDKAI
+432 PE
-441 ADAKQQLGQNASE
+441 ASSKTYSE
-454 ELIDA
+454 KC
-459 ASGAR
+459 S
-464 VIFDGKDYNG
+464 VIFDGTSYSKGSVATFTQAVSLPEAISSG
-474 QTVDDYS
+474 QM
-481 TSIELPSVITTGRSY
+481 Y
-496 IFAATGQDIDGLE
+496 IFAASGKDLDNLDLQTSNDTVYGFQGISAGTPPKVYISEPASDGLVIKE
-509 FLSNGYYGFVGKSAG
+509 NS
-524 FPPTVTIDSPVDQS
+524 S
-538 LSQQLSLIKGKVE
+538 LVIKGTAESAESKIASVKYEIAVYDTLKSDENGKFIKVGE
-551 SSESNI
+551 ISGDAVSDSGFGLP
-557 DRVEYKI
+557 RVSYSCS
-564 TVLDEGNNSK
+564 V
-574 EVGTITGVAASKDG
+574 KDG
-588 TFDSQEENY
+588 TVKLEDGYTSVNPGDREIFSYVIKVTVQDDSN
-597 EIDLSKGTEEVSE
+597 TESFIERNIYLDNAKPVPVITNVDPVAEKKLDASGNVSE
-610 GYTTCLPVEGCMYKY
+610 KKINGTVTV
-625 DILISGIDVTG
+625 SGKVTEKN
-636 LKGSASQSIKIDT
+636 LKSLVLTVKDKAGKTETHTYSEASFEEKIDT
-649 KKPEIAINSV
+649 
-659 LPVAATEELPSETIN
+659 TM
-674 IVNGTITISGNITE
+674 
-688 ANFNSAKVIV
+688 F
-698 SDGTKS
+698 SDGEVDFTLTAVDEAGNESSDS
-704 EEAVFTTT
+704 EQYTIDQSTDKPVIKFSNGKDSTVIKDFDKVNKTQNTFGVETNNKAVFN
-712 YFTKEVD
+712 F
-719 TTKFADK
+719 
-726 SALTITVVATDK
+726 
-738 AANESTLV
+738 
-746 NTQYKIDQA
+746 
-755 TDIPQIASS
+755 
-764 NALNST
+764 
-770 ELEGKWSNIQ
+770 
-780 NGTNLF
+780 
-786 GVKQN
+786 
-791 NSISFNITDD
+791 TDD
-801 DGVNTVEVGLY
+801 DGLETVKITLLDK
-812 ESDETTKISF
+812 DE
-822 ETKEAKGVTSYPV
+822 
-835 TLKLPETFGDYK
+835 
-847 VTIAVKDVK
+847 
-856 YTDATKANRSSSQEY
+856 
-871 YVSVNESGLTMHIN
+871 
-885 DGGNIEVRAD
+885 
-895 KAKTVSGTASVSLE
+895 KTVVDASK
-909 HLASIKKYEL
+909 A
-919 VYDDAEKIWNIPENA
+919 ENA
-934 VEVAKYPYDAQ
+934 VQIQENQTGENLKPVNPVVYTFDGSTTALVNYILPKKEGMYILEVEAFDVEYKNASGREDADKVKNYRTSVTKNYIAVSDSNFNIKFDS
-945 ADVGKTQ
+945 ADIINDECSTKLVETTIKG
-952 ITVAEENSICK
+952 IVTVSAEEK
-963 WTEEY
+963 
-968 AITVFQNASEKHFAY
+968 
-983 VATDI
+983 
-988 YGNKAQSDLHISID
+988 
-1002 DKVPTIKSISN
+1002 IKSIERYEITQDKNGEWVKKGSPVSSYKN
-1013 IDGWKNTRTQTISV
+1013 DATEENPNTITIKKDGNYVQWQEIVPKDKMQEGVKNFRYIATDTTDVSVSIDLKWNVDDTLPELHKNAYTESIVDKWLNSTSQTLVYIV
-1027 VVGDNSGT
+1027 QDPKTNSYA
-1035 FNSGIDTVKCKI
+1035 SGIDSVKYSFKN
-1047 GSNEY
+1047 GEKPTEGYFARGAS
-1052 ELVADKICDVN
+1052 CD
-1063 GNVVENG
+1063 ENG
-1070 TYRIYKTTLDLP
+1070 DDKAVTKEWTLYKTTFDLP
-1082 NEGNNSVSVTVF
+1082 EEKSTSVTVTVS
-1094 DKVGYTNSTTFA
+1094 DKVGNKKTDSINFK
-1106 YNIDTISPTDTTV
+1106 IDTIAPTDTTV
-1119 SIVANQVLNK
+1119 SIVADQVLNK
-1129 SKSLAITYSSKD
+1129 NKSLEITYSSKD
-1141 ATGGIKS
+1141 ATSGIKS

-1174 VYNFALSSF
+1174 YDFALSSF

-1225 VSNSVVNKAVTFV
+1225 VADSVVNKAVTFV

-1257 TNGTSWTAITGT
+1257 IDGTSWTAITGT
-1269 NATLDGQSW
+1269 TATLDGQSW

-1289 NTTAAQVVNFRVKF
+1289 NTTEPQVVNFRVKF
-1303 TDKATNLGTS
+1303 TDKAANLGTS
-1313 ADYKLTIDQNADRP
+1313 ADYKLTINQNADRP

-1351 DDDGDVFKLYR
+1351 DDDGDVTKLYR

-1395 LSNDETEGAQ
+1395 LSNDETEGEQ

-1436 SSKTDNTTGIAFT
+1436 LSKTDNTTGIAFT

-1487 KAIVKESVGMNANP
+1487 KAIVKESVEMNANP
-1501 VTITVTGAAP
+1501 VEITVTGAAP
-1511 TVKSTTT
+1511 TLKSTTT

-1559 VIVDKTAPVV
+1559 VIIDTTAPTV
-1569 KVISPTTALSDAVSS
+1569 KIITPTIALSDAVSS

-1654 DVYNISEQGTENIFK
+1654 DVYNISKHGTENIYK

-1701 VWINSPENG
+1701 AWINSPENG

-1734 QIDANNDGNFNE
+1734 QIDANNDGNFDEN
-1746 SDINEMSTWTSHDL
+1746 DINTMSTWISQDL

-1770 KDKND
+1770 NNKND

-1781 GTNSWKMSINSDKIF
+1781 GTNSWKLSINSARIP
-1796 TVDGRKYLRIRVS
+1796 TVNEKTYLRIRVR
-1809 AIDDE
+1809 AVDDE

-1827 IDSETP
+1827 IDSQTP

-1841 QYGKNVANPTVDSVP
+1841 QYGKNVVNPTADSVP

-1875 NGKWFLVGDIQDNES
+1875 NGKWFLVGDIHDNES

-1896 TRIESTTTNTINL
+1896 TKLESTTTNTINL
-1909 NLLDEHPNKG
+1909 NLQDQHPNEG
-1919 DYKLLIPLVTNQ
+1919 DYKLQIPLVTNQ

-1939 KAIDAGHAE
+1939 KAIDKNHAE

-2026 NGSSQRRIY
+2026 NGSSQRIY
-2035 NPMTETNNKTVI
+2035 NPMLEVSNPDNKTVI
-2047 SSKSSTNGA
+2047 SSKAAINGSK
-2056 TYINDDGLA
+2056 YINDDGLA
-2065 VMYVTDNSRYSD
+2065 VMYVTDNLRDSD
-2077 DAITISSE
+2077 DAITISSA

-2107 NGTIVKFSPTASTS
+2107 NGTTVKFSPTASTS

-2138 ESLSDD
+2138 ESLGDD

-2192 GNISQGSIATR
+2192 GNISRGSIATR

-2216 ATDLNDNNY
+2216 ATDLNDNDY

-2268 EVTLNSNA
+2268 EVTLNSSA

-2286 PEFVGGNTELGYILE
+2286 PEFVGGNTELRYILE
-2301 YPANLAAATKKTGA
+2301 YPANLATATKKTGA
-2315 VTAMTTN
+2315 VTAMTTTSD

-2333 PITDEISNFGGIVL
+2333 SITDQISSFGGIVL

-2352 GNISLTFWDRTEET
+2352 GNISITFWDKTEET

-2381 TNLESDPV
+2381 TNLESDPE
-2389 KPEPKITP
+2389 KPEAKIAP
-2397 FYWNSSTDNSVYIGE
+2397 FYWNSSTDNSVYI
-2412 RDENGDVKNA
+2412 NGG
-2422 SIKGHIELE
+2422 IKGHIELE
-2431 KDLVYDVIT
+2431 NDLPNDTFKAANVSGVYDR
-2440 KLGGDDP
+2440 DP

-2464 LRTITIDAFGKFG
+2464 LKNITFNG
-2477 TVGTYSGGEWTKNA
+2477 TAAGNVVGTYAGGKWTA
-2491 SLPTGVI
+2491 AGSLPTGVK
-2498 SFYAEDIEL
+2498 SFAAEDIEL
-2507 SQNGHYAK
+2507 SQNGHYVK
-2515 YEMVIDTETLTD
+2515 YEMVIDTETLNPSSPI
-2527 VADKDQIISVGATD
+2527 VSDKGITVGAID
-2541 WISEKKLTSNECL
+2541 WRSNVSATSS
-2554 PVTSKVG
+2554 TKTTG
-2561 TQTIGK
+2561 T
-2567 TQEINGKTYNT
+2567 TQEINGDTYNT
-2578 GTTNYYRMDVVPY
+2578 GTTNYYRMDLVPY
-2591 VTSIWTELSEYD
+2591 VTEVWTSLSEYD
-2603 RNNPSVYSRSSIG
+2603 RNNSSVYARSSIG
-2616 KYPVRVGENITVYG
+2616 KYPVRVGETVTVYG
-2630 WNLNGSPSV
+2630 WNLSNDCSV
-2639 TLNGKAVTGTSV
+2639 TLGGNPVTGVTCEPKN
-2651 SANLN
+2651 NL
-2656 EDVKQGTYGINMTV
+2656 DVKQGTYGINMTI
-2670 TNSYS
+2670 TEEHS

-2685 VSALNNINKDNAKGA
+2685 ISALNNKNNNQAKGKYA
-2700 YTGDISDKDATG
+2700 GDISDKDATD

-2717 GYNRQPN
+2717 GYNRRPN

-2735 ALDVWDFKLA
+2735 ALDVWDFKVA

-2760 GPYIPGDANNARIG
+2760 GPYLPGDANNARIG

-2787 GNARS
+2787 GNARNVSGES
-2792 VSSGATLYE
+2792 VKLRIPTSFTTYTHIHLWNDSTTFTTWPGLLISEWDQEDGYYVYTVNASSLNYKMNNNGEGGSNKIEITSSGIWT
-2801 VTKKQVD
+2801 
-2808 IYVKSSL
+2808 
-2815 GYKYIY
+2815 
-2821 YYDGGTSK
+2821 YDGSEFTRTGDIPT
-2829 PSNPVSMG
+2829 N
-2837 STVTYNGG
+2837 
-2845 SYYKYSFDENDL
+2845 
-2857 SVNSDGTTTLKIILT
+2857 NS
-2872 KYSGTGSD
+2872 
-2880 YWNSQTGNMALSI
+2880 A
-2893 VGEYIFGSSSSLPQN
+2893 P
-2908 NYTDSEGNNYK
+2908 
-2919 TFTPSTPYRVEKG
+2919 
-2932 TSNVS
+2932 
-2937 ATTVFSHTRMGSNF
+2937 TVFSHTRMGSNF
-2951 GGFTSNTFTFD
+2951 GGFTSNSFTFD

-2990 RATGSNSK
+2990 RATGSNNT
-2998 SNSED
+2998 SNSQD
-3003 LNFNYLNVNNARR
+3003 LNYNYLNVNNARR
-3016 IENICYYKDGV
+3016 IENICYYKDGN

-3037 PAMASYVELN
+3037 PSMASYVSGE
-3047 DTSKDSDDISY
+3047 TSY

-3087 GLQDLNGLK
+3087 GLQDLNKLTAGI
-3096 TGLGGSQDSG
+3096 GGSEDTG

-3122 EGDKGDAYKNVKE
+3122 KGDKGDAYLNVRV

-3167 IQYAPFSSISSNN
+3167 IQYAPFANISSNN
-3180 AYNAT
+3180 ASTDT
-3185 WTTQTVSSKGGKN
+3185 WTTKSVSTKGGKN

-3216 SGADLYYTYME
+3216 SGADLYYTYM
-3227 SVNDTTP
+3227 SSLTATP
-3234 TTMLVDSYDNVGS
+3234 VTMLVDSYDNVGS

-3252 VGRTSSTSSQWI
+3252 VGRTSESSQWI

-3323 LCKDWDDGVIQ
+3323 LCKTWSDGVIQ
-3334 KFPTGTDD
+3334 NFPTGADD
-3342 FSYYPDGTYAICNSS
+3342 FSYNPGGTYAICNSS

>member
-62 VKEVKII
+62 VKEVQII

-152 ESAIPYGSI
+152 ESATPYGSI

-377 GTNASANAASKNGKV
+377 GTNASVNAASKNGKV

-417 FNSVDEELLNSIYEN
+417 FDSVDEELLNSIYEN

-574 EVGTITGVAASKDG
+574 EVGTITGVAVSKDG

-856 YTDATKANRSSSQEY
+856 YTEETKANRSSSQEY

-945 ADVGKTQ
+945 ADAGKAQ

-968 AITVFQNASEKHFAY
+968 AITVFQSASEKHFAY

-1119 SIVANQVLNK
+1119 SIVANQVLNE

-1257 TNGTSWTAITGT
+1257 TNGTSWTAITT
-1269 NATLDGQSW
+1269 ATLDGQSW

-1289 NTTAAQVVNFRVKF
+1289 NTTAAKDVNFRVKF
-1303 TDKATNLGTS
+1303 TDKAANLGTS

-1351 DDDGDVFKLYR
+1351 DDDGDVSKLYR
-1362 IATSKYTNGLVPN
+1362 IATSKYTDGLVPN

-1405 SWYFYVIDSKN
+1405 SWYFYVIDSKG

-1501 VTITVTGAAP
+1501 VAITVTGATP

-1646 NAKDAGGD
+1646 NAKDAGGE
-1654 DVYNISEQGTENIFK
+1654 DVYNISKHGTENIFK

-1701 VWINSPENG
+1701 AWINSPENG

-1734 QIDANNDGNFNE
+1734 QIDANNDGNFDEN
-1746 SDINEMSTWTSHDL
+1746 DINSMSTWTSQDL

-1770 KDKND
+1770 NGKND

-1781 GTNSWKMSINSDKIF
+1781 GTNSWKLSINSALIP
-1796 TVDGRKYLRIRVS
+1796 TVNSKTYLRIRVR
-1809 AIDDE
+1809 AVDDE
-1814 GLTRGYSDPITVT
+1814 GLSRGYSDPITVT
-1827 IDSETP
+1827 IDSQTP

-1841 QYGKNVANPTVDSVP
+1841 QYGTSEAKPTADSVP
-1856 VTEREYIAGMYIS
+1856 IAEREYIAGMYIS

-1896 TRIESTTTNTINL
+1896 TKIESTTTNTINL
-1909 NLLDEHPNKG
+1909 NVQDEHPNKG
-1919 DYKLLIPLVTNQ
+1919 DYKLLIPLETNQ

-1939 KAIDAGHAE
+1939 KAIDANHAE

-2018 HLAFYFER
+2018 YLAFYFER
-2026 NGSSQRRIY
+2026 NGSSERRIY

-2065 VMYVTDNSRYSD
+2065 VMYVDNSRYSD
-2077 DAITISSE
+2077 DAITISSA

-2107 NGTIVKFSPTASTS
+2107 ITEVNETTVIKFSPTASTS

-2216 ATDLNDNNY
+2216 ATDLNDNNF

-2315 VTAMTTN
+2315 VTAMNTN
-2322 ISDKTKNVGEY
+2322 IKTYTNNVGKY
-2333 PITDEISNFGGIVL
+2333 SITDEITNFGGIVL

-2352 GNISLTFWDRTEET
+2352 GNISLTFWDKTEET

-2381 TNLESDPV
+2381 TNLTEDEV
-2389 KPEPKITP
+2389 VPEPKITP
-2397 FYWNSSTDNSVYIGE
+2397 FYWNSSTDNSVYIDG
-2412 RDENGDVKNA
+2412 G
-2422 SIKGHIELE
+2422 IKGHIELE
-2431 KDLVYDVIT
+2431 NDLPNDTFKAANVSGVNDR
-2440 KLGGDDP
+2440 DP

-2464 LRTITIDAFGKFG
+2464 LRTITIYAFGKSG
-2477 TVGTYSGGEWTKNA
+2477 TVGTYSGGEWTQSA

-2498 SFYAEDIEL
+2498 SFAAEDIEL

-2515 YEMVIDTETLTD
+2515 YEMVIDTETLTS
-2527 VADKDQIISVGATD
+2527 VAGKNQIISVGATD
-2541 WISEKKLTSNECL
+2541 WKSNSCAT
-2554 PVTSKVG
+2554 VTSSTG

-2567 TQEINGKTYNT
+2567 TQEINGKIYNT

-2603 RNNPSVYSRSSIG
+2603 RNNPSVYARSSIG

-2630 WNLNGSPSV
+2630 WNLNYTTRSV
-2639 TLNGKAVTGTSV
+2639 KLNGTTVSGTSV

-2656 EDVKQGTYGINMTV
+2656 ENVKQGTYGINMTI
-2670 TNSYS
+2670 TEDHS

-2717 GYNRQPN
+2717 GYNRRPN

-2735 ALDVWDFKLA
+2735 ALDVWDFKVA

-2787 GNARS
+2787 GKACDVSGDVIKLRIHKDSVPKTHIHMWKPSGGDVTTWPGSRISDWPLEDGYYVYTVNAS
-2792 VSSGATLYE
+2792 KIGYKLNNNKENAGADQFEVSSSGVWDYN
-2801 VTKKQVD
+2801 
-2808 IYVKSSL
+2808 
-2815 GYKYIY
+2815 
-2821 YYDGGTSK
+2821 TSK
-2829 PSNPVSMG
+2829 S
-2837 STVTYNGG
+2837 
-2845 SYYKYSFDENDL
+2845 KFEENT
-2857 SVNSDGTTTLKIILT
+2857 NI
-2872 KYSGTGSD
+2872 
-2880 YWNSQTGNMALSI
+2880 SI
-2893 VGEYIFGSSSSLPQN
+2893 
-2908 NYTDSEGNNYK
+2908 
-2919 TFTPSTPYRVEKG
+2919 

-2962 SKGQTYGV
+2962 ALGHSYGV

-2990 RATGSNSK
+2990 RATGSNDTAS
-2998 SNSED
+2998 SVD
-3003 LNFNYLNVNNARR
+3003 LNFNYKNVNNARR

-3037 PAMASYVELN
+3037 PSMASYVSG
-3047 DTSKDSDDISY
+3047 TTSY

-3064 DHGLDQVKFRIGSVG
+3064 DHGLDQIKFRIGSVG
-3079 STANDIGL
+3079 SDANNIGL
-3087 GLQDLNGLK
+3087 GLQDLNKK
-3096 TGLGGSQDSG
+3096 TGRDTGLDDNG
-3106 KIGVA
+3106 KIGYGD
-3111 CSVFDS
+3111 SKVFDS

-3122 EGDKGDAYKNVKE
+3122 VGDKGNAFKNVRV

-3167 IQYAPFSSISSNN
+3167 IQYAPFASISSNN

-3185 WTTQTVSSKGGKN
+3185 WTTKTVSSKGGKN

-3216 SGADLYYTYME
+3216 SGADLYYTYM
-3227 SVNDTTP
+3227 SSLTATP
-3234 TTMLVDSYDNVGS
+3234 VTMLVDSYDNVGS

-3300 TGNWDICTIP
+3300 TGNWDVCTIP

-3323 LCKDWDDGVIQ
+3323 LCKTWSNGVIQ
-3334 KFPTGTDD
+3334 DFPTGADD
-3342 FSYYPDGTYAICNSS
+3342 FSYNPGGTYAICNSS

>member
-34 TVSVLYPPESSII
+34 TVSVLYPPESSVI

-62 VKEVKII
+62 VKEVQII

-87 PTDDVWQVELNA
+87 PTDDVWQVELNV
-99 KSESSYPLKDGKY
+99 KNETDILYPLKDGKY

-152 ESAIPYGSI
+152 ESATPYGSI
-161 FKVVGTIADDHEIET
+161 FKVVGTIADDHEIEK
-176 MTVNIKDETGKEL
+176 MTVNIKDEAGNESVT
-189 VVWTEENVD
+189 WTEENVD

-205 VFARYNKDAADGA
+205 VFARYNKDAADGE

-296 ILNGTYDSS
+296 ILNGTYGSS
-305 KVASSENQ
+305 TVVSSENQ
-313 IEQSKTPENKVEQN
+313 IEQSKTPENKSEIEQN
-327 QNSIDIS
+327 QNTMDIS
-334 DAQLAEIKELLSKYL
+334 DAQLAEIKSILAKYF

-417 FNSVDEELLNSIYEN
+417 FDSVNEELLNSIYEN

-524 FPPTVTIDSPVDQS
+524 FPPTVTIDSPIDQS

-574 EVGTITGVAASKDG
+574 EVGTITGVAVSKDG

-764 NALNST
+764 NALNSS

-856 YTDATKANRSSSQEY
+856 YTEETKANRSSSQEY

-945 ADVGKTQ
+945 ADAGKTQ

-968 AITVFQNASEKHFAY
+968 ATTVFQSASEKHFAY

-1002 DKVPTIKSISN
+1002 DEVPTIKSISN

-1027 VVGDNSGT
+1027 VVGDNAGT

-1082 NEGNNSVSVTVF
+1082 NEGNNSVSVTVA

-1119 SIVANQVLNK
+1119 SIVANQVLNE

-1157 SGAVQIDGENAK
+1157 SGADQIDGENAK

-1202 DVIEATSAFIVDS
+1202 DVIEATSSFIVDS

-1351 DDDGDVFKLYR
+1351 DDDGDVSKLYR
-1362 IATSKYTNGLVPN
+1362 IATTKYTNGLVPN

-1501 VTITVTGAAP
+1501 VAITVTGAAP

-1646 NAKDAGGD
+1646 NAKEAGGD
-1654 DVYNISEQGTENIFK
+1654 DVYNISKHGTENIYK

-1701 VWINSPENG
+1701 AWINSPENG

-1734 QIDANNDGNFNE
+1734 QIDANNDGNFDEN
-1746 SDINEMSTWTSHDL
+1746 DINKMSTWTSQDL

-1770 KDKND
+1770 NGKND

-1781 GTNSWKMSINSDKIF
+1781 GTNSWKMSINSALIP
-1796 TVDGRKYLRIRVS
+1796 TVNSKTYLRIRVR
-1809 AIDDE
+1809 AVDDE

-1827 IDSETP
+1827 IDSQTP

-1841 QYGKNVANPTVDSVP
+1841 QYGKNVENLTADSVP

-1909 NLLDEHPNKG
+1909 NLQDEHPNKG

-1939 KAIDAGHAE
+1939 KAIDANHAE

-2026 NGSSQRRIY
+2026 NGSSERRIY
-2035 NPMTETNNKTVI
+2035 NPMLEVSNSYNKTVI
-2047 SSKSSTNGA
+2047 SSKAATDGA
-2056 TYINDDGLA
+2056 KYINDDGLA
-2065 VMYVTDNSRYSD
+2065 VMYVTDNSRDSD
-2077 DAITISSE
+2077 DAITISSA
-2085 NANVRKGGLIKIAG
+2085 NDNVRKGGLIKIAG

-2107 NGTIVKFSPTASTS
+2107 NGTTVKFSPTASTS

-2216 ATDLNDNNY
+2216 ATDLNDNDY

-2301 YPANLAAATKKTGA
+2301 YPATLATATKKTGA
-2315 VTAMTTN
+2315 VTAMTTTSN
-2322 ISDKTKNVGEY
+2322 ISAKTKNVGEY
-2333 PITDEISNFGGIVL
+2333 SITDEISSFGGIVL

-2381 TNLESDPV
+2381 TNLTEDEV
-2389 KPEPKITP
+2389 VPEPKITP
-2397 FYWNSSTDNSVYIGE
+2397 FYWNSSTDNSVYIDGT
-2412 RDENGDVKNA
+2412 
-2422 SIKGHIELE
+2422 IKGHIELE
-2431 KDLVYDVIT
+2431 KDIESAVASE
-2440 KLGGDDP
+2440 LGGDDP

-2464 LRTITIDAFGKFG
+2464 LKTITIYAFGKSG

-2515 YEMVIDTETLTD
+2515 YEMVIDTETLTS
-2527 VADKDQIISVGATD
+2527 VAGEDQIISVGATD
-2541 WISEKKLTSNECL
+2541 WKSNSCAT
-2554 PVTSKVG
+2554 VTSSTG
-2561 TQTIGK
+2561 TQTVGK

-2700 YTGDISDKDATG
+2700 YAGDISDKDATG

-2760 GPYIPGDANNARIG
+2760 GPYLPGDANNARIG

-2792 VSSGATLYE
+2792 VSSGAIKLKIASPTRKYLYVWSGDNKPLGAWPGTE
-2801 VTKKQVD
+2801 IKSLSKDGDYYIKELSGYSSISYIFNDDTSQD
-2808 IYVKSSL
+2808 ATGTISESGIYKSS
-2815 GYKYIY
+2815 
-2821 YYDGGTSK
+2821 
-2829 PSNPVSMG
+2829 G
-2837 STVTYNGG
+2837 STFTREG
-2845 SYYKYSFDENDL
+2845 D
-2857 SVNSDGTTTLKIILT
+2857 II
-2872 KYSGTGSD
+2872 
-2880 YWNSQTGNMALSI
+2880 
-2893 VGEYIFGSSSSLPQN
+2893 
-2908 NYTDSEGNNYK
+2908 
-2919 TFTPSTPYRVEKG
+2919 
-2932 TSNVS
+2932 SNVS

-2990 RATGSNSK
+2990 RATGSNST
-2998 SNSED
+2998 SSSED

-3016 IENICYYKDGV
+3016 IENICYNDGSG

-3037 PAMASYVELN
+3037 PSMASYVSG
-3047 DTSKDSDDISY
+3047 TTSY

-3064 DHGLDQVKFRIGSVG
+3064 DHGLDKVKFRIGSVG

-3087 GLQDLNGLK
+3087 GLQDLNKLT
-3096 TGLGGSQDSG
+3096 TGIGGSLDSG

-3122 EGDKGDAYKNVKE
+3122 VGDKGNAYKNVKV

-3147 VAALNNGTAV
+3147 VVALNNGTAV

-3167 IQYAPFSSISSNN
+3167 IQYAPFASINSNN
-3180 AYNAT
+3180 ASSAT
-3185 WTTQTVSSKGGKN
+3185 WTTKTVSSKGGKN

-3216 SGADLYYTYME
+3216 SGADLYYTYM
-3227 SVNDTTP
+3227 SSLTATP
-3234 TTMLVDSYDNVGS
+3234 VTMLVDSYDNVGS

-3300 TGNWDICTIP
+3300 TGNWDVCTIP

-3323 LCKDWDDGVIQ
+3323 LCKTWSNGVIQ
-3334 KFPTGTDD
+3334 DFPTGADD
-3342 FSYYPDGTYAICNSS
+3342 FSYNPGGTYAICDSS

>member
-62 VKEVKII
+62 VKEVQII

-87 PTDDVWQVELNA
+87 PTDDVWQVELNV
-99 KSESSYPLKDGKY
+99 KNETESLYPLKDGKY

-141 FVIKSPGITNI
+141 FVIKSPGITKI
-152 ESAIPYGSI
+152 ESATPYGSV
-161 FKVVGTIADDHEIET
+161 FKVVGTIADDHEIES
-176 MTVNIKDETGKEL
+176 MTVNIKDETDKEL
-189 VVWTEENVD
+189 VTWTEENVD

-205 VFARYNKDAADGA
+205 VFARYNKDAIDGK
-218 DVYNDRYLQIYGK
+218 DVYNDRYLEIYGK
-231 ETTGDKAFLCTI
+231 DTSGDKTFLCTI
-243 SVADKARTYKN
+243 SVSDKARTYKN

-274 DIYDELMGK
+274 DIYDDLMGK

-296 ILNGTYDSS
+296 ILNGTYNSS
-305 KVASSENQ
+305 NVYSSENK
-313 IEQSKTPENKVEQN
+313 IEQAEASEDELLQS

-334 DAQLAEIKELLSKYL
+334 DAQLAEIKDLLARYL
-349 TDTKATALA
+349 TDTKSTALA

-377 GTNASANAASKNGKV
+377 GTNASVNAASKNGKV

-417 FNSVDEELLNSIYEN
+417 FDSVTEELLNSIYEN
-432 PTAYYDKAI
+432 PTEYYGKVI
-441 ADAKQQLGQNASE
+441 ADAKTNLEKLGQSITE
-454 ELIDA
+454 ELLAA
-459 ASGAR
+459 ASKAQI
-464 VIFDGKDYNG
+464 IFDGKNYDG

-481 TSIELPSVITTGRSY
+481 ASIELPSVITTGRSY

-524 FPPTVTIDSPVDQS
+524 FPPTVTIDSPIDQS

-557 DRVEYKI
+557 DRVEYKV

-574 EVGTITGVAASKDG
+574 EVGIITGVAVSTDG

-597 EIDLSKGTEEVSE
+597 EIDLTKGTEEVSD

-625 DILISGIDVTG
+625 DILISGVDVTG

-659 LPVAATEELPSETIN
+659 LPIAVTEELPSETTYT
-674 IVNGTITISGNITE
+674 VNGTITISGNITE

-698 SDGTKS
+698 SDGTKTD
-704 EEAVFTTT
+704 ETTFTTT
-712 YFTKEVD
+712 YFTKEID

-726 SALTITVVATDK
+726 SKLTIKIVATDK

-746 NTQYKIDQA
+746 NTQYKIDQS

-764 NALNST
+764 NAKNSS

-801 DGVNTVEVGLY
+801 DGVDTVEVGLY
-812 ESDETTKISF
+812 KSDETTKISL

-856 YTDATKANRSSSQEY
+856 YTDETKANRSSSQEY
-871 YVSVNESGLTMHIN
+871 YVSVNESNLLMHIN
-885 DGGNIEVRAD
+885 DGENIEVCAD
-895 KAKTVSGTASVSLE
+895 KSKTVSGTASVSLE

-919 VYDDAEKIWNIPENA
+919 VYDSESKIWNIPENA

-945 ADVGKTQ
+945 ADAGKTQ
-952 ITVAEENSICK
+952 ITVVEENSICK

-968 AITVFQNASEKHFAY
+968 TSAVFKNKSEKHYAY

-988 YGNKAQSDLHISID
+988 YGNKAQSDLHINID

-1013 IDGWKNTRTQTISV
+1013 VDGWKNTRTQTISV
-1027 VVGDNSGT
+1027 VVGDNAGT
-1035 FNSGIDTVKCKI
+1035 FNSGIDKVKCKI
-1047 GSNEY
+1047 ASNEY
-1052 ELVADKICDVN
+1052 ELVADKVCDVN
-1063 GNVVENG
+1063 GTVTENG

-1082 NEGNNSVSVTVF
+1082 NEGSNSVSITVT
-1094 DKVGYTNSTTFA
+1094 DNVGYTTDTTIS
-1106 YNIDTISPTDTTV
+1106 YNIDTIAPTDTTV

-1157 SGAVQIDGENAK
+1157 SGADQIDGENAK

-1174 VYNFALSSF
+1174 VYDFALSSF
-1183 ADGEYKIYLQA
+1183 TDGEYKIYLQA

-1202 DVIEATSAFIVDS
+1202 DVIEATSVFVVDS
-1215 TNPTVKITSP
+1215 ANPTVKITSP
-1225 VSNSVVNKAVTFV
+1225 VSGSVVNKAVTFV

-1257 TNGTSWTAITGT
+1257 TDGTTWTKFTET
-1269 NATLDGQSW
+1269 TATLDGQSW
-1278 TITDVDTTKIH
+1278 TITDVDTTQIY
-1289 NTTAAQVVNFRVKF
+1289 NSTSSQVVDFRVKF
-1303 TDKATNLGTS
+1303 TDKAGNLGTS

-1334 NISASAIS
+1334 NITSSAIS

-1351 DDDGDVFKLYR
+1351 DDDGDVSKLYR
-1362 IATSKYTNGLVPN
+1362 IATSKYTSGLIPN

-1383 KVEKGTGIWTAE
+1383 EVEKGTGIWTAE

-1405 SWYFYVIDSKN
+1405 AWYFYVIDSKG

-1430 YLSDSV
+1430 YLSDSE

-1449 YDITPPAIEIKAAH
+1449 YDITPPSIEIKAAH
-1463 GTADAV
+1463 GTASAV

-1487 KAIVKESVGMNANP
+1487 KAIVKESVGMNKNP
-1501 VTITVTGAAP
+1501 VSITVTGATP

-1518 EGTTYEYTFTPV
+1518 EGTTYEYTFTPI

-1540 QISVTAKDSSGLEN
+1540 QIAVTAKDSSGLEN

-1646 NAKDAGGD
+1646 NAKDAGGE
-1654 DVYNISEQGTENIFK
+1654 DVYNISKHGTENIYK

-1701 VWINSPENG
+1701 AWINSPENG

-1734 QIDANNDGNFNE
+1734 QIDANNDGNFDEN
-1746 SDINEMSTWTSHDL
+1746 DINSMSTWTSHDL

-1770 KDKND
+1770 NGKND

-1781 GTNSWKMSINSDKIF
+1781 GTNSWKLSINSALIP
-1796 TVDGRKYLRIRVS
+1796 TVNSKTYLRIRVR
-1809 AIDDE
+1809 AVDDE

-1841 QYGKNVANPTVDSVP
+1841 QYGNNVANPTANSVP
-1856 VTEREYIAGMYIS
+1856 ITEREYIAGMYIS

-1875 NGKWFLVGDIQDNES
+1875 NGKWFLVGDIHDNQS

-1896 TRIESTTTNTINL
+1896 TKIESTTTNTINL
-1909 NLLDEHPNKG
+1909 NVQDEHPNKG

-1939 KAIDAGHAE
+1939 KAIDANHAE

-2035 NPMTETNNKTVI
+2035 NPMLEVSNSYNKTVI
-2047 SSKSSTNGA
+2047 SSKTATNGA

-2065 VMYVTDNSRYSD
+2065 VMYVDNSRTSD
-2077 DAITISSE
+2077 DAITIPFE

-2107 NGTIVKFSPTASTS
+2107 NGTTVKFSPTASTS

-2180 PITIHVVAIDNA
+2180 PITIHLVAIDNA

-2216 ATDLNDNNY
+2216 ATDLNDNNT
-2225 YDWNANSAPVT
+2225 YDWNANSAPIT

-2315 VTAMTTN
+2315 VTAMNTN
-2322 ISDKTKNVGEY
+2322 IETYTKNVGEY
-2333 PITDEISNFGGIVL
+2333 PIADEISSFGGIVL

-2352 GNISLTFWDRTEET
+2352 GNISLTFWDKTEET

-2381 TNLESDPV
+2381 TNLTEDEV
-2389 KPEPKITP
+2389 KPEPKVTP

-2412 RDENGDVKNA
+2412 RDDKGNIINA

-2431 KDLVYDVIT
+2431 KDIESAVASE
-2440 KLGGDDP
+2440 LGGDDP

-2464 LRTITIDAFGKFG
+2464 LRTITIYAFGKSG
-2477 TVGTYSGGEWTKNA
+2477 TVGTYSGGEWTQSA

-2527 VADKDQIISVGATD
+2527 VAGKNQIISVGATD
-2541 WISEKKLTSNECL
+2541 WISEKKQTSNECL
-2554 PVTSKVG
+2554 PVTSEVG

-2567 TQEINGKTYNT
+2567 TQEINGKTYNI

-2591 VTSIWTELSEYD
+2591 VTEVWTELSNY
-2603 RNNPSVYSRSSIG
+2603 NKGNTSVYSRSSIG

-2639 TLNGKAVTGTSV
+2639 TLNEEPVTGTSV

-2685 VSALNNINKDNAKGA
+2685 ISALNNKNSNQAKGT
-2700 YTGDISDKDATG
+2700 YTGSISDKDATG

-2717 GYNRQPN
+2717 GYNRRPN

-2735 ALDVWDFKLA
+2735 ALDVWDFKVA

-2760 GPYIPGDANNARIG
+2760 GPYIAGNENNARIG

-2787 GNARS
+2787 GNARD
-2792 VSSGATLYE
+2792 VSGSTTVYE
-2801 VTKKQVD
+2801 VTKKQID
-2808 IYVKSSL
+2808 IYVLSSL
-2815 GYKYIY
+2815 GYKAIY
-2821 YYDGGTSK
+2821 YWEGGTTK

-2837 STVTYNGG
+2837 NTVTYNGG
-2845 SYYKYSFDENDL
+2845 TYYKYSFNENAI
-2857 SVNSDGTTTLKIILT
+2857 SVDSNGVVNLKIILT
-2872 KYSGTGSD
+2872 KAASD
-2880 YWNSQTGNMALSI
+2880 WTEQTGNITLNA
-2893 VGEYIFGSSSSLPQN
+2893 VGEYIITNSSSLPVK
-2908 NYTDSEGNNYK
+2908 YSEK
-2919 TFTPSTPYRVEKG
+2919 TLSPTTPYRTVKG
-2932 TSNVS
+2932 SVNYGN
-2937 ATTVFSHTRMGSNF
+2937 TVFSHTRMGTNF
-2951 GGFTSNTFTFD
+2951 GGFTSNSFTFD

-2990 RATGSNSK
+2990 RATGSNETAS
-2998 SNSED
+2998 SVD
-3003 LNFNYLNVNNARR
+3003 LNFNYKNVNNARR

-3037 PAMASYVELN
+3037 PAMASYVSG
-3047 DTSKDSDDISY
+3047 TTSY

-3064 DHGLDQVKFRIGSVG
+3064 DHGLDQIKFRIGSVG
-3079 STANDIGL
+3079 SDANDIGL
-3087 GLQDLNGLK
+3087 GLQDLNKK
-3096 TGLGGSQDSG
+3096 TGRDTGSDDNG
-3106 KIGVA
+3106 KIGYS

-3122 EGDKGDAYKNVKE
+3122 IGDKGNAYKNVKV

-3147 VAALNNGTAV
+3147 VAALSNIGDEGTAV

-3167 IQYAPFSSISSNN
+3167 IKYATFASISSNN

-3185 WTTQTVSSKGGKN
+3185 WATKTVSSKGGKN

-3216 SGADLYYTYME
+3216 SGADLYYTYMD
-3227 SVNDTTP
+3227 SVSDSTP
-3234 TTMLVDSYDNVGS
+3234 TTVLVDSYDNVGS

-3252 VGRTSSTSSQWI
+3252 VGRSSSTSVQWI

-3277 LKMAYPV
+3277 LKMASPV
-3284 VNVSTEKPG
+3284 EYINNVPSEG

-3300 TGNWDICTIP
+3300 TGKWDICTIP

-3323 LCKDWDDGVIQ
+3323 LCKTWGDGVIQ
-3334 KFPTGTDD
+3334 NFPAGTDD
-3342 FSYYPDGTYAICNSS
+3342 FSYNPGGTYAICNSS
-3357 VIYGNGTQNP
+3357 VVYGNGTKNP
-3367 VVGYAVEQGYI
+3367 VVGYAVENGYI
-3378 EVAQKK
+3378 ELAQKK

>member
-62 VKEVKII
+62 VKEVQII

-87 PTDDVWQVELNA
+87 PTDDVWQVELNV
-99 KSESSYPLKDGKY
+99 KNETDILYPLKDGKY

-127 ISSRTFE
+127 IRSRTFE

-152 ESAIPYGSI
+152 ESATSYGSI

-205 VFARYNKDAADGA
+205 VFARYNKDAADGE

-231 ETTGDKAFLCTI
+231 DTTGDKAFLCTI

-274 DIYDELMGK
+274 DIYDELGPR
-283 NSKYKLTASDFKK
+283 SKYKLKASDFKK

-313 IEQSKTPENKVEQN
+313 IEQSKTPENKIEEN
-327 QNSIDIS
+327 QNTIDIS

-377 GTNASANAASKNGKV
+377 GTNASAHAASKNGTV
-392 TFRALAGLDGTY
+392 VFRALAGLDGTY

-417 FNSVDEELLNSIYEN
+417 FNSVTEELLNSIYEN

-524 FPPTVTIDSPVDQS
+524 FPPTVTIDSPIDQS

-574 EVGTITGVAASKDG
+574 EVGTITGVAVSKDE

-659 LPVAATEELPSETIN
+659 LPVAATEELSSETIN

-945 ADVGKTQ
+945 ADAGKTQ

-968 AITVFQNASEKHFAY
+968 ATTVFQNASEKHFAY

-1157 SGAVQIDGENAK
+1157 SGAVQIDGANAK

-1269 NATLDGQSW
+1269 TATLDGQSW

-1289 NTTAAQVVNFRVKF
+1289 NTTEPQVNFRVKF

-1351 DDDGDVFKLYR
+1351 DDDGDVSKLYR
-1362 IATSKYTNGLVPN
+1362 IATSKYTDGLVPD

-1436 SSKTDNTTGIAFT
+1436 SSKTENTTGIAFT

-1501 VTITVTGAAP
+1501 VAITVTGAAP
-1511 TVKSTTT
+1511 TVKSTAT

-1646 NAKDAGGD
+1646 NAKEAGGD
-1654 DVYNISEQGTENIFK
+1654 DVYNISKHGTENIFK

-1701 VWINSPENG
+1701 AWINSPENG

-1734 QIDANNDGNFNE
+1734 QIDANNDGNFDEN
-1746 SDINEMSTWTSHDL
+1746 DINKMSTWTSQDL

-1770 KDKND
+1770 NGKND

-1781 GTNSWKMSINSDKIF
+1781 GTNSWKWSINSALIP
-1796 TVDGRKYLRIRVS
+1796 TVNSKTYLRIRVR

-1814 GLTRGYSDPITVT
+1814 GLSRGYSDPITVT
-1827 IDSETP
+1827 IDSQTP

-1841 QYGKNVANPTVDSVP
+1841 QYGTSDAKPTANSVP
-1856 VTEREYIAGMYIS
+1856 IAEREYIAGMYIS

-1896 TRIESTTTNTINL
+1896 TKIESTTTNTINL
-1909 NLLDEHPNKG
+1909 NVQDEHPNKG
-1919 DYKLLIPLVTNQ
+1919 DYKLLIPLETNQ

-1939 KAIDAGHAE
+1939 KAIDANHAE

-2018 HLAFYFER
+2018 YLAFYFER
-2026 NGSSQRRIY
+2026 NGSSERRIY

-2065 VMYVTDNSRYSD
+2065 VMYVDNSRYSD
-2077 DAITISSE
+2077 DAITISSA

-2107 NGTIVKFSPTASTS
+2107 ITEVNGTTVVKFSPTASTS

-2216 ATDLNDNNY
+2216 ATDLNDNNF

-2315 VTAMTTN
+2315 VTAMNTN
-2322 ISDKTKNVGEY
+2322 IETYTKNLGGY
-2333 PITDEISNFGGIVL
+2333 SITDEISSFGGIVL

-2352 GNISLTFWDRTEET
+2352 GNISLTFWDKTEET

-2381 TNLESDPV
+2381 SLLTNETE

-2397 FYWNSSTDNSVYIGE
+2397 FYWNSSTDNSVYI
-2412 RDENGDVKNA
+2412 DGD
-2422 SIKGHIELE
+2422 IKGHIELE
-2431 KDLVYDVIT
+2431 NDLPNDTFKDANVSGVYDR
-2440 KLGGDDP
+2440 DP

-2464 LRTITIDAFGKFG
+2464 LKNITFNG
-2477 TVGTYSGGEWTKNA
+2477 TADGNVVGTYAGGQWTA
-2491 SLPTGVI
+2491 AGSLPTGVI
-2498 SFYAEDIEL
+2498 SFAAEDIEL
-2507 SQNGHYAK
+2507 SQNGHYVK
-2515 YEMVIDTETLTD
+2515 YEMVINTEILNPSSP
-2527 VADKDQIISVGATD
+2527 VVLDKGITVGAID
-2541 WISEKKLTSNECL
+2541 WKSN
-2554 PVTSKVG
+2554 VSGASSIKTNG
-2561 TQTIGK
+2561 I
-2567 TQEINGKTYNT
+2567 TQEINGDTYNT

-2591 VTSIWTELSEYD
+2591 VTEVWTSLSEYD
-2603 RNNPSVYSRSSIG
+2603 RNNSSVYSRSSTG
-2616 KYPVRVGENITVYG
+2616 KYSVRVGETVTVYG
-2630 WNLNGSPSV
+2630 WNLSNSCSV
-2639 TLNGKAVTGTSV
+2639 TLGGKSVTGVTCA
-2651 SANLN
+2651 ANNNL
-2656 EDVKQGTYGINMTV
+2656 DVKQGTYGLSFEIKD
-2670 TNSYS
+2670 SYK
-2675 SGALE
+2675 SGNLE
-2680 VTVNG
+2680 V
-2685 VSALNNINKDNAKGA
+2685 ALNPSFTLNNKNNNQAKGKYA
-2700 YTGDISDKDATG
+2700 GDISDKDATG

-2735 ALDVWDFKLA
+2735 ALDVWDFKVA

-2787 GNARS
+2787 GNACDVAGGIKLMIPTS
-2792 VSSGATLYE
+2792 YSSRDYL
-2801 VTKKQVD
+2801 
-2808 IYVKSSL
+2808 
-2815 GYKYIY
+2815 YIY
-2821 YYDGGTSK
+2821 GCGEVLGDWPGAKISELEQE
-2829 PSNPVSMG
+2829 
-2837 STVTYNGG
+2837 G
-2845 SYYKYSFDENDL
+2845 SYYIVEIAGVSSL
-2857 SVNSDGTTTLKIILT
+2857 S
-2872 KYSGTGSD
+2872 
-2880 YWNSQTGNMALSI
+2880 
-2893 VGEYIFGSSSSLPQN
+2893 YIFNDDTSQDATGTISKSGIYKSSGS
-2908 NYTDSEGNNYK
+2908 
-2919 TFTPSTPYRVEKG
+2919 TFTWEGDIT
-2932 TSNVS
+2932 TNVS

-2990 RATGSNSK
+2990 RATGSNDTAS
-2998 SNSED
+2998 SVD
-3003 LNFNYLNVNNARR
+3003 LNFNYKNVNNARR

-3037 PAMASYVELN
+3037 PSMASYVSG
-3047 DTSKDSDDISY
+3047 TTSY

-3064 DHGLDQVKFRIGSVG
+3064 DHGLDQIKFRIGSVG
-3079 STANDIGL
+3079 SDANNIGL
-3087 GLQDLNGLK
+3087 GLQDLNKK
-3096 TGLGGSQDSG
+3096 TGRDTGSDDNG
-3106 KIGVA
+3106 KIGYGD
-3111 CSVFDS
+3111 SKVFDS

-3122 EGDKGDAYKNVKE
+3122 VGDKGNAYKNVKV

-3167 IQYAPFSSISSNN
+3167 IQYAPFASISSNN

-3323 LCKDWDDGVIQ
+3323 LCKTWSNGVIQ
-3334 KFPTGTDD
+3334 NFPTGADD
-3342 FSYYPDGTYAICNSS
+3342 FSYNPGGTYAICNSS

>member
-62 VKEVKII
+62 VKEVQII

-152 ESAIPYGSI
+152 ESATPYGSI

-262 GGNSTEGLYLND
+262 GGNTTEGLYLND

-305 KVASSENQ
+305 KVVSSENQ

-417 FNSVDEELLNSIYEN
+417 FDSVDEELLNSIYEN

-574 EVGTITGVAASKDG
+574 EVGTITGVAVSKDG

-659 LPVAATEELPSETIN
+659 LPVAATEELQSETIN

-945 ADVGKTQ
+945 ADAGKTQ

-968 AITVFQNASEKHFAY
+968 ATTVFQNASEKHFAY

-1129 SKSLAITYSSKD
+1129 NKSLAITYSSKD

-1157 SGAVQIDGENAK
+1157 SGAVQINGANAK

-1174 VYNFALSSF
+1174 VYDFALSSF

-1269 NATLDGQSW
+1269 LDGQSW

-1289 NTTAAQVVNFRVKF
+1289 NTTAAQDVNFRVKF
-1303 TDKATNLGTS
+1303 TDKAANLGTS
-1313 ADYKLTIDQNADRP
+1313 ADYKLTINQNADRP

-1351 DDDGDVFKLYR
+1351 DDDGDVTKLYR
-1362 IATSKYTNGLVPN
+1362 IATSKYINDLVPN

-1501 VTITVTGAAP
+1501 VAITVTGATP

-1646 NAKDAGGD
+1646 NAKEAGGD
-1654 DVYNISEQGTENIFK
+1654 DVYNISKHGTENIFK

-1734 QIDANNDGNFNE
+1734 QIDANNDGNFDE
-1746 SDINEMSTWTSHDL
+1746 SDINKMSTWTDHDL

-1770 KDKND
+1770 DNEND

-1781 GTNSWKMSINSDKIF
+1781 GTNSWKMSINSDSIS
-1796 TVDGRKYLRIRVS
+1796 TVDGRKYLRIRVR
-1809 AIDDE
+1809 AVDDE

-1827 IDSETP
+1827 IDSQTP

-1841 QYGKNVANPTVDSVP
+1841 QYGKNVENPTADSVP

-1875 NGKWFLVGDIQDNES
+1875 NGKWFLVGDIHDNES

-1896 TRIESTTTNTINL
+1896 TKIESTTTNTINL

-1939 KAIDAGHAE
+1939 KAIDANHAE

-2026 NGSSQRRIY
+2026 NGSSERRIY

-2121 FTTAEIVLA
+2121 FTNAEIVLA

-2216 ATDLNDNNY
+2216 ATDLNDNNF

-2315 VTAMTTN
+2315 VTAMNTN
-2322 ISDKTKNVGEY
+2322 IETYTKNLGGY
-2333 PITDEISNFGGIVL
+2333 SITDEITNFGGIVL

-2397 FYWNSSTDNSVYIGE
+2397 FYWNSSTDNSVYIDG
-2412 RDENGDVKNA
+2412 G
-2422 SIKGHIELE
+2422 IKGHIELE
-2431 KDLVYDVIT
+2431 NDLPNDTFNADKVSGVYDR
-2440 KLGGDDP
+2440 DP

-2464 LRTITIDAFGKFG
+2464 LKNVTFNG
-2477 TVGTYSGGEWTKNA
+2477 TDTSNVVGTYDEGQWTA
-2491 SLPTGVI
+2491 AGSLPTGVI
-2498 SFYAEDIEL
+2498 SFAAEDIEL
-2507 SQNGHYAK
+2507 SQNGHYVK
-2515 YEMVIDTETLTD
+2515 YEMVINTEILNPSSP
-2527 VADKDQIISVGATD
+2527 VVSDKGITVGAID
-2541 WISEKKLTSNECL
+2541 WKSN
-2554 PVTSKVG
+2554 VSGASSTKTNG
-2561 TQTIGK
+2561 I
-2567 TQEINGKTYNT
+2567 TQEINGDTYNT

-2591 VTSIWTELSEYD
+2591 VTEVWTSLSEYD
-2603 RNNPSVYSRSSIG
+2603 RNNSSVYSRSSTG
-2616 KYPVRVGENITVYG
+2616 KYSVRVGETVTVYG
-2630 WNLNGSPSV
+2630 WNLSNSCSV
-2639 TLNGKAVTGTSV
+2639 TLGGKSVTGVTCTT
-2651 SANLN
+2651 NN
-2656 EDVKQGTYGINMTV
+2656 NPDVKQGTYGLSFEIKD
-2670 TNSYS
+2670 SYK
-2675 SGALE
+2675 SGNLE
-2680 VTVNG
+2680 V
-2685 VSALNNINKDNAKGA
+2685 ALNPSFTLNNKNNNQAKGA

-2735 ALDVWDFKLA
+2735 ALDVWDFKVA

-2792 VSSGATLYE
+2792 VSGGATLYD

-2808 IYVKSSL
+2808 IYVQSSL
-2815 GYKYIY
+2815 GYKAIY
-2821 YYDGGTSK
+2821 YWDGGTSK
-2829 PSNPVSMG
+2829 PSSPVTMG
-2837 STVTYNGG
+2837 NTVSYNGG
-2845 SYYKYSFDENDL
+2845 TYYKYSFDESDITVDSNGY
-2857 SVNSDGTTTLKIILT
+2857 VNLKIILT
-2872 KYSGTGSD
+2872 KAVGAWTD
-2880 YWNSQTGNMALSI
+2880 QTGNITLDL
-2893 VGEYIFGSSSSLPQN
+2893 VGEYIITSGTSLPAKDN
-2908 NYTDSEGNNYK
+2908 NK
-2919 TFTPSTPYRVEKG
+2919 TISPNTEYRVAKG

-2990 RATGSNSK
+2990 RATGSNST
-2998 SNSED
+2998 SSSED

-3037 PAMASYVELN
+3037 PAMASYVSGS
-3047 DTSKDSDDISY
+3047 TSY

-3087 GLQDLNGLK
+3087 GLQDLNKLT

-3122 EGDKGDAYKNVKE
+3122 KGDKGNAYLNVKV

-3167 IQYAPFSSISSNN
+3167 IQYAPFSSIDNN
-3180 AYNAT
+3180 EAANAT

-3216 SGADLYYTYME
+3216 SGADLYYTYM
-3227 SVNDTTP
+3227 SSLTATP
-3234 TTMLVDSYDNVGS
+3234 VTMLVDSYDNVGS

-3323 LCKDWDDGVIQ
+3323 LCKDWGNGVIQ
-3334 KFPTGTDD
+3334 DFPTGADD
-3342 FSYYPDGTYAICNSS
+3342 FSYNPGGTYAICNSS

>member
-34 TVSVLYPPESSII
+34 TVSVLYPPESSVI

-62 VKEVKII
+62 VKEVQII

-87 PTDDVWQVELNA
+87 PTDDVWQVELNV
-99 KSESSYPLKDGKY
+99 KNETDILYPLKDGKY

-152 ESAIPYGSI
+152 ESATPYGSI
-161 FKVVGTIADDHEIET
+161 FKVVGTIADDHEIEK
-176 MTVNIKDETGKEL
+176 MTVNIKDEAGNESVT
-189 VVWTEENVD
+189 WTEENVD

-205 VFARYNKDAADGA
+205 VFARYNKDAADGE

-296 ILNGTYDSS
+296 ILNGTYGSS
-305 KVASSENQ
+305 TVVSSENQ
-313 IEQSKTPENKVEQN
+313 IEQSKTPENKIEQN
-327 QNSIDIS
+327 QNSMDIS
-334 DAQLAEIKELLSKYL
+334 DAQLAEIKSILAKYF

-377 GTNASANAASKNGKV
+377 GTNANANAASKNGKV

-417 FNSVDEELLNSIYEN
+417 FDSVNEELLNSIYEN

-524 FPPTVTIDSPVDQS
+524 FPPTVTIDSPIDQS

-574 EVGTITGVAASKDG
+574 EVGTITGVAVSKDG

-770 ELEGKWSNIQ
+770 ELAGKWSNIQ

-822 ETKEAKGVTSYPV
+822 ETKEAKGVTSYPI

-847 VTIAVKDVK
+847 VTIAVKDIK
-856 YTDATKANRSSSQEY
+856 YTDATKSNRSSSQEY

-895 KAKTVSGTASVSLE
+895 KEKTISGTASVSLE

-945 ADVGKTQ
+945 ADAGKSQ

-968 AITVFQNASEKHFAY
+968 ATTVFQNASEKHFAY

-1002 DKVPTIKSISN
+1002 NKAPTIKSISN

-1082 NEGNNSVSVTVF
+1082 NEGNNSVSVTVA

-1119 SIVANQVLNK
+1119 SIVENQVLNE

-1157 SGAVQIDGENAK
+1157 SGADQIDGKNAK

-1257 TNGTSWTAITGT
+1257 TNETSWTAITGT

-1351 DDDGDVFKLYR
+1351 DDDGDVSKLYR
-1362 IATSKYTNGLVPN
+1362 IATTKYTNGLVPN

-1501 VTITVTGAAP
+1501 VAITVTGAAP

-1646 NAKDAGGD
+1646 NAKEAGGD
-1654 DVYNISEQGTENIFK
+1654 DVYNISKHGTENIYK

-1701 VWINSPENG
+1701 AWINSPENG

-1734 QIDANNDGNFNE
+1734 QIDANNDGNFDE
-1746 SDINEMSTWTSHDL
+1746 SDINDMSTWTSQDL

-1770 KDKND
+1770 NGKND

-1781 GTNSWKMSINSDKIF
+1781 GTNSWKMSINSALIP
-1796 TVDGRKYLRIRVS
+1796 TVNSKTYLRIRVR

-1827 IDSETP
+1827 IDSQTP

-1841 QYGKNVANPTVDSVP
+1841 QYGKNVATPTVDSVP

-1909 NLLDEHPNKG
+1909 NLQDEHPNKG

-1939 KAIDAGHAE
+1939 KAIDANHAE

-2026 NGSSQRRIY
+2026 NGSSERRIY
-2035 NPMTETNNKTVI
+2035 NPMLEVSNSYNKTVI
-2047 SSKSSTNGA
+2047 SSKAATDGA
-2056 TYINDDGLA
+2056 KYINDDGLA
-2065 VMYVTDNSRYSD
+2065 VMYVTDNSRDSD
-2077 DAITISSE
+2077 DAITISSA
-2085 NANVRKGGLIKIAG
+2085 NDNVRKGGLIKIAG

-2107 NGTIVKFSPTASTS
+2107 NGTTVKFSPTASTS

-2192 GNISQGSIATR
+2192 GNISQGRIATR

-2216 ATDLNDNNY
+2216 ATDLNDNNF

-2301 YPANLAAATKKTGA
+2301 YPANLATATKQTGN
-2315 VTAMTTN
+2315 VTAMTTTSN
-2322 ISDKTKNVGEY
+2322 ISAKTKNVGEY
-2333 PITDEISNFGGIVL
+2333 SITDEISNFGGIVL

-2389 KPEPKITP
+2389 EPEPKITP
-2397 FYWNSSTDNSVYIGE
+2397 FYWNSSTDNSVYIDGT
-2412 RDENGDVKNA
+2412 
-2422 SIKGHIELE
+2422 IKGHIELE
-2431 KDLVYDVIT
+2431 NDIESAVASE
-2440 KLGGDDP
+2440 LGGDDP

-2464 LRTITIDAFGKFG
+2464 LKTITIYAFGKSG

-2498 SFYAEDIEL
+2498 SFAAEDIEL

-2515 YEMVIDTETLTD
+2515 YEMVIDTETLTS
-2527 VADKDQIISVGATD
+2527 VAGKNQIISVGATD
-2541 WISEKKLTSNECL
+2541 WKSNSCAT
-2554 PVTSKVG
+2554 VTSSTG
-2561 TQTIGK
+2561 TQTVGK

-2591 VTSIWTELSEYD
+2591 VTEITTSLSD
-2603 RNNPSVYSRSSIG
+2603 FNRDAPSTFARTAKG
-2616 KYPVRVGENITVYG
+2616 KYVVKENAGIVLKGY
-2630 WNLNGSPSV
+2630 NLGTTPTV
-2639 TLNGKAVTGTSV
+2639 TLNGTSLTK
-2651 SANLN
+2651 S
-2656 EDVKQGTYGINMTV
+2656 TS
-2670 TNSYS
+2670 TN
-2675 SGALE
+2675 
-2680 VTVNG
+2680 V
-2685 VSALNNINKDNAKGA
+2685 
-2700 YTGDISDKDATG
+2700 
-2712 KEYAH
+2712 
-2717 GYNRQPN
+2717 
-2724 GINNNVLTDDI
+2724 
-2735 ALDVWDFKLA
+2735 
-2745 AQPEGSSAKYVHMKV
+2745 GSSAKSGALSVSVNGIEFLNNKNNNETEYNMQPNGTNNNTLTDDMYIDVWQFKNAAEPVSGGAEYVTMKINPKTGV
-2760 GPYIPGDANNARIG
+2760 PG
-2774 FSFKNGIG
+2774 FSFANSILYFNMPAYDSNQGDTNWRATSGLGEGPYSQIAVGMNYGGFSHNTFAFDAYGYSYGAAMCTDTQSAQASAYFQFFSREAPLPYNKLDQNLNYVNAPNCSRLDSSSIEVASSKWITDINRIQSPSMETSYLGGVKVEPSSTTPVYVFMAYYDQPVKQVRFRWGTVADETDTIDGKKHDSESTFNSNPSYGLRDVVNQKYTGSSQSSKDDGQTRPSSVSDSYIKYGSQAIQIVAASGVAGGKSQYSESKNGGAGQYVSLSIANKDTKNPVAVVTW
-2782 YYNMA
+2782 YDAVNLKLCMAYNKNPTTSNTWTKRIIDENGGINVKTVID
-2787 GNARS
+2787 GNGGVHFA
-2792 VSSGATLYE
+2792 
-2801 VTKKQVD
+2801 
-2808 IYVKSSL
+2808 
-2815 GYKYIY
+2815 
-2821 YYDGGTSK
+2821 YYD
-2829 PSNPVSMG
+2829 N
-2837 STVTYNGG
+2837 
-2845 SYYKYSFDENDL
+2845 
-2857 SVNSDGTTTLKIILT
+2857 IH
-2872 KYSGTGSD
+2872 GSD
-2880 YWNSQTGNMALSI
+2880 LKYAYLPSYDSTEDPQI
-2893 VGEYIFGSSSSLPQN
+2893 VVVDAYGAVGAKCTIDVAK
-2908 NYTDSEGNNYK
+2908 DSEGNWVPYIGYQMNAYLG
-2919 TFTPSTPYRVEKG
+2919 TPLASKVAYRTDFDTSKVPAGSDEQDRYTG
-2932 TSNVS
+2932 AWEISIVPTSNIPKDDQINVGVYRNDEGY
-2937 ATTVFSHTRMGSNF
+2937 AQA
-2951 GGFTSNTFTFD
+2951 FTSNASWTT
-2962 SKGQTYGV
+2962 G
-2970 AMCPDTSG
+2970 DTSPG
-2978 KAGIAANLQFFS
+2978 AAI
-2990 RATGSNSK
+2990 TNST
-2998 SNSED
+2998 
-3003 LNFNYLNVNNARR
+3003 LNVCNATILHGNN
-3016 IENICYYKDGV
+3016 
-3027 LKTDEERIQV
+3027 
-3037 PAMASYVELN
+3037 
-3047 DTSKDSDDISY
+3047 
-3058 VYLAYY
+3058 
-3064 DHGLDQVKFRIGSVG
+3064 
-3079 STANDIGL
+3079 TANPIL
-3087 GLQDLNGLK
+3087 GYGID
-3096 TGLGGSQDSG
+3096 TG
-3106 KIGVA
+3106 
-3111 CSVFDS
+3111 
-3117 TSSSY
+3117 
-3122 EGDKGDAYKNVKE
+3122 
-3135 ISSGNEA
+3135 
-3142 SADVA
+3142 
-3147 VAALNNGTAV
+3147 
-3157 VAYYTGKELK
+3157 
-3167 IQYAPFSSISSNN
+3167 
-3180 AYNAT
+3180 
-3185 WTTQTVSSKGGKN
+3185 
-3198 VAMVADAAGGL
+3198 
-3209 HFAYSSN
+3209 
-3216 SGADLYYTYME
+3216 
-3227 SVNDTTP
+3227 
-3234 TTMLVDSYDNVGS
+3234 
-3247 YCTID
+3247 
-3252 VGRTSSTSSQWI
+3252 
-3264 PYITYKRDASEVA
+3264 
-3277 LKMAYPV
+3277 
-3284 VNVSTEKPG
+3284 
-3293 ASSAGFF
+3293 
-3300 TGNWDICTIP
+3300 
-3310 SANNSTNDLVNVG
+3310 
-3323 LCKDWDDGVIQ
+3323 
-3334 KFPTGTDD
+3334 
-3342 FSYYPDGTYAICNSS
+3342 AI
-3357 VIYGNGTQNP
+3357 
-3367 VVGYAVEQGYI
+3367 EM
-3378 EVAQKK
+3378 AQKK

>member
-34 TVSVLYPPESSII
+34 TVSVLYPPESSVI

-62 VKEVKII
+62 VKEVQII

-87 PTDDVWQVELNA
+87 PTDDVWQVELNV
-99 KSESSYPLKDGKY
+99 KNETDILYPLKDGKY

-152 ESAIPYGSI
+152 ESATPYGSI
-161 FKVVGTIADDHEIET
+161 FKVVGTIADDHEIEK
-176 MTVNIKDETGKEL
+176 MTVNIKDEAGNESVT
-189 VVWTEENVD
+189 WTEENVD

-205 VFARYNKDAADGA
+205 VFARYNKDAADGE

-296 ILNGTYDSS
+296 ILNGTYGSS
-305 KVASSENQ
+305 TVVSSENQ
-313 IEQSKTPENKVEQN
+313 IEQSKTPENKSEIEQN
-327 QNSIDIS
+327 QNSMDIS
-334 DAQLAEIKELLSKYL
+334 DAQLAEIKSILAKYF

-417 FNSVDEELLNSIYEN
+417 FDSVNEELLNSIYEN
-432 PTAYYDKAI
+432 PTAYYDKSI

-524 FPPTVTIDSPVDQS
+524 FPPTVTIDSPIDQS

-574 EVGTITGVAASKDG
+574 EVGTITGVAVSKDG

-659 LPVAATEELPSETIN
+659 LPVAATEEFPSETIN

-719 TTKFADK
+719 TTTFADK

-770 ELEGKWSNIQ
+770 ELAGKWSNIQ

-847 VTIAVKDVK
+847 VTIAVKDIK
-856 YTDATKANRSSSQEY
+856 YTDATKTNRSSSQEY

-945 ADVGKTQ
+945 ADAGKTQ

-968 AITVFQNASEKHFAY
+968 ATTVFQNASEKHFAY

-1027 VVGDNSGT
+1027 VVGDNAGT

-1129 SKSLAITYSSKD
+1129 NKSLAITYSSKD

-1157 SGAVQIDGENAK
+1157 SGAVQINGANAK

-1174 VYNFALSSF
+1174 VYDFALSSF

-1202 DVIEATSAFIVDS
+1202 DVIEATSSFIVDR

-1247 DSAKPVLEYS
+1247 DNAKPVLEYS
-1257 TNGTSWTAITGT
+1257 TNETSWTAITGT

-1289 NTTAAQVVNFRVKF
+1289 NTTAPQVVNFRVKF
-1303 TDKATNLGTS
+1303 TDKAANLGTS

-1351 DDDGDVFKLYR
+1351 DDDGDVSKLYR

-1501 VTITVTGAAP
+1501 VAITVTGAAP

-1646 NAKDAGGD
+1646 NAKEAGGE
-1654 DVYNISEQGTENIFK
+1654 DVYNISKHGTENIYK

-1701 VWINSPENG
+1701 AWINSPENG

-1734 QIDANNDGNFNE
+1734 QIDANNDGNFDEN
-1746 SDINEMSTWTSHDL
+1746 DIDKMGTWTSQDL
-1760 EAGSLFPSSG
+1760 EAGSLVPSTG
-1770 KDKND
+1770 NGKND

-1781 GTNSWKMSINSDKIF
+1781 GTNSWKMSVNSALIP
-1796 TVDGRKYLRIRVS
+1796 TVAGKTYLRVRVR

-1827 IDSETP
+1827 IDSQTP

-1841 QYGKNVANPTVDSVP
+1841 QYGKNVEKPTADSIP

-1919 DYKLLIPLVTNQ
+1919 DYKLIIPLVTNQ

-1939 KAIDAGHAE
+1939 KAIDANHAE

-2035 NPMTETNNKTVI
+2035 NPMLEVSNSYNKTVI
-2047 SSKSSTNGA
+2047 SSKAATDGA
-2056 TYINDDGLA
+2056 KYINDDRLA
-2065 VMYVTDNSRYSD
+2065 VMYVTDNSRDSD
-2077 DAITISSE
+2077 DAITISSA
-2085 NANVRKGGLIKIAG
+2085 NDNVRKGGLIKIAG

-2107 NGTIVKFSPTASTS
+2107 NGTTIKFSPTASTS

-2216 ATDLNDNNY
+2216 ATDLNDNGY

-2268 EVTLNSNA
+2268 EVTLNSSA
-2276 FKVIDGLCII
+2276 FKVIEGLCII

-2301 YPANLAAATKKTGA
+2301 YPANLATATKKTGA
-2315 VTAMTTN
+2315 VTAMTTTSN
-2322 ISDKTKNVGEY
+2322 ISAKTKNVGEY
-2333 PITDEISNFGGIVL
+2333 SITDEITNFGGIL
-2347 NSITS
+2347 LDSITS

-2381 TNLESDPV
+2381 TNLTEDKV
-2389 KPEPKITP
+2389 VPEPKITP
-2397 FYWNSSTDNSVYIGE
+2397 FYWNSSTDNSVYIDGT
-2412 RDENGDVKNA
+2412 
-2422 SIKGHIELE
+2422 IKGHIELE
-2431 KDLVYDVIT
+2431 NDLPNDTFKAANVSGVNDR
-2440 KLGGDDP
+2440 DP

-2464 LRTITIDAFGKFG
+2464 LKNITFNGTDAGNV
-2477 TVGTYSGGEWTKNA
+2477 VGTYAGGQWTA
-2491 SLPTGVI
+2491 AGSLPTGVI
-2498 SFYAEDIEL
+2498 SFAAEDIEL
-2507 SQNGHYAK
+2507 SQNGHYVK
-2515 YEMVIDTETLTD
+2515 YEMVINTEILNPSSP
-2527 VADKDQIISVGATD
+2527 VVSDKGITVGAID
-2541 WISEKKLTSNECL
+2541 WKSNVSGASSTKTE
-2554 PVTSKVG
+2554 G
-2561 TQTIGK
+2561 T
-2567 TQEINGKTYNT
+2567 TQEINGDTYNT

-2591 VTSIWTELSEYD
+2591 VTEVWTSLSEYD
-2603 RNNPSVYSRSSIG
+2603 RNNSSVYSRSSTG
-2616 KYPVRVGENITVYG
+2616 KYSVRVGETVTVYG
-2630 WNLNGSPSV
+2630 WNLSNSCSV
-2639 TLNGKAVTGTSV
+2639 TLGGKSVTGVTC
-2651 SANLN
+2651 ATNNNL
-2656 EDVKQGTYGINMTV
+2656 DVKQGTYGLSFEIKD
-2670 TNSYS
+2670 SYK
-2675 SGALE
+2675 SGNLE
-2680 VTVNG
+2680 V
-2685 VSALNNINKDNAKGA
+2685 ALNPSFTLNNKNNNQAKGA
-2700 YTGDISDKDATG
+2700 YAGDISDKDATG

-2735 ALDVWDFKLA
+2735 ALDVWDFKKA
-2745 AQPEGSSAKYVHMKV
+2745 AEPEGSSAKYVHMKV
-2760 GPYIPGDANNARIG
+2760 GPYLPGDANNARIG

-2808 IYVKSSL
+2808 IYVQSSL
-2815 GYKYIY
+2815 GYKAIY
-2821 YYDGGTSK
+2821 YWDGGTSK
-2829 PSNPVSMG
+2829 PSSPVTMG
-2837 STVTYNGG
+2837 NTVSYNGG
-2845 SYYKYSFDENDL
+2845 TYYKYSFDESDITVDSNGY
-2857 SVNSDGTTTLKIILT
+2857 VNLKIILT
-2872 KYSGTGSD
+2872 KAVGAWTD
-2880 YWNSQTGNMALSI
+2880 QTGNITLDL
-2893 VGEYIFGSSSSLPQN
+2893 VGEYIITSGTSLPAKDN
-2908 NYTDSEGNNYK
+2908 NK
-2919 TFTPSTPYRVEKG
+2919 TISPNTEYRVAKG
-2932 TSNVS
+2932 TSSVS

-2990 RATGSNSK
+2990 RATGSNST
-2998 SNSED
+2998 SSSED

-3016 IENICYYKDGV
+3016 IENICYNDGSG

-3037 PAMASYVELN
+3037 PSMASYVSG
-3047 DTSKDSDDISY
+3047 TTSY

-3064 DHGLDQVKFRIGSVG
+3064 DHGLDKVKFRIGSVG

-3087 GLQDLNGLK
+3087 GLQDLNKLTAGI
-3096 TGLGGSQDSG
+3096 GGSLDSG

-3122 EGDKGDAYKNVKE
+3122 VGDKGNAYKNVKV

-3167 IQYAPFSSISSNN
+3167 IQYAPFSSINSNN

-3185 WTTQTVSSKGGKN
+3185 WTTKTVSSKGGKN

-3216 SGADLYYTYME
+3216 SGADLYYTYM
-3227 SVNDTTP
+3227 SSLTATP
-3234 TTMLVDSYDNVGS
+3234 VTMLVDSYDNVGS

-3300 TGNWDICTIP
+3300 TGNWDVCTIP

-3323 LCKDWDDGVIQ
+3323 LCKTWSNGVIQ
-3334 KFPTGTDD
+3334 DFPTGADD
-3342 FSYYPDGTYAICNSS
+3342 FSYNPGGTYAICDSS

>member
-34 TVSVLYPPESSII
+34 TVSVLYPPESSVI

-62 VKEVKII
+62 VKEVQII

-87 PTDDVWQVELNA
+87 PTDDVWQVELNV
-99 KSESSYPLKDGKY
+99 KNETDILYPLKDGKY

-152 ESAIPYGSI
+152 ESATSYGSI

-205 VFARYNKDAADGA
+205 VFARYNKDAADGE

-231 ETTGDKAFLCTI
+231 DTTGDKAFLCTI

-274 DIYDELMGK
+274 DIHDELMGPR
-283 NSKYKLTASDFKK
+283 SKYKLEESDFKK

-313 IEQSKTPENKVEQN
+313 IEQSKTPENKSEIEQN
-327 QNSIDIS
+327 QNTIDIS
-334 DAQLAEIKELLSKYL
+334 DAQLAEIKSILAKYF

-404 FNPKTI
+404 FYPKTI

-417 FNSVDEELLNSIYEN
+417 FDSVNEELLNSIYEN

-524 FPPTVTIDSPVDQS
+524 FPPTVTIDSPIDQS

-574 EVGTITGVAASKDG
+574 EVGTITGVAVSKDG

-649 KKPEIAINSV
+649 KKPVIAINSV

-746 NTQYKIDQA
+746 NTQYKIDQS

-847 VTIAVKDVK
+847 VTIAVKDIK
-856 YTDATKANRSSSQEY
+856 YTEETKSNRSSSQEY

-885 DGGNIEVRAD
+885 DGGNIEVHAD
-895 KAKTVSGTASVSLE
+895 KAKTISGTASVSLE

-945 ADVGKTQ
+945 TDAGKTQ

-968 AITVFQNASEKHFAY
+968 AITVFKNASEKHFAY

-1002 DKVPTIKSISN
+1002 NKAPTIKSISN

-1027 VVGDNSGT
+1027 VVGDNAGT

-1082 NEGNNSVSVTVF
+1082 NEGNNAVSVTVA

-1119 SIVANQVLNK
+1119 SIVANQVLNE

-1157 SGAVQIDGENAK
+1157 SGADQINGANAK

-1202 DVIEATSAFIVDS
+1202 DVIEATSSFIVDS

-1257 TNGTSWTAITGT
+1257 TNETSWTAITGT
-1269 NATLDGQSW
+1269 TATLDGQSW

-1313 ADYKLTIDQNADRP
+1313 ADYKLTINQNADRP

-1351 DDDGDVFKLYR
+1351 DDDGDVSKLYR
-1362 IATSKYTNGLVPN
+1362 IATTKYTNGLVPN

-1501 VTITVTGAAP
+1501 VAITVTGAAP

-1646 NAKDAGGD
+1646 NAKEAGGEY
-1654 DVYNISEQGTENIFK
+1654 VYNISEQGTENIYK

-1701 VWINSPENG
+1701 AWINSPENG

-1734 QIDANNDGNFNE
+1734 QIDANNDGNFDE
-1746 SDINEMSTWTSHDL
+1746 SDINDMSTWTSQDL

-1770 KDKND
+1770 NGKND

-1781 GTNSWKMSINSDKIF
+1781 GTNSWKMSINSALIP
-1796 TVDGRKYLRIRVS
+1796 TVNSKTYLRIRVR
-1809 AIDDE
+1809 AVDDE

-1827 IDSETP
+1827 IDSQTP

-1841 QYGKNVANPTVDSVP
+1841 QYGKNVENPTADSVP

-1909 NLLDEHPNKG
+1909 NLQDEHPNKG

-1939 KAIDAGHAE
+1939 KAIDANHAE

-2026 NGSSQRRIY
+2026 NGSSERRIY
-2035 NPMTETNNKTVI
+2035 NPMLEVSNSYNKTVI
-2047 SSKSSTNGA
+2047 SSKAATDGA
-2056 TYINDDGLA
+2056 KYINDDGLA
-2065 VMYVTDNSRYSD
+2065 VMYVTDNSRDSD
-2077 DAITISSE
+2077 DAITISSA
-2085 NANVRKGGLIKIAG
+2085 NDNVRKGGLIKIAG

-2107 NGTIVKFSPTASTS
+2107 NGTTVKFSPTASTS

-2301 YPANLAAATKKTGA
+2301 YPATLATATKKTGA
-2315 VTAMTTN
+2315 VTAMTTTSN

-2333 PITDEISNFGGIVL
+2333 SITDEISSFGGIVL

-2352 GNISLTFWDRTEET
+2352 GNISITFWDRTEET

-2381 TNLESDPV
+2381 TNLTEDEV
-2389 KPEPKITP
+2389 VPEPKITP
-2397 FYWNSSTDNSVYIGE
+2397 FYWNSSTDNSVYIDGT
-2412 RDENGDVKNA
+2412 
-2422 SIKGHIELE
+2422 IKGHIELE
-2431 KDLVYDVIT
+2431 NDLPNDTFKAANVSGVNDR
-2440 KLGGDDP
+2440 DP

-2464 LRTITIDAFGKFG
+2464 LKNITFNGTDAGNV
-2477 TVGTYSGGEWTKNA
+2477 VGTYDGGQWTEA
-2491 SLPTGVI
+2491 GSLPTGVI
-2498 SFYAEDIEL
+2498 SFAAEDIEL
-2507 SQNGHYAK
+2507 SQNGHYVK
-2515 YEMVIDTETLTD
+2515 YEMVINTEILNPSSP
-2527 VADKDQIISVGATD
+2527 VISDKGITVGAID
-2541 WISEKKLTSNECL
+2541 WKSN
-2554 PVTSKVG
+2554 VSGASSTKTNG
-2561 TQTIGK
+2561 I
-2567 TQEINGKTYNT
+2567 TQEINGDTYNT

-2591 VTSIWTELSEYD
+2591 VTEITTSLSD
-2603 RNNPSVYSRSSIG
+2603 FNRDAPSTFARTAKG
-2616 KYPVRVGENITVYG
+2616 KYVVKENADIVLKGY
-2630 WNLNGSPSV
+2630 NLGTTPTV
-2639 TLNGKAVTGTSV
+2639 TLNGTSLTK
-2651 SANLN
+2651 S
-2656 EDVKQGTYGINMTV
+2656 TS
-2670 TNSYS
+2670 TN
-2675 SGALE
+2675 
-2680 VTVNG
+2680 V
-2685 VSALNNINKDNAKGA
+2685 
-2700 YTGDISDKDATG
+2700 
-2712 KEYAH
+2712 
-2717 GYNRQPN
+2717 
-2724 GINNNVLTDDI
+2724 
-2735 ALDVWDFKLA
+2735 
-2745 AQPEGSSAKYVHMKV
+2745 GSSAKSGALSVSVNGIEFLNNKNNNETEYNMQPNGTNNNTLTDDVYIDVWQFKNAAEPVSGGAEYVTMKINPKTGV
-2760 GPYIPGDANNARIG
+2760 PG
-2774 FSFKNGIG
+2774 FSFANSILYFNMPAYDSNQGDTNWRATSGLGEGPYSQIAVGMNYGGFSHNTFAFDAYGYSYGAAMCTDTQSAQASAYFQFFSREAPLPYNKLDQNLNYVNAPNCSRLDSSSIEVASSKWITDINRIQSPSMETSYSGGVDVKPSSTTPVYVFMAYYDQPVKQVRFRWGTVADETDTIDGKKHDSESTFNSNPSYGLRDVVNQKYTGSSQSSKDDGQTRPSSVSDSYIKYGSQAIQIVAASGVAGGKSQYSTSKNGGAGQYVSLSIANKDTKNQNPVAVVTW
-2782 YYNMA
+2782 YDAVNLKLCMAYNKNPTTSNTWTKRIIDENGGINVKTVID
-2787 GNARS
+2787 GNGGVHFA
-2792 VSSGATLYE
+2792 
-2801 VTKKQVD
+2801 
-2808 IYVKSSL
+2808 
-2815 GYKYIY
+2815 
-2821 YYDGGTSK
+2821 YYD
-2829 PSNPVSMG
+2829 N
-2837 STVTYNGG
+2837 
-2845 SYYKYSFDENDL
+2845 
-2857 SVNSDGTTTLKIILT
+2857 IH
-2872 KYSGTGSD
+2872 GSD
-2880 YWNSQTGNMALSI
+2880 LKYAYLPSYDSTEDPQI
-2893 VGEYIFGSSSSLPQN
+2893 VVVDAYGAVGAKCTIDVAK
-2908 NYTDSEGNNYK
+2908 DSEGNWVPYIGYQMNAYLG
-2919 TFTPSTPYRVEKG
+2919 TPLASKVAYRTDFDTSKVPAGSDEQDRYTG
-2932 TSNVS
+2932 AWEISIVPTSNIPKDDQINVGVYRNDEGY
-2937 ATTVFSHTRMGSNF
+2937 AQA
-2951 GGFTSNTFTFD
+2951 FTSNASWTT
-2962 SKGQTYGV
+2962 G
-2970 AMCPDTSG
+2970 DTSPG
-2978 KAGIAANLQFFS
+2978 AAI
-2990 RATGSNSK
+2990 TNST
-2998 SNSED
+2998 
-3003 LNFNYLNVNNARR
+3003 LNVCNATILHGNN
-3016 IENICYYKDGV
+3016 
-3027 LKTDEERIQV
+3027 
-3037 PAMASYVELN
+3037 
-3047 DTSKDSDDISY
+3047 
-3058 VYLAYY
+3058 
-3064 DHGLDQVKFRIGSVG
+3064 
-3079 STANDIGL
+3079 TANPIL
-3087 GLQDLNGLK
+3087 GYGID
-3096 TGLGGSQDSG
+3096 TG
-3106 KIGVA
+3106 
-3111 CSVFDS
+3111 
-3117 TSSSY
+3117 
-3122 EGDKGDAYKNVKE
+3122 
-3135 ISSGNEA
+3135 
-3142 SADVA
+3142 
-3147 VAALNNGTAV
+3147 
-3157 VAYYTGKELK
+3157 
-3167 IQYAPFSSISSNN
+3167 
-3180 AYNAT
+3180 
-3185 WTTQTVSSKGGKN
+3185 
-3198 VAMVADAAGGL
+3198 
-3209 HFAYSSN
+3209 
-3216 SGADLYYTYME
+3216 
-3227 SVNDTTP
+3227 
-3234 TTMLVDSYDNVGS
+3234 
-3247 YCTID
+3247 
-3252 VGRTSSTSSQWI
+3252 
-3264 PYITYKRDASEVA
+3264 
-3277 LKMAYPV
+3277 
-3284 VNVSTEKPG
+3284 
-3293 ASSAGFF
+3293 
-3300 TGNWDICTIP
+3300 
-3310 SANNSTNDLVNVG
+3310 
-3323 LCKDWDDGVIQ
+3323 
-3334 KFPTGTDD
+3334 
-3342 FSYYPDGTYAICNSS
+3342 AI
-3357 VIYGNGTQNP
+3357 
-3367 VVGYAVEQGYI
+3367 EM
-3378 EVAQKK
+3378 AQKK

>member
-34 TVSVLYPPESSII
+34 TVSVLYPPESSVI

-62 VKEVKII
+62 VKEVQII

-87 PTDDVWQVELNA
+87 PTDDVWQVELNV
-99 KSESSYPLKDGKY
+99 KNETDILYPLKDGKY

-152 ESAIPYGSI
+152 ESATSYGSI

-205 VFARYNKDAADGA
+205 VFARYNKDAADGE

-274 DIYDELMGK
+274 DIYDELGPR
-283 NSKYKLTASDFKK
+283 SKYKLIASDFKK
-296 ILNGTYDSS
+296 ILNGTYGSS
-305 KVASSENQ
+305 TVVSSENQ
-313 IEQSKTPENKVEQN
+313 IEQSKTPENKSEIEQN
-327 QNSIDIS
+327 QNTIDIS

-377 GTNASANAASKNGKV
+377 GTNVSANAASKNGTV
-392 TFRALAGLDGTY
+392 VFRALAGLDGTY

-417 FNSVDEELLNSIYEN
+417 FDSVTEELLNSIYEN

-524 FPPTVTIDSPVDQS
+524 FPPTVTIDSPIDQS

-574 EVGTITGVAASKDG
+574 EVGTITGVAVSKDG

-856 YTDATKANRSSSQEY
+856 YTDATKTNRSSSQEY

-885 DGGNIEVRAD
+885 DGGNIEVHAD
-895 KAKTVSGTASVSLE
+895 KAKTISGTASVSLE

-919 VYDDAEKIWNIPENA
+919 IYDDAEKIWNIPENA

-945 ADVGKTQ
+945 ADAGKTQ

-963 WTEEY
+963 WTEDY
-968 AITVFQNASEKHFAY
+968 ATTVFQNASEKHFAY

-1002 DKVPTIKSISN
+1002 DEVPTIKSISN

-1063 GNVVENG
+1063 GNVEENG

-1082 NEGNNSVSVTVF
+1082 NEGNNSVSVTVA

-1119 SIVANQVLNK
+1119 SIVANQVLNEN
-1129 SKSLAITYSSKD
+1129 KSLAITYSSKD

-1157 SGAVQIDGENAK
+1157 SGADQIDGENAK
-1169 DIASK
+1169 DIASE
-1174 VYNFALSSF
+1174 VYDFALSSF

-1257 TNGTSWTAITGT
+1257 TNETSWTAITGT

-1303 TDKATNLGTS
+1303 TDKAANLGTS

-1351 DDDGDVFKLYR
+1351 DDDGDVSKLYR

-1430 YLSDSV
+1430 YLSDSA

-1501 VTITVTGAAP
+1501 VAITVTGAAP

-1646 NAKDAGGD
+1646 NAKEAGGEY
-1654 DVYNISEQGTENIFK
+1654 VYNISEQGTENIYK

-1701 VWINSPENG
+1701 AWINSPENG

-1734 QIDANNDGNFNE
+1734 QIDANNDGNFDEN
-1746 SDINEMSTWTSHDL
+1746 DINKMSTWTSQDL

-1770 KDKND
+1770 NGKND

-1781 GTNSWKMSINSDKIF
+1781 GTNSWKMSINSTLIP
-1796 TVDGRKYLRIRVS
+1796 TVNSKTYLRIRVR
-1809 AIDDE
+1809 AVDDE
-1814 GLTRGYSDPITVT
+1814 GLTRDWSSPITIT

-1841 QYGKNVANPTVDSVP
+1841 QFGKGVSPTDSSVP
-1856 VTEREYIAGMYIS
+1856 ITEREYIAGMYIS
-1869 DVSVAT
+1869 NISVET
-1875 NGKWFLVGDIQDNES
+1875 NGTWYLIGDVEDNAKVDS
-1890 IATVSF
+1890 ITF
-1896 TRIESTTTNTINL
+1896 TKIESTTTNNIDL
-1909 NLLDEHPNKG
+1909 NVSDIEPNAKS
-1919 DYKLLIPLVTNQ
+1919 YKLRIPLKTNQ
-1931 SGVISYAI
+1931 SGVISYII
-1939 KAIDAGHAE
+1939 KAIDGNTAE

-2026 NGSSQRRIY
+2026 NGSSERRIY
-2035 NPMTETNNKTVI
+2035 NPMLEVSNSYNKTVI
-2047 SSKSSTNGA
+2047 SSKAATDGA
-2056 TYINDDGLA
+2056 KYINDDGLA
-2065 VMYVTDNSRYSD
+2065 VMYVTDNSRDSD
-2077 DAITISSE
+2077 DAITISSA
-2085 NANVRKGGLIKIAG
+2085 NDNVRKGGLIKIAG

-2107 NGTIVKFSPTASTS
+2107 NGTTVKFSPTASTS

-2192 GNISQGSIATR
+2192 GNISQGRIATR

-2216 ATDLNDNNY
+2216 ATDLNDNDY

-2301 YPANLAAATKKTGA
+2301 YPATLATATKKTGA
-2315 VTAMTTN
+2315 VTAMTTTSN
-2322 ISDKTKNVGEY
+2322 ISAKTKNVGEY
-2333 PITDEISNFGGIVL
+2333 SITDEISSFGGIVL

-2381 TNLESDPV
+2381 TNLTEDEV
-2389 KPEPKITP
+2389 VPEPKITP
-2397 FYWNSSTDNSVYIGE
+2397 FYWNSSTDNSVYIDGT
-2412 RDENGDVKNA
+2412 
-2422 SIKGHIELE
+2422 IKGHIELE
-2431 KDLVYDVIT
+2431 KDIESAVASD
-2440 KLGGDDP
+2440 LGGDDP

-2464 LRTITIDAFGKFG
+2464 LKTITIYAFGKSG
-2477 TVGTYSGGEWTKNA
+2477 TVGTYSGGEWTQSA

-2541 WISEKKLTSNECL
+2541 WKSNNCAT
-2554 PVTSKVG
+2554 VTSSTG
-2561 TQTIGK
+2561 TQTVGK

-2603 RNNPSVYSRSSIG
+2603 RNNPSVYARSSIG

-2639 TLNGKAVTGTSV
+2639 TLNEEPVTGTSV

-2685 VSALNNINKDNAKGA
+2685 VSALNNKNKDNAKGA
-2700 YTGDISDKDATG
+2700 YAGDISDKDATG

-2760 GPYIPGDANNARIG
+2760 GPYLPGDANNARIG

-2792 VSSGATLYE
+2792 VSSGAIKLKIASPTRKYLYVWSGDNKPLGAWPGTE
-2801 VTKKQVD
+2801 IKSLSKDGDYYIKELSGYSSISYIFNDDTSQD
-2808 IYVKSSL
+2808 ATGTISESGIYKSS
-2815 GYKYIY
+2815 
-2821 YYDGGTSK
+2821 
-2829 PSNPVSMG
+2829 G
-2837 STVTYNGG
+2837 STFTREG
-2845 SYYKYSFDENDL
+2845 D
-2857 SVNSDGTTTLKIILT
+2857 II
-2872 KYSGTGSD
+2872 
-2880 YWNSQTGNMALSI
+2880 
-2893 VGEYIFGSSSSLPQN
+2893 
-2908 NYTDSEGNNYK
+2908 
-2919 TFTPSTPYRVEKG
+2919 
-2932 TSNVS
+2932 SNVS

-2990 RATGSNSK
+2990 RATGSNST
-2998 SNSED
+2998 SSSED

-3016 IENICYYKDGV
+3016 IENICYNDGSG

-3037 PAMASYVELN
+3037 PSMASYVSG
-3047 DTSKDSDDISY
+3047 TTSY

-3064 DHGLDQVKFRIGSVG
+3064 DHGLDKVKFRIGSVG

-3087 GLQDLNGLK
+3087 GLQDLNKLT
-3096 TGLGGSQDSG
+3096 TGIGGSQDSG

-3122 EGDKGDAYKNVKE
+3122 VGDKGNAYKNVKV

-3167 IQYAPFSSISSNN
+3167 IQYAPFASISSNN

-3185 WTTQTVSSKGGKN
+3185 WTTKTVSSKGGKN

-3216 SGADLYYTYME
+3216 SGADLYYTYM
-3227 SVNDTTP
+3227 SSLTATP
-3234 TTMLVDSYDNVGS
+3234 VTMLVDSYDNVGS

-3252 VGRTSSTSSQWI
+3252 VGRTNSTSSQWI

-3300 TGNWDICTIP
+3300 TGNWDVCTIP

-3334 KFPTGTDD
+3334 NFPTGADD
-3342 FSYYPDGTYAICNSS
+3342 FSYNPGGTYAICDSS

>member
-34 TVSVLYPPESSII
+34 TVSVLYPPESSVI

-62 VKEVKII
+62 VKEVQII

-87 PTDDVWQVELNA
+87 PTDDVWQVELNV
-99 KSESSYPLKDGKY
+99 KNETDILYPLKDGKY

-152 ESAIPYGSI
+152 ESATPYGSI
-161 FKVVGTIADDHEIET
+161 FKVVGTIADDHEIEK
-176 MTVNIKDETGKEL
+176 MTVNIKDEAGNESVT
-189 VVWTEENVD
+189 WTEENVD

-205 VFARYNKDAADGA
+205 VFARYNKDAADGE

-296 ILNGTYDSS
+296 ILNGTYGSS
-305 KVASSENQ
+305 TVVSSENQ

-327 QNSIDIS
+327 QNTMDIS
-334 DAQLAEIKELLSKYL
+334 DAQLAEIKSILAKYF

-417 FNSVDEELLNSIYEN
+417 FDSVNEELLNSIYEN

-524 FPPTVTIDSPVDQS
+524 FPPTVTIDSPIDQS

-574 EVGTITGVAASKDG
+574 EVGTITGVAVSKDG

-770 ELEGKWSNIQ
+770 ELAGKWSNIQ

-822 ETKEAKGVTSYPV
+822 ETKEAKGVTSYPI

-856 YTDATKANRSSSQEY
+856 YTDATKTNRSSSQEY

-945 ADVGKTQ
+945 ADAGKTQ

-968 AITVFQNASEKHFAY
+968 ATTVFQSASEKHFAY

-1002 DKVPTIKSISN
+1002 DEVPTIKSISN

-1082 NEGNNSVSVTVF
+1082 NEGNNSVSVTVA

-1119 SIVANQVLNK
+1119 SIVANQVLNEN
-1129 SKSLAITYSSKD
+1129 KSLAITYSSKD

-1174 VYNFALSSF
+1174 VYDFALSSF

-1247 DSAKPVLEYS
+1247 DSAKPVLEYL

-1269 NATLDGQSW
+1269 TATLDGQSW

-1303 TDKATNLGTS
+1303 TDKAANLGTS

-1351 DDDGDVFKLYR
+1351 DDDGDVSKLYR

-1501 VTITVTGAAP
+1501 VAITVTGAAP

-1646 NAKDAGGD
+1646 NAKEAGGEY
-1654 DVYNISEQGTENIFK
+1654 VYNISEQGTENIYK

-1701 VWINSPENG
+1701 AWINSPENG

-1734 QIDANNDGNFNE
+1734 QIDANNDGNFDE
-1746 SDINEMSTWTSHDL
+1746 SDINDMSTWTSQDL

-1770 KDKND
+1770 NGKND

-1781 GTNSWKMSINSDKIF
+1781 GTNSWKMSINSALIPPVNSK
-1796 TVDGRKYLRIRVS
+1796 TYLRIRVR

-1827 IDSETP
+1827 IDSQTP

-1841 QYGKNVANPTVDSVP
+1841 QYGKNVENPTADSVP

-1909 NLLDEHPNKG
+1909 NLQDEHPNKG

-1939 KAIDAGHAE
+1939 KAIDANHAE

-2026 NGSSQRRIY
+2026 NGSSERRIY
-2035 NPMTETNNKTVI
+2035 NPMLEVSNSYNKTVI
-2047 SSKSSTNGA
+2047 SSKAATDGA
-2056 TYINDDGLA
+2056 KYINDDGLA
-2065 VMYVTDNSRYSD
+2065 VMYVTDNSRDSD
-2077 DAITISSE
+2077 DAITISSA
-2085 NANVRKGGLIKIAG
+2085 NDNVRKGGLIKIAG

-2107 NGTIVKFSPTASTS
+2107 NGTTVKFSPTASTS

-2192 GNISQGSIATR
+2192 GNISKGSIATR

-2216 ATDLNDNNY
+2216 ATDLNDNDY

-2301 YPANLAAATKKTGA
+2301 YPANLATATKKTGN
-2315 VTAMTTN
+2315 VTAMTTTSN
-2322 ISDKTKNVGEY
+2322 ISAKTKNVGEY
-2333 PITDEISNFGGIVL
+2333 SITDEISSFGGIVL

-2397 FYWNSSTDNSVYIGE
+2397 FYWNSSTDNSVYIDGT
-2412 RDENGDVKNA
+2412 
-2422 SIKGHIELE
+2422 IKGHIELE
-2431 KDLVYDVIT
+2431 NDLPNDTFKAANVSGVNDR
-2440 KLGGDDP
+2440 DP

-2464 LRTITIDAFGKFG
+2464 LKTITIYAFGKSG

-2498 SFYAEDIEL
+2498 SFVAEDIEL

-2541 WISEKKLTSNECL
+2541 WKSNNCAT
-2554 PVTSKVG
+2554 VASSTG
-2561 TQTIGK
+2561 TQTVGK
-2567 TQEINGKTYNT
+2567 IQEINGKTYNT

-2603 RNNPSVYSRSSIG
+2603 RNNPSVYARSSIG

-2639 TLNGKAVTGTSV
+2639 TLNEEPVTGTSV

-2685 VSALNNINKDNAKGA
+2685 VSALNNKNKDNAKGA
-2700 YTGDISDKDATG
+2700 YAGDISDKDATG

-2760 GPYIPGDANNARIG
+2760 GPYLPGDANNARIG

-2792 VSSGATLYE
+2792 VSGEAVKLRISTSFTTYTHIHLWNDSTTFTTWPGLSISEWDQEDGY
-2801 VTKKQVD
+2801 
-2808 IYVKSSL
+2808 YVYTVNASSL
-2815 GYKYIY
+2815 KYKMNNSGS
-2821 YYDGGTSK
+2821 GGSDKTEITS
-2829 PSNPVSMG
+2829 SGVW
-2837 STVTYNGG
+2837 TYNG
-2845 SYYKYSFDENDL
+2845 SSF
-2857 SVNSDGTTTLKIILT
+2857 SR
-2872 KYSGTGSD
+2872 TGSI
-2880 YWNSQTGNMALSI
+2880 T
-2893 VGEYIFGSSSSLPQN
+2893 
-2908 NYTDSEGNNYK
+2908 T
-2919 TFTPSTPYRVEKG
+2919 
-2932 TSNVS
+2932 NVS

-3037 PAMASYVELN
+3037 PSMASYVSGS
-3047 DTSKDSDDISY
+3047 TSY

-3087 GLQDLNGLK
+3087 GLQDLNELT
-3096 TGLGGSQDSG
+3096 TGIGGSQDSG

-3122 EGDKGDAYKNVKE
+3122 VGNKGNAYKNVRV

-3147 VAALNNGTAV
+3147 VAALSNGTAV

-3167 IQYAPFSSISSNN
+3167 IQYAPFASISSNN
-3180 AYNAT
+3180 ASSAT
-3185 WTTQTVSSKGGKN
+3185 WTTKTVSSKGGKN

-3216 SGADLYYTYME
+3216 SGADLYYTYM
-3227 SVNDTTP
+3227 SSLTATP
-3234 TTMLVDSYDNVGS
+3234 VTMLVDSYDNVGS

-3252 VGRTSSTSSQWI
+3252 VGRTTSTSSQWI

-3300 TGNWDICTIP
+3300 TGNWDVCTIP

-3323 LCKDWDDGVIQ
+3323 LCKTWSNGVIQ
-3334 KFPTGTDD
+3334 DFPTGADD
-3342 FSYYPDGTYAICNSS
+3342 FSYNPGGTYAICNSS

-3378 EVAQKK
+3378 EMAQKK

>member
-34 TVSVLYPPESSII
+34 TVSVLYPPESSVI

-62 VKEVKII
+62 VKEVQII

-87 PTDDVWQVELNA
+87 PTDDVWQVELNV
-99 KSESSYPLKDGKY
+99 KNETDILYPLKDGKY

-152 ESAIPYGSI
+152 ESATSYGSI

-205 VFARYNKDAADGA
+205 VFARYNKDAADGE

-231 ETTGDKAFLCTI
+231 DTTGDKAFLCTI

-274 DIYDELMGK
+274 DIHDELMGPR
-283 NSKYKLTASDFKK
+283 SKYKLEESDFKK

-313 IEQSKTPENKVEQN
+313 IEQSKTPENKIEQN
-327 QNSIDIS
+327 QNSMDIS
-334 DAQLAEIKELLSKYL
+334 DAQLAEIKSILAKYL

-417 FNSVDEELLNSIYEN
+417 FNSITEELLNSIYEN
-432 PTAYYDKAI
+432 PTVYYDKAI

-524 FPPTVTIDSPVDQS
+524 FPPTVTIDSPIDQS

-574 EVGTITGVAASKDG
+574 EVGTITGVAVSKDG

-755 TDIPQIASS
+755 TDIPQISSS
-764 NALNST
+764 NALNSS

-856 YTDATKANRSSSQEY
+856 YTEETKANRSSSQEY

-885 DGGNIEVRAD
+885 DGGNIEVHAD
-895 KAKTVSGTASVSLE
+895 KAKTISGTASVSLE

-945 ADVGKTQ
+945 ADAGKAQ

-968 AITVFQNASEKHFAY
+968 ATTVFQSASEKHFAY

-1002 DKVPTIKSISN
+1002 NKAPTIKSISN

-1027 VVGDNSGT
+1027 VVGDNAGT

-1082 NEGNNSVSVTVF
+1082 NEGNNSVSVTVA

-1157 SGAVQIDGENAK
+1157 SGADQIDGANAK
-1169 DIASK
+1169 DIASE
-1174 VYNFALSSF
+1174 VYDFALSSF

-1257 TNGTSWTAITGT
+1257 TNETNWTAITGT

-1303 TDKATNLGTS
+1303 TDKAANLGTS

-1351 DDDGDVFKLYR
+1351 DDDGDVSKLYR

-1501 VTITVTGAAP
+1501 VAITVTGAAP

-1646 NAKDAGGD
+1646 NAKEAGGEY
-1654 DVYNISEQGTENIFK
+1654 VYNISEQGTENIYK

-1701 VWINSPENG
+1701 AWINSPENG

-1734 QIDANNDGNFNE
+1734 QIDANNDGNFDE
-1746 SDINEMSTWTSHDL
+1746 SDINDMSTWTSQDL

-1770 KDKND
+1770 NGKND

-1781 GTNSWKMSINSDKIF
+1781 GTNSWKWSINSALIPPVNSK
-1796 TVDGRKYLRIRVS
+1796 TYLRIRVR
-1809 AIDDE
+1809 AVDDE

-1827 IDSETP
+1827 IDSQTP

-1841 QYGKNVANPTVDSVP
+1841 QYGKNVENPTADSVP

-1909 NLLDEHPNKG
+1909 NLQDEHPNKG

-1939 KAIDAGHAE
+1939 KAIDANHAE

-2026 NGSSQRRIY
+2026 NGSSERRIY
-2035 NPMTETNNKTVI
+2035 NPMLEVSNSYNKTVI
-2047 SSKSSTNGA
+2047 SSKAATDGA
-2056 TYINDDGLA
+2056 KYINDDGLA
-2065 VMYVTDNSRYSD
+2065 VMYVTDNSRDSD
-2077 DAITISSE
+2077 DAITISSA
-2085 NANVRKGGLIKIAG
+2085 NDNVRKGGLIKIAG

-2107 NGTIVKFSPTASTS
+2107 NGTTVKFSPTASTS

-2192 GNISQGSIATR
+2192 GNISQGRIATR

-2216 ATDLNDNNY
+2216 ATDLNDNDY

-2268 EVTLNSNA
+2268 EVTLNSSA

-2301 YPANLAAATKKTGA
+2301 YPATLATATKKTGA
-2315 VTAMTTN
+2315 VTAMTTTSN
-2322 ISDKTKNVGEY
+2322 ISAKTKNVGEY
-2333 PITDEISNFGGIVL
+2333 SITDEISNFGGIVL

-2352 GNISLTFWDRTEET
+2352 GNISLTFWDETEET

-2397 FYWNSSTDNSVYIGE
+2397 FYWNSSTDNSVYIDGT
-2412 RDENGDVKNA
+2412 
-2422 SIKGHIELE
+2422 IKGHIELE
-2431 KDLVYDVIT
+2431 NDLPNDTFKAANVSGVNDR
-2440 KLGGDDP
+2440 DP

-2464 LRTITIDAFGKFG
+2464 LKNITFNGTDAGNV
-2477 TVGTYSGGEWTKNA
+2477 VGTYDGGQWTEA
-2491 SLPTGVI
+2491 GSLPTGVI
-2498 SFYAEDIEL
+2498 SFAAEDIEL
-2507 SQNGHYAK
+2507 SQNGHYVK
-2515 YEMVIDTETLTD
+2515 YEMVINTEILNPSSP
-2527 VADKDQIISVGATD
+2527 VISDKGITVGAID
-2541 WISEKKLTSNECL
+2541 WKSN
-2554 PVTSKVG
+2554 VSGASSTKTNG
-2561 TQTIGK
+2561 I
-2567 TQEINGKTYNT
+2567 TQEINGDTYNT

-2591 VTSIWTELSEYD
+2591 VTEITTSLSD
-2603 RNNPSVYSRSSIG
+2603 FNRDAPSTFARTAKG
-2616 KYPVRVGENITVYG
+2616 KYVVKENADIVLKGY
-2630 WNLNGSPSV
+2630 NLGTTPTV
-2639 TLNGKAVTGTSV
+2639 TLNGTSLTKSTSTNV
-2651 SANLN
+2651 GSSA
-2656 EDVKQGTYGINMTV
+2656 K
-2670 TNSYS
+2670 
-2675 SGALE
+2675 SGALS
-2680 VTVNG
+2680 VSVNG
-2685 VSALNNINKDNAKGA
+2685 IEFLNNKNNNETEYNMQPNGTNNNTLTDDMYIDVWQFKNAAEPVSGGAEYVTMKINPKTGVPGFSFANSILYFNMPGYNSNQGDTNWRATSGLGEGPYSQIAVGMNYGGFSHNTFAFDAYGYSYGAAMCTDTQSAQASAYFQFFSREAPLPYNKLDQNLNYVNAPNCSRLDSSSIEVASSKWITDINRIQSPSMETSYSGGVDVKPSSTTPVYVFMAYYDQPVKQVRFRWGTVADETDTIDGKKHNSESTFNSNPSYGLRDVVNQKYTGSSQSSKDDGQTRPSSVSDSYIKYGSQAIQIVAASGVAGGKSQYSTSKNGGAGQYVSLSIANKDTKNPVAVVTWYDAVNLKLCMAYNENPTTSNTWTKRIIDENGGINVKTVIDGNGGVHFAYYDNIHGSDLKYAYLPSYDSTEDPQIVVVDAYGAVGAKCTIDVAKDSNGNWVPYIGYQMNAYLGTPLASKVAYRTDFDTSKVPAGSDEQDRYTGA
-2700 YTGDISDKDATG
+2700 WEISIVPTSNIPKDDQINVGVYRNGNGYAQAFTSNASWTTGDISPGSTIT
-2712 KEYAH
+2712 
-2717 GYNRQPN
+2717 NS
-2724 GINNNVLTDDI
+2724 I
-2735 ALDVWDFKLA
+2735 LDVCNATILH
-2745 AQPEGSSAKYVHMKV
+2745 GNNT
-2760 GPYIPGDANNARIG
+2760 ANPI
-2774 FSFKNGIG
+2774 
-2782 YYNMA
+2782 
-2787 GNARS
+2787 
-2792 VSSGATLYE
+2792 
-2801 VTKKQVD
+2801 
-2808 IYVKSSL
+2808 L
-2815 GYKYIY
+2815 GYGI
-2821 YYDGGTSK
+2821 D
-2829 PSNPVSMG
+2829 
-2837 STVTYNGG
+2837 
-2845 SYYKYSFDENDL
+2845 
-2857 SVNSDGTTTLKIILT
+2857 
-2872 KYSGTGSD
+2872 TG
-2880 YWNSQTGNMALSI
+2880 A
-2893 VGEYIFGSSSSLPQN
+2893 
-2908 NYTDSEGNNYK
+2908 
-2919 TFTPSTPYRVEKG
+2919 
-2932 TSNVS
+2932 
-2937 ATTVFSHTRMGSNF
+2937 
-2951 GGFTSNTFTFD
+2951 
-2962 SKGQTYGV
+2962 
-2970 AMCPDTSG
+2970 
-2978 KAGIAANLQFFS
+2978 
-2990 RATGSNSK
+2990 
-2998 SNSED
+2998 
-3003 LNFNYLNVNNARR
+3003 
-3016 IENICYYKDGV
+3016 IE
-3027 LKTDEERIQV
+3027 
-3037 PAMASYVELN
+3037 M
-3047 DTSKDSDDISY
+3047 
-3058 VYLAYY
+3058 
-3064 DHGLDQVKFRIGSVG
+3064 
-3079 STANDIGL
+3079 
-3087 GLQDLNGLK
+3087 
-3096 TGLGGSQDSG
+3096 
-3106 KIGVA
+3106 
-3111 CSVFDS
+3111 
-3117 TSSSY
+3117 
-3122 EGDKGDAYKNVKE
+3122 
-3135 ISSGNEA
+3135 
-3142 SADVA
+3142 
-3147 VAALNNGTAV
+3147 
-3157 VAYYTGKELK
+3157 
-3167 IQYAPFSSISSNN
+3167 
-3180 AYNAT
+3180 
-3185 WTTQTVSSKGGKN
+3185 
-3198 VAMVADAAGGL
+3198 
-3209 HFAYSSN
+3209 
-3216 SGADLYYTYME
+3216 
-3227 SVNDTTP
+3227 
-3234 TTMLVDSYDNVGS
+3234 
-3247 YCTID
+3247 
-3252 VGRTSSTSSQWI
+3252 
-3264 PYITYKRDASEVA
+3264 
-3277 LKMAYPV
+3277 
-3284 VNVSTEKPG
+3284 
-3293 ASSAGFF
+3293 
-3300 TGNWDICTIP
+3300 
-3310 SANNSTNDLVNVG
+3310 
-3323 LCKDWDDGVIQ
+3323 
-3334 KFPTGTDD
+3334 
-3342 FSYYPDGTYAICNSS
+3342 
-3357 VIYGNGTQNP
+3357 
-3367 VVGYAVEQGYI
+3367 
-3378 EVAQKK
+3378 AQKK

>member
-1 MRKLFGFLF
+1 MRKLFAFLF
-10 VIATFVCVLSCN
+10 VIATFLCVLSCN

-62 VKEVKII
+62 VKEVQII

-152 ESAIPYGSI
+152 ESATPYGSI

-417 FNSVDEELLNSIYEN
+417 FDSVDEELLNSIYEN

-524 FPPTVTIDSPVDQS
+524 FPPTVTIDSPIDQS

-574 EVGTITGVAASKDG
+574 EVGTITGVAVSKDG

-659 LPVAATEELPSETIN
+659 LPVAATEELPSETTYT
-674 IVNGTITISGNITE
+674 VNGTITISGNITE

-698 SDGTKS
+698 SDGTKTD
-704 EEAVFTTT
+704 ETTFTTT
-712 YFTKEVD
+712 YFTKEID

-726 SALTITVVATDK
+726 SKLTIKIVATDK

-755 TDIPQIASS
+755 TDIPQISSS

-801 DGVNTVEVGLY
+801 DGVDTVEVGLY
-812 ESDETTKISF
+812 KSDETTKISL

-895 KAKTVSGTASVSLE
+895 KAKTISGTASVSLE

-945 ADVGKTQ
+945 ADAGKTQ

-968 AITVFQNASEKHFAY
+968 ATTVFQNASEKHFAY

-1082 NEGNNSVSVTVF
+1082 NEGNNSVSVTVA

-1157 SGAVQIDGENAK
+1157 SGAVQIDGANAK

-1257 TNGTSWTAITGT
+1257 TNGTSWTVITGT
-1269 NATLDGQSW
+1269 TATLDGQSW

-1289 NTTAAQVVNFRVKF
+1289 NTTEDVNFRVKF
-1303 TDKATNLGTS
+1303 TDKAANLGTS
-1313 ADYKLTIDQNADRP
+1313 ADYKLTINQNADRP

-1351 DDDGDVFKLYR
+1351 DDDGDVSKLYR
-1362 IATSKYTNGLVPN
+1362 IATSKYKNGLVPN

-1436 SSKTDNTTGIAFT
+1436 LSKTDNTTGIAFT

-1501 VTITVTGAAP
+1501 VAITVTGATP

-1646 NAKDAGGD
+1646 NAKEAGGD
-1654 DVYNISEQGTENIFK
+1654 DVYNISKHGTENIFK

-1701 VWINSPENG
+1701 AWINSPENG

-1734 QIDANNDGNFNE
+1734 QIDANNDGNFDEN
-1746 SDINEMSTWTSHDL
+1746 DINEMSTWTSHDL

-1770 KDKND
+1770 NNKND

-1781 GTNSWKMSINSDKIF
+1781 GTNSWKMSINSTKIP
-1796 TVDGRKYLRIRVS
+1796 TVNSKTYLRIRVR

-1827 IDSETP
+1827 IDSQTP

-1841 QYGKNVANPTVDSVP
+1841 QYGKNVANPTANSVP
-1856 VTEREYIAGMYIS
+1856 IAEREYIAGMYIS

-1896 TRIESTTTNTINL
+1896 TKIESTTTNTINL

-1939 KAIDAGHAE
+1939 KAIDANHAE

-2035 NPMTETNNKTVI
+2035 NPMLEVSNSYNKTVI

-2077 DAITISSE
+2077 DAITISSA

-2216 ATDLNDNNY
+2216 ATDLNGNSS
-2225 YDWNANSAPVT
+2225 YDWNANAAPIT
-2236 TGDDEK
+2236 KGDDEK

-2268 EVTLNSNA
+2268 EVTLNSSA

-2322 ISDKTKNVGEY
+2322 IETYTNNVGKY
-2333 PITDEISNFGGIVL
+2333 SITDEITNFGGIL
-2347 NSITS
+2347 LDSITS
-2352 GNISLTFWDRTEET
+2352 GNISLTFWDKTEET

-2381 TNLESDPV
+2381 SLLTNETE

-2397 FYWNSSTDNSVYIGE
+2397 FYWNSSTDNSVYI
-2412 RDENGDVKNA
+2412 DGD
-2422 SIKGHIELE
+2422 IKGHIELE
-2431 KDLVYDVIT
+2431 KDINSAVASA
-2440 KLGGDDP
+2440 LGGDDP

-2464 LRTITIDAFGKFG
+2464 LSTITISVFGNTG
-2477 TVGTYSGGEWTKNA
+2477 TVGTYSGGKWTQNTT
-2491 SLPTGVI
+2491 LPTGVI
-2498 SFYAEDIEL
+2498 SFKAEDLEL
-2507 SQNGHYAK
+2507 SQDGHYAK
-2515 YEMVIDTETLTD
+2515 YEVVLNTEKISTAAATNQ
-2527 VADKDQIISVGATD
+2527 VVSVGATD
-2541 WISEKKLTSNECL
+2541 WKSNACET
-2554 PVTSKVG
+2554 VTTG
-2561 TQTIGK
+2561 TQTIAS
-2567 TQEINGKTYNT
+2567 TQEINGTVYNT

-2591 VTSIWTELSEYD
+2591 VTEVWTSLSEYD
-2603 RNNPSVYSRSSIG
+2603 RNNTSVYARSSVG
-2616 KYPVRVGENITVYG
+2616 NYPVRVDETVTVYG
-2630 WNLNGSPSV
+2630 WNLNYTTRSV
-2639 TLNGKAVTGTSV
+2639 KLNGTTVSGTLV
-2651 SANLN
+2651 SANTN
-2656 EDVKQGTYGINMTV
+2656 DDVEQGTYGIKVPIT
-2670 TNSYS
+2670 S
-2675 SGALE
+2675 SMKSGSLE
-2680 VTVNG
+2680 VSVNG
-2685 VSALNNINKDNAKGA
+2685 ITAINNINNNDAKGTYA
-2700 YTGDISDKDATG
+2700 GAIADKDATG

-2717 GYNRQPN
+2717 GYNRRPN

-2735 ALDVWDFKLA
+2735 ALDVWDFKVA

-2808 IYVKSSL
+2808 IYVQSSL
-2815 GYKYIY
+2815 GYNAIY
-2821 YYDGGTSK
+2821 YWDGGTSK
-2829 PSNPVSMG
+2829 PSSPQTMGNTVS
-2837 STVTYNGG
+2837 YNGG
-2845 SYYKYSFDENDL
+2845 TYYKYSFDESDITVDSNGY
-2857 SVNSDGTTTLKIILT
+2857 VNLKIILT
-2872 KYSGTGSD
+2872 KAVGAWTG
-2880 YWNSQTGNMALSI
+2880 QTGNITLDL
-2893 VGEYIFGSSSSLPQN
+2893 VGEYIITSGTSLPAKDN
-2908 NYTDSEGNNYK
+2908 NK
-2919 TFTPSTPYRVEKG
+2919 TISPNTEYRVAKG
-2932 TSNVS
+2932 TSSVS
-2937 ATTVFSHTRMGSNF
+2937 ASTVFSHTRMGSNF

-2990 RATGSNSK
+2990 RATGSNST
-2998 SNSED
+2998 SSSED

-3016 IENICYYKDGV
+3016 IENICYNDGSG

-3037 PAMASYVELN
+3037 PSMASYVSG
-3047 DTSKDSDDISY
+3047 TTSY

-3064 DHGLDQVKFRIGSVG
+3064 DHGLDKVKFRIGSVG

-3087 GLQDLNGLK
+3087 GLQDLNKLT
-3096 TGLGGSQDSG
+3096 TGIGGSLDSG

-3122 EGDKGDAYKNVKE
+3122 VGDKGNAYKNVRV

-3167 IQYAPFSSISSNN
+3167 IQYAPFSSINSNN
-3180 AYNAT
+3180 ASSAT
-3185 WTTQTVSSKGGKN
+3185 WTTKTVSSKGGKN

-3216 SGADLYYTYME
+3216 SGADLYYTYM
-3227 SVNDTTP
+3227 SSLTATP
-3234 TTMLVDSYDNVGS
+3234 VTMLVDSYDNVGS

-3277 LKMAYPV
+3277 LKMAYPI

-3300 TGNWDICTIP
+3300 TGNWDVCTIP

-3334 KFPTGTDD
+3334 NFPTGTDD
-3342 FSYYPDGTYAICNSS
+3342 FSYNPGGTYAICNSS

>member
-62 VKEVKII
+62 VKEVQII

-99 KSESSYPLKDGKY
+99 KNETDILYPLKDGKY

-152 ESAIPYGSI
+152 ESATSYGSI

-243 SVADKARTYKN
+243 SVADKAKTYKN

-262 GGNSTEGLYLND
+262 GGNTTEGLYLND
-274 DIYDELMGK
+274 DIYDELGPR
-283 NSKYKLTASDFKK
+283 SKYKLIASDFKK

-313 IEQSKTPENKVEQN
+313 IEQSKTPENKIEEN
-327 QNSIDIS
+327 QNTIDIS

-417 FNSVDEELLNSIYEN
+417 FNSITEELLNSIYEN

-574 EVGTITGVAASKDG
+574 EVGTITGVAVSKDG

-738 AANESTLV
+738 AVNESTLV

-755 TDIPQIASS
+755 TDIPQISSS

-945 ADVGKTQ
+945 ADAGKAQ

-968 AITVFQNASEKHFAY
+968 ATTVFQNASEKHFAY

-1082 NEGNNSVSVTVF
+1082 NEGNNSVSVTVA

-1157 SGAVQIDGENAK
+1157 SGAVQIDGANAK

-1269 NATLDGQSW
+1269 TATLDGQSW

-1351 DDDGDVFKLYR
+1351 DDDGDVSKLYR

-1405 SWYFYVIDSKN
+1405 SWYFYVIDSKG

-1501 VTITVTGAAP
+1501 VAITVTGAAP

-1654 DVYNISEQGTENIFK
+1654 DVYNISKHGTENIYK

-1701 VWINSPENG
+1701 AWINSPENG

-1734 QIDANNDGNFNE
+1734 QIDANNDGNFDEN
-1746 SDINEMSTWTSHDL
+1746 DINDMSTWTSHDL

-1770 KDKND
+1770 NGKND

-1781 GTNSWKMSINSDKIF
+1781 GTNSWKMSINSTKIP
-1796 TVDGRKYLRIRVS
+1796 TVNSKTYLRIRVR

-1841 QYGKNVANPTVDSVP
+1841 QYGKNVATPTADSVP

-1909 NLLDEHPNKG
+1909 NLQDEHPNKG

-1939 KAIDAGHAE
+1939 KAIDANHAE

-2018 HLAFYFER
+2018 YLAFYFER
-2026 NGSSQRRIY
+2026 NGSSERRIY

-2047 SSKSSTNGA
+2047 SSKAATNGA
-2056 TYINDDGLA
+2056 KYINDDGLA

-2077 DAITISSE
+2077 DAITISSA

-2216 ATDLNDNNY
+2216 ATDLNDNNF

-2268 EVTLNSNA
+2268 EVTLNSSA

-2322 ISDKTKNVGEY
+2322 ISDKTKNVGIY
-2333 PITDEISNFGGIVL
+2333 PITDEITNFGGIVL

-2352 GNISLTFWDRTEET
+2352 GNISITFWDRTEET

-2381 TNLESDPV
+2381 TNLTEDEV
-2389 KPEPKITP
+2389 VPEPKITP
-2397 FYWNSSTDNSVYIGE
+2397 FYWNSSTDNSVYIDGT
-2412 RDENGDVKNA
+2412 
-2422 SIKGHIELE
+2422 IKGHIELE
-2431 KDLVYDVIT
+2431 KDIESAVASE
-2440 KLGGDDP
+2440 LGGDDP

-2464 LRTITIDAFGKFG
+2464 LKTITIYAFGKSG

-2498 SFYAEDIEL
+2498 SFAAEDIEL

-2515 YEMVIDTETLTD
+2515 YEMVIDTETLTS
-2527 VADKDQIISVGATD
+2527 VAGKNQIISVGATD
-2541 WISEKKLTSNECL
+2541 WKSNSCAT
-2554 PVTSKVG
+2554 VTSSTG
-2561 TQTIGK
+2561 TQTVGK

-2603 RNNPSVYSRSSIG
+2603 RNNPSVYARSSIG

-2630 WNLNGSPSV
+2630 WNLSNSCSV
-2639 TLNGKAVTGTSV
+2639 TLGGKPVTGVTCTT
-2651 SANLN
+2651 NN
-2656 EDVKQGTYGINMTV
+2656 NPDVKQGTYGINMTI
-2670 TNSYS
+2670 TEDHS

-2685 VSALNNINKDNAKGA
+2685 VSALNNINKDNAKGT

-2717 GYNRQPN
+2717 GYNRRPN

-2735 ALDVWDFKLA
+2735 ALDVWDFKVA

-2787 GNARS
+2787 GKACDVSGDVVKLRIPTTFGTYTHIHMWDKNGGITTWPGLNFTEWTEEDGYYVYTVNATYDS
-2792 VSSGATLYE
+2792 
-2801 VTKKQVD
+2801 TKK
-2808 IYVKSSL
+2808 YLL
-2815 GYKYIY
+2815 GYKM
-2821 YYDGGTSK
+2821 SK
-2829 PSNPVSMG
+2829 G
-2837 STVTYNGG
+2837 SSEQAKDQTEINSSGVWDYNG
-2845 SYYKYSFDENDL
+2845 SSF
-2857 SVNSDGTTTLKIILT
+2857 SR
-2872 KYSGTGSD
+2872 TGS
-2880 YWNSQTGNMALSI
+2880 I
-2893 VGEYIFGSSSSLPQN
+2893 
-2908 NYTDSEGNNYK
+2908 
-2919 TFTPSTPYRVEKG
+2919 

-2962 SKGQTYGV
+2962 ALGHSYGV

-2990 RATGSNSK
+2990 RATGSNDTAS
-2998 SNSED
+2998 SVD
-3003 LNFNYLNVNNARR
+3003 LNFNYKNVNNARR

-3037 PAMASYVELN
+3037 PSMASYVSG
-3047 DTSKDSDDISY
+3047 TTSY

-3064 DHGLDQVKFRIGSVG
+3064 DHGLDQIKFRIGSVG
-3079 STANDIGL
+3079 SDANNIGL
-3087 GLQDLNGLK
+3087 GLQDLNKK
-3096 TGLGGSQDSG
+3096 TGRDTGSDDNG
-3106 KIGVA
+3106 KIGYGD
-3111 CSVFDS
+3111 SKVFDS

-3122 EGDKGDAYKNVKE
+3122 VGDKGNAFKNVRV

-3147 VAALNNGTAV
+3147 VVALSNDDDEGTAV

-3167 IQYAPFSSISSNN
+3167 IQYAPFASISSNN

-3323 LCKDWDDGVIQ
+3323 LCKDWGNGVIQ
-3334 KFPTGTDD
+3334 DFPTGADD
-3342 FSYYPDGTYAICNSS
+3342 FSYNPGGTYAICNSS

>member
-34 TVSVLYPPESSII
+34 TVSVLYPPESSVI

-62 VKEVKII
+62 VKEVQII

-87 PTDDVWQVELNA
+87 PTDDVWQVELNV
-99 KSESSYPLKDGKY
+99 KNETDILYPLKDGKY

-152 ESAIPYGSI
+152 ESATPYGSI
-161 FKVVGTIADDHEIET
+161 FKVVGTIADDHEIEK
-176 MTVNIKDETGKEL
+176 MTVNIKDEAGNESVT
-189 VVWTEENVD
+189 WTEENVD

-205 VFARYNKDAADGA
+205 VFARYNKDAADGE

-296 ILNGTYDSS
+296 ILNGTYGSS
-305 KVASSENQ
+305 TVVSSENQ
-313 IEQSKTPENKVEQN
+313 IEQSKTPENKVEQNQN

-377 GTNASANAASKNGKV
+377 GTNASVNAASKNGKV

-417 FNSVDEELLNSIYEN
+417 FNSVTEELLNSIYEN

-524 FPPTVTIDSPVDQS
+524 FPPTVTIDSPIDQS

-574 EVGTITGVAASKDG
+574 EVGTITGVAVSKDG

-597 EIDLSKGTEEVSE
+597 EIDLSKGTEDVSE

-770 ELEGKWSNIQ
+770 ELAGKWSNIQ

-847 VTIAVKDVK
+847 VTIAVKDIK

-945 ADVGKTQ
+945 ADAGKTQ
-952 ITVAEENSICK
+952 ITVTEENSICK

-968 AITVFQNASEKHFAY
+968 ATTVFQNASEKHFAY

-1082 NEGNNSVSVTVF
+1082 NEGNNSVSVTVA

-1157 SGAVQIDGENAK
+1157 SGADQIDGENAK

-1174 VYNFALSSF
+1174 VYDFALSSF

-1269 NATLDGQSW
+1269 TATLDGQSW

-1351 DDDGDVFKLYR
+1351 DDDGDVSKLYR

-1501 VTITVTGAAP
+1501 VAITVTGAAP

-1646 NAKDAGGD
+1646 NAKDAGGE
-1654 DVYNISEQGTENIFK
+1654 DVYNISKHGTENIYK

-1701 VWINSPENG
+1701 AWINSPENG

-1734 QIDANNDGNFNE
+1734 QIDANNDGNFDEN
-1746 SDINEMSTWTSHDL
+1746 DINDMSTWTSQDL

-1770 KDKND
+1770 NGKND

-1781 GTNSWKMSINSDKIF
+1781 GTNSWKMSINSTKIP
-1796 TVDGRKYLRIRVS
+1796 TVNSKTYLRIRVR

-1827 IDSETP
+1827 IDSQTP

-1841 QYGKNVANPTVDSVP
+1841 QYGKNVENPTADSVP

-1909 NLLDEHPNKG
+1909 NLQDEHPNKG

-1939 KAIDAGHAE
+1939 KAIDANHAE

-2035 NPMTETNNKTVI
+2035 NPMLEVSNSYNKTVI
-2047 SSKSSTNGA
+2047 SSKAATDGA
-2056 TYINDDGLA
+2056 KYINDDGLA
-2065 VMYVTDNSRYSD
+2065 VMYVTDNSRDSD
-2077 DAITISSE
+2077 DAITISSA
-2085 NANVRKGGLIKIAG
+2085 NDNVRKGGLIKIAG

-2107 NGTIVKFSPTASTS
+2107 NGTTIKFSPTASTS

-2216 ATDLNDNNY
+2216 ATDLNDNGY

-2301 YPANLAAATKKTGA
+2301 YPATLATATKKTGA
-2315 VTAMTTN
+2315 VTAMNTN
-2322 ISDKTKNVGEY
+2322 IETYTKNLGEY
-2333 PITDEISNFGGIVL
+2333 SITDEITNFGGIL
-2347 NSITS
+2347 LDSITS
-2352 GNISLTFWDRTEET
+2352 GNISITFWDRTEET

-2381 TNLESDPV
+2381 TNLTEDKV
-2389 KPEPKITP
+2389 VPEPKITP
-2397 FYWNSSTDNSVYIGE
+2397 FYWNSSTDNSVYIDGT
-2412 RDENGDVKNA
+2412 
-2422 SIKGHIELE
+2422 IKGHIELE
-2431 KDLVYDVIT
+2431 NDIESAVASE
-2440 KLGGDDP
+2440 LGGDDP

-2464 LRTITIDAFGKFG
+2464 LKTITIYAFGKSG

-2498 SFYAEDIEL
+2498 SFAAEDIEL

-2515 YEMVIDTETLTD
+2515 YEMVIDTETLTS
-2527 VADKDQIISVGATD
+2527 VAGKNQIISVGATD
-2541 WISEKKLTSNECL
+2541 WKSNSCAT
-2554 PVTSKVG
+2554 VTSSTG
-2561 TQTIGK
+2561 TQTVGK

-2603 RNNPSVYSRSSIG
+2603 RNNPSVYARSSIG

-2685 VSALNNINKDNAKGA
+2685 VSALNNKNKDNAKGA
-2700 YTGDISDKDATG
+2700 YAGDISDKDATG

-2792 VSSGATLYE
+2792 VSGEAVKLRISTSFTTYTHIHLWNDSTTFTTWPGLSISEWDQEDGY
-2801 VTKKQVD
+2801 
-2808 IYVKSSL
+2808 YVYTVNASSL
-2815 GYKYIY
+2815 KYKMNNNGE
-2821 YYDGGTSK
+2821 GGSDKTEITS
-2829 PSNPVSMG
+2829 SGVW
-2837 STVTYNGG
+2837 TYNGSSFSRSG
-2845 SYYKYSFDENDL
+2845 S
-2857 SVNSDGTTTLKIILT
+2857 I
-2872 KYSGTGSD
+2872 
-2880 YWNSQTGNMALSI
+2880 
-2893 VGEYIFGSSSSLPQN
+2893 
-2908 NYTDSEGNNYK
+2908 
-2919 TFTPSTPYRVEKG
+2919 

-2990 RATGSNSK
+2990 RATGSNDT
-2998 SNSED
+2998 SNSVD
-3003 LNFNYLNVNNARR
+3003 LNFNYKNVNNARR
-3016 IENICYYKDGV
+3016 IENICYYQGGYYDNDGV
-3027 LKTDEERIQV
+3027 YQGGEIKTDEERIQV
-3037 PAMASYVELN
+3037 PAMASYVSGT
-3047 DTSKDSDDISY
+3047 TSYI
-3058 VYLAYY
+3058 YLSYY
-3064 DHGLDQVKFRIGSVG
+3064 DHGLDQIKFRIGSVG
-3079 STANDIGL
+3079 GSSANDIGL
-3087 GLQDLNGLK
+3087 GLQDLNKK
-3096 TGLGGSQDSG
+3096 TSRDTGSDDNG
-3106 KIGVA
+3106 KIGYG
-3111 CSVFDS
+3111 SSKVFDS
-3117 TSSSY
+3117 VDSRY
-3122 EGDKGDAYKNVKE
+3122 VGDKGNAYKNVKV

-3167 IQYAPFSSISSNN
+3167 IQYAPFASISSNN

-3185 WTTQTVSSKGGKN
+3185 WTTKTVSSKGGKN

-3216 SGADLYYTYME
+3216 SGADLYYTYM
-3227 SVNDTTP
+3227 SSLTATP
-3234 TTMLVDSYDNVGS
+3234 VTMLVDSYDNVGS

-3252 VGRTSSTSSQWI
+3252 VGRTTSTSSQWI

-3323 LCKDWDDGVIQ
+3323 LCKTWSNGVIQ
-3334 KFPTGTDD
+3334 NFPTGADD
-3342 FSYYPDGTYAICNSS
+3342 FSYNPGGTYAICDSS

-3378 EVAQKK
+3378 EMAQKK

>member
-34 TVSVLYPPESSII
+34 TVSVLYPPESSVI

-62 VKEVKII
+62 VKEVQII

-87 PTDDVWQVELNA
+87 PTDDVWQVELNV
-99 KSESSYPLKDGKY
+99 KNETDILYPLKDGKY

-152 ESAIPYGSI
+152 ESATPYGSI
-161 FKVVGTIADDHEIET
+161 FKVVGTIADDHEIEK
-176 MTVNIKDETGKEL
+176 MTVNIKDEAGNESVT
-189 VVWTEENVD
+189 WTEENVD

-205 VFARYNKDAADGA
+205 VFARYNKDAADGE

-305 KVASSENQ
+305 KVVSSENQ

-417 FNSVDEELLNSIYEN
+417 FNSVNEELLNSIYEN

-574 EVGTITGVAASKDG
+574 EVGTITGVAVSKDG

-764 NALNST
+764 NALNSS

-847 VTIAVKDVK
+847 VTIAVKDIK
-856 YTDATKANRSSSQEY
+856 YTDATKTNRSSSQEY

-885 DGGNIEVRAD
+885 DGGNIEVHAD
-895 KAKTVSGTASVSLE
+895 KAKTISGTASVSLE

-934 VEVAKYPYDAQ
+934 VEVAKYPYAAQ
-945 ADVGKTQ
+945 ADAGKTQ

-963 WTEEY
+963 WTEDY
-968 AITVFQNASEKHFAY
+968 ATTVFQNASEKHFAY

-1002 DKVPTIKSISN
+1002 NKAPTIKSISN

-1027 VVGDNSGT
+1027 VVGDNAGT

-1082 NEGNNSVSVTVF
+1082 NEGNNSVSVTVA

-1119 SIVANQVLNK
+1119 SIVANQVLNEN
-1129 SKSLAITYSSKD
+1129 KSLAITYSSKD

-1174 VYNFALSSF
+1174 VYDFALSSF

-1269 NATLDGQSW
+1269 TATLDGQSW

-1289 NTTAAQVVNFRVKF
+1289 NTTAPQVVNFRVKF

-1351 DDDGDVFKLYR
+1351 DDDGDVSKLYR

-1501 VTITVTGAAP
+1501 VAITVTGAAP

-1646 NAKDAGGD
+1646 NAKDAGGE
-1654 DVYNISEQGTENIFK
+1654 DVYNISKHGTENIYK

-1701 VWINSPENG
+1701 AWINSPENG

-1734 QIDANNDGNFNE
+1734 QIDANNDGNFDE
-1746 SDINEMSTWTSHDL
+1746 SDINDMSTWTSQDL
-1760 EAGSLFPSSG
+1760 EAGSLVPSTG
-1770 KDKND
+1770 NGKND

-1781 GTNSWKMSINSDKIF
+1781 GTNSWKMSVNSALIP
-1796 TVDGRKYLRIRVS
+1796 TVAGKTYLRVRVR

-1827 IDSETP
+1827 IDSQTP

-1841 QYGKNVANPTVDSVP
+1841 QYGKNVENPTADSVP

-1909 NLLDEHPNKG
+1909 NLQDEHPNKG

-1939 KAIDAGHAE
+1939 KAIDANHAE

-2035 NPMTETNNKTVI
+2035 NPMLEVSNSYNKTVI
-2047 SSKSSTNGA
+2047 SSKAATDGA
-2056 TYINDDGLA
+2056 KYINDDGLA
-2065 VMYVTDNSRYSD
+2065 VMYVTDNSRDSD
-2077 DAITISSE
+2077 DAITISSA
-2085 NANVRKGGLIKIAG
+2085 NDNVRKGGLIKIAG

-2107 NGTIVKFSPTASTS
+2107 NGTTIKFSPTASTS

-2192 GNISQGSIATR
+2192 GNISRGSIATR

-2216 ATDLNDNNY
+2216 ATDLNDNGY

-2301 YPANLAAATKKTGA
+2301 YPATLATATKKTGA
-2315 VTAMTTN
+2315 VTAMTTTSN
-2322 ISDKTKNVGEY
+2322 ISAKTKNVGEY
-2333 PITDEISNFGGIVL
+2333 SITDEISNFGGIVL
-2347 NSITS
+2347 DSITS

-2397 FYWNSSTDNSVYIGE
+2397 FYWNSSTDNSVYIDGT
-2412 RDENGDVKNA
+2412 
-2422 SIKGHIELE
+2422 IKGHIELE
-2431 KDLVYDVIT
+2431 KDIESAVASE
-2440 KLGGDDP
+2440 LGGDDP

-2464 LRTITIDAFGKFG
+2464 LKTITIYAFGKSG

-2498 SFYAEDIEL
+2498 SFAAEDIEL

-2515 YEMVIDTETLTD
+2515 YEMVIDTETLTS
-2527 VADKDQIISVGATD
+2527 VAGKNQIISVGATD
-2541 WISEKKLTSNECL
+2541 WKSNSCAT
-2554 PVTSKVG
+2554 VTSSTG
-2561 TQTIGK
+2561 TQTVGK

-2603 RNNPSVYSRSSIG
+2603 RNNPSVYARSSIG

-2680 VTVNG
+2680 VTVNE

-2700 YTGDISDKDATG
+2700 YAGDISDKDATG

-2760 GPYIPGDANNARIG
+2760 GPYLPGDANNARIG

-2787 GNARS
+2787 GKACDVSGDVVKLRIPTTFGTYTHIHMWDKNGGITTWPGLNFTEWTEEDGYYVHTVNATYDS
-2792 VSSGATLYE
+2792 TNKYL
-2801 VTKKQVD
+2801 
-2808 IYVKSSL
+2808 L
-2815 GYKYIY
+2815 GYKMSKGSSEQASDHKEI
-2821 YYDGGTSK
+2821 TS
-2829 PSNPVSMG
+2829 SG
-2837 STVTYNGG
+2837 IWTYNG
-2845 SYYKYSFDENDL
+2845 
-2857 SVNSDGTTTLKIILT
+2857 SVFTR
-2872 KYSGTGSD
+2872 TGS
-2880 YWNSQTGNMALSI
+2880 I
-2893 VGEYIFGSSSSLPQN
+2893 
-2908 NYTDSEGNNYK
+2908 
-2919 TFTPSTPYRVEKG
+2919 

-2937 ATTVFSHTRMGSNF
+2937 ASTVFSHTRMGSNF

-2962 SKGQTYGV
+2962 ALGHSYGV

-2990 RATGSNSK
+2990 RATGSNST
-2998 SNSED
+2998 SSSED

-3016 IENICYYKDGV
+3016 IENICYNDGSG

-3037 PAMASYVELN
+3037 PSMASYVSGS
-3047 DTSKDSDDISY
+3047 TSY

-3064 DHGLDQVKFRIGSVG
+3064 DHGLDKVKFRIGSVG

-3096 TGLGGSQDSG
+3096 TGLGGSLDSG

-3122 EGDKGDAYKNVKE
+3122 KGDDKTYGTAYKNVRV

-3147 VAALNNGTAV
+3147 VVALNNGTAV

-3167 IQYAPFSSISSNN
+3167 IQYAPFASINSNN
-3180 AYNAT
+3180 ASSAT
-3185 WTTQTVSSKGGKN
+3185 WTTKTVSSKGGKN

-3216 SGADLYYTYME
+3216 SGADLYYTYM
-3227 SVNDTTP
+3227 SSLTATP
-3234 TTMLVDSYDNVGS
+3234 VTMLVDSYDNVGS

-3300 TGNWDICTIP
+3300 TGNWDVCTIP

-3323 LCKDWDDGVIQ
+3323 LCKTWSNGVIQ
-3334 KFPTGTDD
+3334 DFPTGADD
-3342 FSYYPDGTYAICNSS
+3342 FSYNPGGTYAICNSS

-3378 EVAQKK
+3378 EMAQKK

>member
-1 MRKLFGFLF
+1 MRKLFAFLF
-10 VIATFVCVLSCN
+10 VIATFLCVLSCN

-74 GNDAKPVQTHVVK
+74 GNNATPVQTHVVK
-87 PTDDVWQVELNA
+87 PVDEIWQVELNV
-99 KSESSYPLKDGKY
+99 KNETESLYPLKDGKY

-141 FVIKSPGITNI
+141 FVIKSPGITKI
-152 ESAIPYGSI
+152 ESATPYGSI
-161 FKVVGTIADDHEIET
+161 FKVVGTIADDHEIES
-176 MTVNIKDETGKEL
+176 MTVNIKDETDKEL
-189 VVWTEENVD
+189 VTWTEENVD

-205 VFARYNKDAADGA
+205 VFARYNKDAIDGE
-218 DVYNDRYLQIYGK
+218 DVYNDRYLEIYGK
-231 ETTGDKAFLCTI
+231 DTSGDKTFLCTI
-243 SVADKARTYKN
+243 SVSDKARTYKN

-274 DIYDELMGK
+274 DIYDDLMGK

-296 ILNGTYDSS
+296 ILNGTYNSS
-305 KVASSENQ
+305 NAYSSENK
-313 IEQSKTPENKVEQN
+313 IEQAEASEDELLQS

-334 DAQLAEIKELLSKYL
+334 DVQLAEIKELLSKYL
-349 TDTKATALA
+349 TDTKSTALA

-377 GTNASANAASKNGKV
+377 GTNASVNAASKNGKV

-417 FNSVDEELLNSIYEN
+417 FDSVTEELLNSIYEN
-432 PTAYYDKAI
+432 PTEYYGKVI
-441 ADAKQQLGQNASE
+441 ADAKTNLEKLGQSITE
-454 ELIDA
+454 ELLAA
-459 ASGAR
+459 ASKSQI
-464 VIFDGKDYNG
+464 IFDGKNYDG

-481 TSIELPSVITTGRSY
+481 ASIELPSVITTGRSY

-524 FPPTVTIDSPVDQS
+524 FPPTVSIDSPADQS
-538 LSQQLSLIKGKVE
+538 LTQQLSLIKGKVE

-557 DRVEYKI
+557 DRVEYKV

-574 EVGTITGVAASKDG
+574 EVGIITGVAVSTDG

-597 EIDLSKGTEEVSE
+597 EIDLSKGTEEVSD

-625 DILISGIDVTG
+625 DILISGVDVTG

-659 LPVAATEELPSETIN
+659 LPIAVTEELPSETTYT
-674 IVNGTITISGNITE
+674 VNGTITISGNITE

-698 SDGTKS
+698 SDGTKTD
-704 EEAVFTTT
+704 ETTFTTT
-712 YFTKEVD
+712 YFTKEID

-726 SALTITVVATDK
+726 SKLTIKIVATDK

-746 NTQYKIDQA
+746 NTQYKIDQS

-764 NALNST
+764 NAKNSS

-801 DGVNTVEVGLY
+801 DGVDTVEVGLY
-812 ESDETTKISF
+812 KSDETTKISL

-856 YTDATKANRSSSQEY
+856 YTDETKANRSSSQEY

-885 DGGNIEVRAD
+885 DGENIEVCAD
-895 KAKTVSGTASVSLE
+895 KSKTVSGTASVSLE

-919 VYDDAEKIWNIPENA
+919 VYDSEGKIWNIPANA

-945 ADVGKTQ
+945 ADAGKTQ
-952 ITVAEENSICK
+952 ITVVEENSICK

-968 AITVFQNASEKHFAY
+968 TSAVFKNKSEKHYAY

-988 YGNKAQSDLHISID
+988 YGNKAQSDLHINID
-1002 DKVPTIKSISN
+1002 DKIPTIKSISN
-1013 IDGWKNTRTQTISV
+1013 VDGWKNTRTQTISV
-1027 VVGDNSGT
+1027 VVGDNAGT
-1035 FNSGIDTVKCKI
+1035 FNSGIDKVKCKI
-1047 GSNEY
+1047 ASNEY
-1052 ELVADKICDVN
+1052 ELVADKVCDVN
-1063 GNVVENG
+1063 GTVTENG

-1082 NEGNNSVSVTVF
+1082 NEGSNSVSITVT
-1094 DKVGYTNSTTFA
+1094 DNVGYTTDTTIS
-1106 YNIDTISPTDTTV
+1106 YNIDTIAPTDTTV
-1119 SIVANQVLNK
+1119 SIAANQVLNK

-1148 IKIGTKNNL
+1148 VKIGTKNNL
-1157 SGAVQIDGENAK
+1157 SGAIQIDGQNAK

-1183 ADGEYKIYLQA
+1183 TDGEYKIYLQA

-1225 VSNSVVNKAVTFV
+1225 VSDSVVNKAVTFV

-1247 DSAKPVLEYS
+1247 TSAKPVLEYS
-1257 TNGTSWTAITGT
+1257 TNGTTWTAITGT
-1269 NATLDGQSW
+1269 TATLDGQSW

-1303 TDKATNLGTS
+1303 TDKAGNLGTS
-1313 ADYKLTIDQNADRP
+1313 ADYKLTVNQNADRP

-1334 NISASAIS
+1334 NITSSAIS

-1351 DDDGDVFKLYR
+1351 DDDGDVSKLYR
-1362 IATSKYTNGLVPN
+1362 IATSKYTSGLIPN

-1405 SWYFYVIDSKN
+1405 AWYFYVIDSKN

-1463 GTADAV
+1463 GTASAV

-1501 VTITVTGAAP
+1501 VSITVTGATP

-1518 EGTTYEYTFTPV
+1518 EGTTYEYTFTPI

-1540 QISVTAKDSSGLEN
+1540 QIAVTAKDSSGLEN

-1734 QIDANNDGNFNE
+1734 QIDANNDGNFDEN
-1746 SDINEMSTWTSHDL
+1746 DINKMSTWTSQDL

-1770 KDKND
+1770 DNEND

-1781 GTNSWKMSINSDKIF
+1781 GTNSWKTSINSESIS

-1814 GLTRGYSDPITVT
+1814 GLTRGYSAPITVT
-1827 IDSETP
+1827 IDSKTP

-1841 QYGKNVANPTVDSVP
+1841 QYGSSDENPTVDSVP
-1856 VTEREYIAGMYIS
+1856 ITEREYIAGMYIS

-1896 TRIESTTTNTINL
+1896 TKIESTTTNTINL
-1909 NLLDEHPNKG
+1909 NVQDEHPNKG
-1919 DYKLLIPLVTNQ
+1919 DYKLLIPLETNQ

-1939 KAIDAGHAE
+1939 KAIDANHAE

-2026 NGSSQRRIY
+2026 NGSSERRIY
-2035 NPMTETNNKTVI
+2035 NPMLEVSNSYNKTVI

-2065 VMYVTDNSRYSD
+2065 VMYVDNSRYSD
-2077 DAITISSE
+2077 DAITISSA

-2107 NGTIVKFSPTASTS
+2107 FTEVNGTTVVKFSPTASTS

-2216 ATDLNDNNY
+2216 ATDLNDNNT

-2276 FKVIDGLCII
+2276 FKVIAGLCII

-2301 YPANLAAATKKTGA
+2301 YPANLAEATKKTGA
-2315 VTAMTTN
+2315 VTAMTTTSN

-2333 PITDEISNFGGIVL
+2333 PIADEIGTFGGIL
-2347 NSITS
+2347 LDKPTS
-2352 GNISLTFWDRTEET
+2352 GNISITFWDKTEET

-2381 TNLESDPV
+2381 TNLTEDGV
-2389 KPEPKITP
+2389 VPEPKITP

-2412 RDENGDVKNA
+2412 RDDKGNIINA

-2431 KDLVYDVIT
+2431 NDLPNDTFNADKVSGVNDR
-2440 KLGGDDP
+2440 DP

-2464 LRTITIDAFGKFG
+2464 LKNITFNGTDAGNV
-2477 TVGTYSGGEWTKNA
+2477 VGTYAGGQWTA
-2491 SLPTGVI
+2491 AGSLPTGVI
-2498 SFYAEDIEL
+2498 SFAAEDIEL
-2507 SQNGHYAK
+2507 SQNGHYVK
-2515 YEMVIDTETLTD
+2515 YEMVINTEILNPSSP
-2527 VADKDQIISVGATD
+2527 VVSDKGILIGAID
-2541 WISEKKLTSNECL
+2541 WKDRVSETSN
-2554 PVTSKVG
+2554 T
-2561 TQTIGK
+2561 K
-2567 TQEINGKTYNT
+2567 TTNTVQEINGKTYNV

-2591 VTSIWTELSEYD
+2591 ITEVWTGLSDY
-2603 RNNPSVYSRSSIG
+2603 NKGNTSVYSRSSTG
-2616 KYPVRVGENITVYG
+2616 KYPVRVGETVKVYG
-2630 WNLNGSPSV
+2630 WNLSNSCSV
-2639 TLNGKAVTGTSV
+2639 TLGDKSVTGVTCST
-2651 SANLN
+2651 NN
-2656 EDVKQGTYGINMTV
+2656 NPDVKQGTYVINMTI
-2670 TNSYS
+2670 TEEHS
-2675 SGALE
+2675 SRALE

-2685 VSALNNINKDNAKGA
+2685 ISALNNENNNQAKGT
-2700 YTGDISDKDATG
+2700 YTGSISDKDATG

-2717 GYNRQPN
+2717 GYNRRPN

-2735 ALDVWDFKLA
+2735 ALDVWDFKVA

-2760 GPYIPGDANNARIG
+2760 GPYIPGNANNARIG

-2787 GNARS
+2787 GKACDVSGDVVKLRIPTTFGTYTHIHMWDKNGGITTWPGLNFTEWTEEDGYYVHTVNATYDS
-2792 VSSGATLYE
+2792 TNKYL
-2801 VTKKQVD
+2801 
-2808 IYVKSSL
+2808 L
-2815 GYKYIY
+2815 GYKMSKGSSEQASDHKEI
-2821 YYDGGTSK
+2821 TS
-2829 PSNPVSMG
+2829 SG
-2837 STVTYNGG
+2837 IWTYNG
-2845 SYYKYSFDENDL
+2845 
-2857 SVNSDGTTTLKIILT
+2857 SVFTR
-2872 KYSGTGSD
+2872 TGS
-2880 YWNSQTGNMALSI
+2880 I
-2893 VGEYIFGSSSSLPQN
+2893 
-2908 NYTDSEGNNYK
+2908 
-2919 TFTPSTPYRVEKG
+2919 

-2962 SKGQTYGV
+2962 ALGHSYGV

-2990 RATGSNSK
+2990 RATGSNNT
-2998 SNSED
+2998 SNSVD
-3003 LNFNYLNVNNARR
+3003 LNFNYKNVNNARR
-3016 IENICYYKDGV
+3016 IENICYYQGTEI
-3027 LKTDEERIQV
+3027 KTDEERIQV
-3037 PAMASYVELN
+3037 PAMASYVSG
-3047 DTSKDSDDISY
+3047 TTSY

-3064 DHGLDQVKFRIGSVG
+3064 DHGLDQIKFRIGSVG
-3079 STANDIGL
+3079 KTNKDDPNDIAL
-3087 GLQDLNGLK
+3087 GLQDLNAE
-3096 TGLGGSQDSG
+3096 TGRNTGSDDNG
-3106 KIGVA
+3106 KIGYKEYCEVW
-3111 CSVFDS
+3111 DS

-3122 EGDKGDAYKNVKE
+3122 QGNKLNAYKNVKV

-3147 VAALNNGTAV
+3147 VAALSNIGDEGTAV

-3167 IQYAPFSSISSNN
+3167 IKYATFANISSNN
-3180 AYNAT
+3180 AYTAT
-3185 WTTQTVSSKGGKN
+3185 WTEKSVSTKGGKN
-3198 VAMVADAAGGL
+3198 VAMVADAEGGL

-3284 VNVSTEKPG
+3284 ANVSTEKPG

-3310 SANNSTNDLVNVG
+3310 SSNNSTNDLVNVG
-3323 LCKDWDDGVIQ
+3323 LCKDWGNGVIQ
-3334 KFPTGTDD
+3334 DFPTGADD
-3342 FSYYPDGTYAICNSS
+3342 FSYNPGGTYAICNSS
-3357 VIYGNGTQNP
+3357 VVYGNGTKNP
-3367 VVGYAVEQGYI
+3367 VVGYAVENGYI
-3378 EVAQKK
+3378 ELAQKK

>member
-1 MRKLFGFLF
+1 M
-10 VIATFVCVLSCN
+10 
-22 VGLGESVDTEPP
+22 
-34 TVSVLYPPESSII
+34 
-47 RDSFILSGKTEDDKE
+47 
-62 VKEVKII
+62 
-69 VKEIN
+69 
-74 GNDAKPVQTHVVK
+74 
-87 PTDDVWQVELNA
+87 
-99 KSESSYPLKDGKY
+99 
-112 TVDITSTDTA
+112 
-122 GRVSG
+122 
-127 ISSRTFE
+127 
-134 IDNTAPV
+134 
-141 FVIKSPGITNI
+141 
-152 ESAIPYGSI
+152 
-161 FKVVGTIADDHEIET
+161 
-176 MTVNIKDETGKEL
+176 
-189 VVWTEENVD
+189 
-198 TAGGTEV
+198 
-205 VFARYNKDAADGA
+205 
-218 DVYNDRYLQIYGK
+218 
-231 ETTGDKAFLCTI
+231 
-243 SVADKARTYKN
+243 
-254 PDDLTKSE
+254 
-262 GGNSTEGLYLND
+262 
-274 DIYDELMGK
+274 
-283 NSKYKLTASDFKK
+283 
-296 ILNGTYDSS
+296 
-305 KVASSENQ
+305 
-313 IEQSKTPENKVEQN
+313 
-327 QNSIDIS
+327 
-334 DAQLAEIKELLSKYL
+334 
-349 TDTKATALA
+349 
-358 FKLNKNA
+358 
-365 NPTYDVTGFSFT
+365 
-377 GTNASANAASKNGKV
+377 
-392 TFRALAGLDGTY
+392 AGLDGTY

-417 FNSVDEELLNSIYEN
+417 FNSVTEELLNSIYKN

-454 ELIDA
+454 ELLAA
-459 ASGAR
+459 ASKTQI
-464 VIFDGKDYNG
+464 IFDGKDYNG

-481 TSIELPSVITTGRSY
+481 TSIELPSVITTGRNY

-524 FPPTVTIDSPVDQS
+524 FPPTVTIDSPIDQS
-538 LSQQLSLIKGKVE
+538 LSQQLPLIKGKVE

-574 EVGTITGVAASKDG
+574 EVGTITGVAVSKDG

-597 EIDLSKGTEEVSE
+597 EIDLSDGIEKVSE

-636 LKGSASQSIKIDT
+636 LKGSASRSIKIDT

-659 LPVAATEELPSETIN
+659 LPVAATEELPSETTYT
-674 IVNGTITISGNITE
+674 VNGTITISGNITE
-688 ANFNSAKVIV
+688 ANFKSAKLIV
-698 SDGTKS
+698 TDGTKS

-726 SALTITVVATDK
+726 SAITITVVATDK

-770 ELEGKWSNIQ
+770 ELAGKWSNIQ

-812 ESDETTKISF
+812 KSDETTKISF

-835 TLKLPETFGDYK
+835 TLRLPETFGDYK

-856 YTDATKANRSSSQEY
+856 YTEETKANRSSSQEY

-919 VYDDAEKIWNIPENA
+919 VFDDNEKIWNIPENA

-945 ADVGKTQ
+945 ADAGKTQ

-968 AITVFQNASEKHFAY
+968 ASTVFKNVSEKHFAY

-1027 VVGDNSGT
+1027 VVGDNVGV

-1082 NEGNNSVSVTVF
+1082 KEGNNSVSVTVA

-1106 YNIDTISPTDTTV
+1106 YNIDTIAPTDTTV
-1119 SIVANQVLNK
+1119 LIVANQVLNK

-1174 VYNFALSSF
+1174 VYNFALSAF

-1225 VSNSVVNKAVTFV
+1225 VADSIVNKAVTFV

-1257 TNGTSWTAITGT
+1257 TNGTSWTVITGT
-1269 NATLDGQSW
+1269 TATLDGQSW

-1289 NTTAAQVVNFRVKF
+1289 NTTAEKVVNFRVKF
-1303 TDKATNLGTS
+1303 TDKAANLGTS
-1313 ADYKLTIDQNADRP
+1313 ADYKLTINQNADRP

-1351 DDDGDVFKLYR
+1351 DDDGDVSKLYR

-1395 LSNDETEGAQ
+1395 LSNDETEGPQ

-1416 GKFCTKDSSQLNRM
+1416 GEFCTKDSSQLNRM
-1430 YLSDSV
+1430 YLSDSS

-1487 KAIVKESVGMNANP
+1487 KAIVKESVGMNAKP
-1501 VTITVTGAAP
+1501 VAITVTGAAP
-1511 TVKSTTT
+1511 TLKTTTT

-1559 VIVDKTAPVV
+1559 VIVDKTAPAV

-1646 NAKDAGGD
+1646 NAKDAGGE
-1654 DVYNISEQGTENIFK
+1654 DVYNISKHGTENIYK

-1701 VWINSPENG
+1701 AWINSPENG

-1734 QIDANNDGNFNE
+1734 QIDANNDSKFDEN
-1746 SDINEMSTWTSHDL
+1746 DINTMSTWTNQDL

-1770 KDKND
+1770 NNKND
-1775 WYILAS
+1775 WYIRAS
-1781 GTNSWKMSINSDKIF
+1781 GTNSWKLSINSALIP
-1796 TVDGRKYLRIRVS
+1796 TVNGKTYLRIRVR
-1809 AIDDE
+1809 AVDDE
-1814 GLTRGYSDPITVT
+1814 GQTRDYSDPITVT
-1827 IDSETP
+1827 IDSQTP

-1841 QYGKNVANPTVDSVP
+1841 QYGKNVVNPTADSVP

-1875 NGKWFLVGDIQDNES
+1875 NGKWFLVGDIHDNES

-1896 TRIESTTTNTINL
+1896 TKLESTTTNTINL
-1909 NLLDEHPNKG
+1909 NLQDQHPNKG
-1919 DYKLLIPLVTNQ
+1919 DYKLIIPLVTNQ

-1939 KAIDAGHAE
+1939 KAIDENHAE
-1948 TTSNI
+1948 TTSNT

-2026 NGSSQRRIY
+2026 NGSSERRIY
-2035 NPMTETNNKTVI
+2035 NPMLEVSNPDNKTVI
-2047 SSKSSTNGA
+2047 SSKAAINGSK
-2056 TYINDDGLA
+2056 YINDDGLA
-2065 VMYVTDNSRYSD
+2065 VMYVTDNLRDSD
-2077 DAITISSE
+2077 DEITISSA
-2085 NANVRKGGLIKIAG
+2085 NPNVRKGGLIKIDG

-2107 NGTIVKFSPTASTS
+2107 NGTTVKFSPTASTS

-2138 ESLSDD
+2138 ESLGDD

-2192 GNISQGSIATR
+2192 GNISRGSIATR

-2216 ATDLNDNNY
+2216 ATDLNDNGY

-2268 EVTLNSNA
+2268 EVTLNSSA

-2286 PEFVGGNTELGYILE
+2286 PEFVGGNTELRYILE
-2301 YPANLAAATKKTGA
+2301 YPANLATATKKTGA
-2315 VTAMTTN
+2315 VTTAMTTTSD

-2333 PITDEISNFGGIVL
+2333 SITDQISSFGGIVL

-2352 GNISLTFWDRTEET
+2352 GNISITFWDKTEET

-2381 TNLESDPV
+2381 TNLESDPE
-2389 KPEPKITP
+2389 KPEAKIAP
-2397 FYWNSSTDNSVYIGE
+2397 FYWNSSTDNSVYI
-2412 RDENGDVKNA
+2412 NGG
-2422 SIKGHIELE
+2422 IKGHIELE
-2431 KDLVYDVIT
+2431 NDLPNDTFKAANVSGVYDR
-2440 KLGGDDP
+2440 DP

-2464 LRTITIDAFGKFG
+2464 LKNITFNG
-2477 TVGTYSGGEWTKNA
+2477 TAAGNVVGTYAGGKWTVA
-2491 SLPTGVI
+2491 GSLPTGVI
-2498 SFYAEDIEL
+2498 SFAAEDIEL
-2507 SQNGHYAK
+2507 SQNGHYVK
-2515 YEMVIDTETLTD
+2515 YEMVIDTEILNPSSPI
-2527 VADKDQIISVGATD
+2527 VSDKGITVGAID
-2541 WISEKKLTSNECL
+2541 WRSNVSATSS
-2554 PVTSKVG
+2554 TKTTG
-2561 TQTIGK
+2561 T
-2567 TQEINGKTYNT
+2567 TQEINGDTYNT
-2578 GTTNYYRMDVVPY
+2578 GTTNYYRMDLVPY
-2591 VTSIWTELSEYD
+2591 VTEVWTSLSEYD
-2603 RNNPSVYSRSSIG
+2603 RNNSSVYARSSIG

-2630 WNLNGSPSV
+2630 WNLSNDCSV
-2639 TLNGKAVTGTSV
+2639 TLGGNPVTGVTCEPKN
-2651 SANLN
+2651 NL
-2656 EDVKQGTYGINMTV
+2656 DVKQGTYGINMTI
-2670 TNSYS
+2670 TEEHS

-2685 VSALNNINKDNAKGA
+2685 ISALNNKNNNQAKGKYA
-2700 YTGDISDKDATG
+2700 GDISDKDATD

-2717 GYNRQPN
+2717 GYNRRPN

-2735 ALDVWDFKLA
+2735 ALDVWDFKVA

-2760 GPYIPGDANNARIG
+2760 GPYLPGDANNARIG

-2787 GNARS
+2787 GNARNVSGES
-2792 VSSGATLYE
+2792 VKLRIPTSFTTYTHIHLWEGDTKFSTWPGLLISEWDQEDGYYVYTVNASSLNYKMNNNGEGGSDKTEITSSGVWT
-2801 VTKKQVD
+2801 
-2808 IYVKSSL
+2808 
-2815 GYKYIY
+2815 
-2821 YYDGGTSK
+2821 YDGSK
-2829 PSNPVSMG
+2829 FTRTGDIPTN
-2837 STVTYNGG
+2837 
-2845 SYYKYSFDENDL
+2845 
-2857 SVNSDGTTTLKIILT
+2857 NS
-2872 KYSGTGSD
+2872 
-2880 YWNSQTGNMALSI
+2880 A
-2893 VGEYIFGSSSSLPQN
+2893 P
-2908 NYTDSEGNNYK
+2908 
-2919 TFTPSTPYRVEKG
+2919 
-2932 TSNVS
+2932 
-2937 ATTVFSHTRMGSNF
+2937 TVFSHTRMGSNF
-2951 GGFTSNTFTFD
+2951 GGFTSNSFTFD

-2990 RATGSNSK
+2990 RATGSN
-2998 SNSED
+2998 NTSESQD
-3003 LNFNYLNVNNARR
+3003 LNYNYLNVNNARR
-3016 IENICYYKDGV
+3016 IENICYYKDGN

-3037 PAMASYVELN
+3037 PSMASYVSGE
-3047 DTSKDSDDISY
+3047 TSY

-3087 GLQDLNGLK
+3087 GLQDLNKLIAGI
-3096 TGLGGSQDSG
+3096 GGSKDTG

-3111 CSVFDS
+3111 CKVFDS

-3122 EGDKGDAYKNVKE
+3122 KGDKGDAYLNVRV

-3167 IQYAPFSSISSNN
+3167 IQYAPFANISSNN
-3180 AYNAT
+3180 ASTDT
-3185 WTTQTVSSKGGKN
+3185 WTTKSVSTKGGKN
-3198 VAMVADAAGGL
+3198 VAMVADADGGL

-3216 SGADLYYTYME
+3216 SGADLYYTYM
-3227 SVNDTTP
+3227 SSLTATP
-3234 TTMLVDSYDNVGS
+3234 VTMLVDSYDNVGS

-3252 VGRTSSTSSQWI
+3252 VGRTSESSQWI

-3323 LCKDWDDGVIQ
+3323 LCKTWSDGVI
-3334 KFPTGTDD
+3334 KNFPTGADD
-3342 FSYYPDGTYAICNSS
+3342 FSYNPGGTYAICNSS

-3367 VVGYAVEQGYI
+3367 VVGYAVEQGHI

>member
-34 TVSVLYPPESSII
+34 TVSVLYPPESSVI

-62 VKEVKII
+62 VKEVQII

-87 PTDDVWQVELNA
+87 PTDDVWQVELNV
-99 KSESSYPLKDGKY
+99 KNETDILYPLKDGKY

-152 ESAIPYGSI
+152 ESATPYGSI
-161 FKVVGTIADDHEIET
+161 FKVVGTIADDHEIEK
-176 MTVNIKDETGKEL
+176 MTVNIKDEAGNESVT
-189 VVWTEENVD
+189 WTEENVD

-205 VFARYNKDAADGA
+205 VFARYNKDAADGE

-296 ILNGTYDSS
+296 ILNGTYGSS
-305 KVASSENQ
+305 TVVSSENQ
-313 IEQSKTPENKVEQN
+313 IEQSKTPENKSEIEQN
-327 QNSIDIS
+327 QNTIDIS
-334 DAQLAEIKELLSKYL
+334 DAQLAEIKSILAKYF

-417 FNSVDEELLNSIYEN
+417 FDSVNEELLNSIYEN

-524 FPPTVTIDSPVDQS
+524 FPPTVTIDSPIDQS

-574 EVGTITGVAASKDG
+574 EVGTITGVAVSKDG

-856 YTDATKANRSSSQEY
+856 YTEETKANRSSSQEY

-895 KAKTVSGTASVSLE
+895 KAKTISGTASVSLE

-945 ADVGKTQ
+945 ADAGKAQ

-968 AITVFQNASEKHFAY
+968 ATTVFQSASEKHFAY

-988 YGNKAQSDLHISID
+988 YGNKAQSDLHINID

-1063 GNVVENG
+1063 GNVVVNG

-1082 NEGNNSVSVTVF
+1082 NEGNNAVSVTVA
-1094 DKVGYTNSTTFA
+1094 DKVGYTNLTTFA

-1119 SIVANQVLNK
+1119 SIVANQVLNE

-1257 TNGTSWTAITGT
+1257 TNETSWTAITGT

-1351 DDDGDVFKLYR
+1351 DDDGDVDKLYR
-1362 IATSKYTNGLVPN
+1362 IATSKYTNGSVPD

-1405 SWYFYVIDSKN
+1405 SWYFYVIDSKK

-1430 YLSDSV
+1430 YLSDSVV

-1501 VTITVTGAAP
+1501 VAITVTGAAP

-1646 NAKDAGGD
+1646 NAKEAGGD
-1654 DVYNISEQGTENIFK
+1654 DVYNISKHGTENIYK

-1701 VWINSPENG
+1701 AWINSPENG

-1734 QIDANNDGNFNE
+1734 QIDANNDGNFDEN
-1746 SDINEMSTWTSHDL
+1746 DINKMSTWTSQDL

-1770 KDKND
+1770 NGKND

-1781 GTNSWKMSINSDKIF
+1781 GTNSWKMSINSALIP
-1796 TVDGRKYLRIRVS
+1796 TVNSKTYLRIRVR
-1809 AIDDE
+1809 AVDDE

-1827 IDSETP
+1827 IDSQTP

-1841 QYGKNVANPTVDSVP
+1841 QYGKNVENLTADSVP

-1909 NLLDEHPNKG
+1909 NLQDEHPNKG

-1939 KAIDAGHAE
+1939 KAIDANHAE

-2026 NGSSQRRIY
+2026 NGSSERRIY
-2035 NPMTETNNKTVI
+2035 NPMLEVSNSYNKTVI
-2047 SSKSSTNGA
+2047 SSKAATDGA
-2056 TYINDDGLA
+2056 KYINDDGLA
-2065 VMYVTDNSRYSD
+2065 VMYVTDNSRDSD
-2077 DAITISSE
+2077 DAITISSA
-2085 NANVRKGGLIKIAG
+2085 NDNVRKGGLIKIAG

-2107 NGTIVKFSPTASTS
+2107 NGTTVKFSPTASTS

-2192 GNISQGSIATR
+2192 GNISQGRIATR

-2216 ATDLNDNNY
+2216 ATDLNDNDY

-2301 YPANLAAATKKTGA
+2301 YPATLATATKKTGA
-2315 VTAMTTN
+2315 VTAMNTTLS

-2333 PITDEISNFGGIVL
+2333 SITDEISSFGGIVL

-2352 GNISLTFWDRTEET
+2352 GNISITFWDRTEET

-2397 FYWNSSTDNSVYIGE
+2397 FYWNSSTDNSVYIDGT
-2412 RDENGDVKNA
+2412 
-2422 SIKGHIELE
+2422 IKGHIELE
-2431 KDLVYDVIT
+2431 NDLPNDTFKAANVSGVNDR
-2440 KLGGDDP
+2440 DP

-2464 LRTITIDAFGKFG
+2464 LKNITFNGTDAGNV
-2477 TVGTYSGGEWTKNA
+2477 VGTYDGGQWTEA
-2491 SLPTGVI
+2491 GSLPTGVI
-2498 SFYAEDIEL
+2498 SFAAEDIEL
-2507 SQNGHYAK
+2507 SQNGHYVK
-2515 YEMVIDTETLTD
+2515 YEMVINTEILNPSSP
-2527 VADKDQIISVGATD
+2527 VISDKGITVGAID
-2541 WISEKKLTSNECL
+2541 WKSN
-2554 PVTSKVG
+2554 VSGASSTKTNG
-2561 TQTIGK
+2561 I
-2567 TQEINGKTYNT
+2567 TQEINGDTYNT

-2591 VTSIWTELSEYD
+2591 VTEITTSLSD
-2603 RNNPSVYSRSSIG
+2603 FNRDAPSTFARTAKG
-2616 KYPVRVGENITVYG
+2616 KYVVKENADIVLKGY
-2630 WNLNGSPSV
+2630 NLGTTPTV
-2639 TLNGKAVTGTSV
+2639 TLNGTSLTK
-2651 SANLN
+2651 S
-2656 EDVKQGTYGINMTV
+2656 TS
-2670 TNSYS
+2670 TN
-2675 SGALE
+2675 
-2680 VTVNG
+2680 V
-2685 VSALNNINKDNAKGA
+2685 
-2700 YTGDISDKDATG
+2700 
-2712 KEYAH
+2712 
-2717 GYNRQPN
+2717 
-2724 GINNNVLTDDI
+2724 
-2735 ALDVWDFKLA
+2735 
-2745 AQPEGSSAKYVHMKV
+2745 GSSAKSGALSVSVNGIEFLNNKNNNETEYNMQPNGTNNNTLTDDVYIDVWQFKNAAEPVSGGAEYVTMKINPKTGV
-2760 GPYIPGDANNARIG
+2760 PG
-2774 FSFKNGIG
+2774 FSFANSILYFNMPAYDSNQGDTNWRATSGLGEGPYSQIAVGMNYGGFSHNTFAFDAYGYSYGAAMCTDTQSAQASAYFQFFSREAPLPYNKLDQNLNYVNAPNCSRLDSSSIEVASSKWITDINRIQSPSMETSYSGGVDVKPSSTTPVYVFMAYYDQPVKQVRFRWGTVADETDTIDGKKHDSESTFNSNPSYGLRDVVNQKYTGSSQSSKDDGQTRPSSVSDSYIKYGSQAIQIVAASGVAGGKSQYSTSKNGGAGQYVSLSIANKDTKNQNPVAVVTW
-2782 YYNMA
+2782 YDAVNLKLCMAYNKNPTTSNTWTKRIIDENGGINVKTVID
-2787 GNARS
+2787 GNGGVHFA
-2792 VSSGATLYE
+2792 
-2801 VTKKQVD
+2801 
-2808 IYVKSSL
+2808 
-2815 GYKYIY
+2815 
-2821 YYDGGTSK
+2821 YYD
-2829 PSNPVSMG
+2829 N
-2837 STVTYNGG
+2837 
-2845 SYYKYSFDENDL
+2845 
-2857 SVNSDGTTTLKIILT
+2857 IH
-2872 KYSGTGSD
+2872 GSD
-2880 YWNSQTGNMALSI
+2880 LKYAYLPSYDSTEDPQI
-2893 VGEYIFGSSSSLPQN
+2893 VVVDAYGAVGAKCTIDVAK
-2908 NYTDSEGNNYK
+2908 DSEGNWVPYIGYQMNAYLG
-2919 TFTPSTPYRVEKG
+2919 TPLASKVAYRTDFDTSKVPAGSDEQDRYTG
-2932 TSNVS
+2932 AWEISIVPTSNIPKDDQINVGVYRNDEGY
-2937 ATTVFSHTRMGSNF
+2937 AQA
-2951 GGFTSNTFTFD
+2951 FTSNASWTT
-2962 SKGQTYGV
+2962 G
-2970 AMCPDTSG
+2970 DTSPG
-2978 KAGIAANLQFFS
+2978 AAI
-2990 RATGSNSK
+2990 TNST
-2998 SNSED
+2998 
-3003 LNFNYLNVNNARR
+3003 LNVCNATILHGNN
-3016 IENICYYKDGV
+3016 
-3027 LKTDEERIQV
+3027 
-3037 PAMASYVELN
+3037 
-3047 DTSKDSDDISY
+3047 
-3058 VYLAYY
+3058 
-3064 DHGLDQVKFRIGSVG
+3064 
-3079 STANDIGL
+3079 TANPIL
-3087 GLQDLNGLK
+3087 GYGID
-3096 TGLGGSQDSG
+3096 TG
-3106 KIGVA
+3106 
-3111 CSVFDS
+3111 
-3117 TSSSY
+3117 
-3122 EGDKGDAYKNVKE
+3122 
-3135 ISSGNEA
+3135 
-3142 SADVA
+3142 
-3147 VAALNNGTAV
+3147 
-3157 VAYYTGKELK
+3157 
-3167 IQYAPFSSISSNN
+3167 
-3180 AYNAT
+3180 
-3185 WTTQTVSSKGGKN
+3185 
-3198 VAMVADAAGGL
+3198 
-3209 HFAYSSN
+3209 
-3216 SGADLYYTYME
+3216 
-3227 SVNDTTP
+3227 
-3234 TTMLVDSYDNVGS
+3234 
-3247 YCTID
+3247 
-3252 VGRTSSTSSQWI
+3252 
-3264 PYITYKRDASEVA
+3264 
-3277 LKMAYPV
+3277 
-3284 VNVSTEKPG
+3284 
-3293 ASSAGFF
+3293 
-3300 TGNWDICTIP
+3300 
-3310 SANNSTNDLVNVG
+3310 
-3323 LCKDWDDGVIQ
+3323 
-3334 KFPTGTDD
+3334 
-3342 FSYYPDGTYAICNSS
+3342 AI
-3357 VIYGNGTQNP
+3357 
-3367 VVGYAVEQGYI
+3367 EM
-3378 EVAQKK
+3378 AQKK